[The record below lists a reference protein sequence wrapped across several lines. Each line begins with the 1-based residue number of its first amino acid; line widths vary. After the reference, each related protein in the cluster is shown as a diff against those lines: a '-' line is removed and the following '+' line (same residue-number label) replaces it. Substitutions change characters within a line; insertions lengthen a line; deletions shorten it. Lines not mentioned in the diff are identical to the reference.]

1 MKDFFNRRQRFSLR
15 KYSFGV
21 ASVLLGTALFAAH
34 SAQADEVGTPTVSA
48 GNPGTSVAGES
59 SSSLVNTTTTAP
71 QPNPAAS
78 VTSPSASAT
87 STSTV
92 ALVSTASEVAS
103 ASTTE
108 TTSTAT
114 APATTA
120 TAAATASSTPTAAG
134 TTSVGSATSSS
145 TGATSTSAVTPT
157 AVQPTVAQPVAPT
170 TQPTATTQPVSAPTA
185 TQPVA
190 STQPTSASV
199 AQPATTT
206 LTTSTP
212 SPTSA
217 ANTAALTTMLTANPM
232 SAVGTAP
239 EVRSRSS
246 RRRRSLDN
254 PESTSYTTGAATA
267 TPIMSDP
274 NGATITNRP
283 LVVPTPKDPN
293 DHITAGI
300 NYQLNPNTSQYTY
313 LVTDL
318 MGFNKAYNT
327 KYYYRMSKPYD
338 NSTNVTIELVDGA
351 TNTVKETKQINGA
364 GTVNLGQAT
373 LAPISGAKQA
383 YIEFRFENIVDA
395 DKTNRPALRATWKY
409 NGSATDF
416 DGQRSAIQIYDVVN
430 PANEGTT
437 ITDPQYYIPRLT
449 HKTTYYKV
457 VDKNASTYD
466 KNRLV
471 GKFVQDT
478 NGNYIKNSST
488 AGDYKLV
495 NKDGIPDV
503 GTQSYRETGNEES
516 LGSFTLTAMEG
527 QDFHASALR
536 AFEGYS
542 LYQTADPRSL
552 VDVLKKPYQVG
563 QRWFDVANAEG
574 AVKRIK
580 EVVKEDG
587 TVRIEMWA
595 IKSDSLNKI
604 AKDVNTDGYVK
615 VYETVIRPGSN
626 NKIDHP
632 EDLGKYPTIDDA
644 GWNRDNNTPSYPGLK
659 PEYRDKLV
667 KGQPFAIFSDKQNTN
682 YKGDLEF
689 ARGSG
694 ADFIYKRPD
703 GTFYRMS
710 WAGTVAQNNVEV
722 KENPVSATE
731 AAQYSPRYSSA
742 GEFYVNRGSSD
753 TSYTINGVPVASGN
767 IFRLENKLT
776 PSYETIYYYV
786 KNEPIDI
793 ELKLKKV
800 LKSLNTTVQPELKKG
815 AFSFN
820 ITNVAADPANP
831 LEKDGPAINATVT
844 NKEDGSIPFTQKIT
858 QADGTEKEV
867 SLIQLDKVGIYKYR
881 ITEVAGSDTEVD
893 YDGMSVIATVTV
905 TEKKDSSGNY
915 LGEHEYTVTYTSK
928 KGQDDSG
935 NKTDPDVS
943 ATNPTGTG
951 TDTEFNNFVVAPVN
965 VEFDFTKKLSGRNLK
980 ANEFTFNLLNEAG
993 AVVGTAK
1000 NDANGN
1006 IKFTGI
1012 KYKVSDLGT
1021 NSAGKRNDS
1030 KTFNY
1035 TVKEVVPTTAEAGMS
1050 YDQMEA
1056 KVAVTVTKTGHTL
1069 TTATTYSSV
1078 NGIDAN
1084 GNPTTGV
1091 DKEFNNT
1098 FTPNPVKVN
1107 LEFDKSLS
1115 NGTLNAGDF
1124 SFKLTGDG
1132 NVNETVTNKANG
1144 KINFSTLSFDKAG
1157 VYNYTVKEVAGTNTD
1172 VDYDAMTINVKV
1184 TVTKDA
1190 NTGLLSASTVM
1201 TSSGGEATDANDR
1214 VFNNYVVPAIPIRV
1228 DFKKALVGRPL
1239 KKNEFTFEM
1248 KDKNGVVVATGTN
1261 DEHGVVTFN
1270 QLPEVTNA
1278 QVGKVIKYTVSEK
1291 VPANKEFG
1299 VTYDNMVAE
1308 VSVSVV
1314 KNATSH
1320 ALQAVVTYPG
1330 GDTEFNNTVTPPT
1343 TPDFQPE
1350 KFIVNKEKYDITGT
1364 KLMDDDDE
1372 LADEYTDTNAN
1383 PYADGTAN
1391 NEPENLNTK
1400 TVKKGDKIVY
1410 QVWLDTTNLKA
1421 SDNIQAVGISDKY
1434 EADKLEI
1441 NVADI
1446 KAYDSVTGVDVTD
1459 KFDITVNNGVITATS
1474 KASFIKDINND
1485 PVIDTTK
1492 FAFGRYYKFDIPAT
1506 VKMTTPNG
1514 VDIENTANQI
1524 VHQYDP
1530 TNRNITKPEK
1540 PTQKRVVNLPVPLE
1554 FDFTK
1559 KLDGRNL
1566 VENEFTFVL
1575 KKDGVAIQ
1583 TVKNSAP
1590 DATTGIAKIAFKPL
1604 EFTKADAGN
1613 TFTYTVE
1620 EVAGTDATVSYDN
1633 MVATI
1638 KVEVKHDGTTMTT
1651 VVNMLQDAP
1660 DKEFNN
1666 TVKPPEEPKFN
1677 PEKYVVSK
1685 EKFDIT
1691 GDKLLDDDSELADKY
1706 GDTKANP
1713 YVDGTANNEPEN
1725 LNTKTVKPGS
1735 KLVYQVWLDTKQFSA
1750 TNTENIQTVGITDNY
1765 DEAKLDV
1772 NSIKVY
1778 DSVTGADVTSKFDIA
1793 NTGGV
1798 ITATLK
1804 AGFTKSLGDANNT
1817 QIIDTT
1823 KFAFGRYY
1831 KVDISTTVKTDAP
1844 AGKDIE
1850 NTAGQIVHYYNPRT
1864 NTVEKPEKP
1873 TEKRVNSVPV
1883 PLELKFTKAL
1893 DGRALQAGEFEF
1905 ILEKDGVEVERVK
1918 NDAAGK
1924 INFKKL
1930 EFGKNDLG
1938 KTYNYTVREV
1948 AGTDATVTYD
1958 TMVATVSVSI
1968 SHDGTAKAIVKNVV
1982 DAPDKEFNNKVK
1994 PPEEPKFN
2002 PEKYVVS
2009 TEKFDITGDKLLDDD
2024 SELTDKYGDTN
2035 ANPYA
2040 DGTANN
2046 EPENLNTKTVKP
2058 GSKLVYQVWLDTT
2071 QFSATNTEN
2080 IQTVGITDN
2089 YDEAKLN
2096 VNSIKV
2102 YDSVTGSDV
2111 TSKFDIANTGGVITA
2126 TLKAGFTKSL
2136 GDANNTQ
2143 IIDTTKFAFGRY
2155 YKVDISTTV
2164 KTDAPAGKDIE
2175 NTAGQIV
2182 HYYNPRTNTVE
2193 KPEKPTEKR
2202 VNSVPVPL
2210 ELNFTKKLD
2219 GRQLKA
2225 NEFTFVLKKDGVEVE
2240 RAKNDAPD
2248 ATTGIAKINFTKL
2261 EFGKDDIGKTYNYTV
2276 EEVKGTDSTVS
2287 YDGMVATVRVSISH
2301 DGTAKAIVKN
2311 VVDAPDKEFDNRVTP
2326 PEEPKFN
2333 PEKYVVRD
2341 EDFDLTGK
2349 KLLDDDSEL
2358 ADKYGDTKINPYADK
2373 SNNNEKVTV
2382 RNDKGELEEVFENL
2396 NTQPVK
2402 RGQKFYYQVWLDT
2415 TQFSANNKENIQT
2428 VGITDNYDESKLI
2441 VTKNTIKVYD
2451 GETGADVTSKFDVA
2465 VTNGIIT
2472 ANLKSGFTKSLGDA
2486 NNTQVIDTTKFEF
2499 GRYYKVVIPA
2509 TVSQDAYDG
2518 SEIENT
2524 ATQTVHYYNP
2534 RTHTVETP
2542 DKPTQKRVNN
2552 IPTAIQL
2559 IFGKTLNGR
2568 KLQADEFSFV
2578 LKDKETNK
2586 ILEKAKN
2593 DADGKVTFKTINYSK
2608 ADIGQTFNYIVEEE
2622 KGDKPGVTYDDMKV
2636 NVTVQVIQPSSGDQL
2651 STVISYATEGGDAF
2665 TADDTVFDNNVTPNF
2680 KPEKYVVS
2688 KEKFDLKGTKLLD
2701 DDAPNGKV
2709 EAENL
2714 NHHTL
2719 TRGQKFYY
2727 QVWLD
2732 TREFTAESNIQSV
2745 GITDDYDEAKLDI
2758 DESAI
2763 KVYDG
2768 ETDVTDKFDISI
2780 KNGVIYATS
2789 KPSLTKPISA
2799 TDATPVIDTTKF
2811 AFGRYYK
2818 FDIPATVKN
2827 IKDNDGVEFSN
2838 TANEIVHQYNPYNKQ
2853 VTTPKKPTQTR
2864 ENNVPVPLEFNY
2876 TKKLEGRELTAGEF
2890 SFLLKDQDGKVLQT
2904 VSNDKDGHIK
2914 FEQLLFSKADLGKT
2928 FTYTVEE
2935 VNDNKPGISYDAMKA
2950 TVTVQVTKDGKILKT
2965 VVNHASAGGNAT
2977 DANDK
2982 EFNNK
2987 VVPPEKPKFQPE
2999 KYVVNQEKFDITGDK
3014 LVDDDK
3020 ELADKYADTNANPY
3034 VDKTDNNEKENLN
3047 TKTVKRGDKLVY
3059 QVWLDTTKFD
3069 ANNKDYIQTVGI
3081 TDNYDEKK
3089 LNVNQPDIKAYDGKT
3104 GKDVTAMFDIK
3115 VENGV
3120 ITANLKDGFTKSLG
3134 DKDNT
3139 QIIDTTKFAFGRY
3152 YKFDIPAIVKDSKNE
3167 KGEFDVPSGS
3177 DIENTAGQTVHYYD
3191 PTVKKVVKTPEKPTE
3206 KRVVNISASVT
3217 FEFTKKLGGRDLKA
3231 GEFSFVLKD
3240 RKGKVIETV
3249 SNDADGK
3256 IKFSALE
3263 YKHGEEGIHFYT
3275 VEEVKGN
3282 DTTVTYD
3289 KMVAKVTVL
3298 VAKGGNVMTVTSK
3311 LPEDTEFN
3319 NIVTPPTP
3327 PTPVVPPVTP
3337 PTPPTPVVPPVTPPT
3352 PPTPVVPPVT
3362 PPTPPTPVVPPV
3374 TPPTPPTPVVPPVTP
3389 PTPPTPVVPPV
3400 TPPTSPEVSREQ
3412 GLPKT
3417 GENKSV
3423 VAMAFGGLLAAAG
3436 LGLAGKRKKED

>member
-34 SAQADEVGTPTVSA
+34 SVQADEVATPTVSA

-71 QPNPAAS
+71 QSNPAAS

-87 STSTV
+87 FTSTIP
-92 ALVSTASEVAS
+92 LGSPASEVPS

-157 AVQPTVAQPVAPT
+157 VVQPTVAQPVAST

-232 SAVGTAP
+232 SAAGTAT

-254 PESTSYTTGAATA
+254 PESTSHTTGAATA
-267 TPIMSDP
+267 TPTMSDP

-437 ITDPQYYIPRLT
+437 ITDPQYYIPHLT

-466 KNRLV
+466 MNRLV

-495 NKDGIPDV
+495 NKDGTPDV

-632 EDLGKYPTIDDA
+632 EDFGKNPTIDDA
-644 GWNRDNNTPSYPGLK
+644 GWNRDNNKPSYEGLK

-667 KGQPFAIFSDKQNTN
+667 MGQPFAIFSDKQNTN

-710 WAGTVAQNNVEV
+710 WAGNVAQNNVEV

-742 GEFYVNRGSSD
+742 GEFYVNRGSSN

-767 IFRLENKLT
+767 IFRLENKLS
-776 PSYETIYYYV
+776 PSYETVYYYV

-815 AFSFN
+815 DFSFN

-844 NKEDGSIPFTQKIT
+844 NKEDGSIPFTQKIR

-893 YDGMSVIATVTV
+893 YDGMSVTATVTV

-915 LGEHEYTVTYTSK
+915 LGEYEYTVTYTSK
-928 KGQDDSG
+928 NGQDDSG
-935 NKTDPDVS
+935 NTDVS

-993 AVVGTAK
+993 TVVGTAK

-1214 VFNNYVVPAIPIRV
+1214 VFNNFVVPPV
-1228 DFKKALVGRPL
+1228 PVNVNFTKALAGRTL
-1239 KKNEFTFEM
+1239 VAGEFTFEM
-1248 KDKNGVVVATGTN
+1248 KDENGVVVATGTN

-1270 QLPEVTNA
+1270 QLPEVKNA
-1278 QVGKVIKYTVSEK
+1278 QVGKVIKYKVTEK

-1308 VSVSVV
+1308 VSVTVS
-1314 KNATSH
+1314 KNADHTLK
-1320 ALQAVVTYPG
+1320 ATVTYPG

-1350 KFIVNKEKYDITGT
+1350 KFIVNKEKFDITGN
-1364 KLMDDDDE
+1364 KLMDDDNE
-1372 LADEYTDTNAN
+1372 LTNEYTETNAD
-1383 PYADGTAN
+1383 PYVDKTNN

-1400 TVKKGDKIVY
+1400 TVKKGDEIVY
-1410 QVWLDTTNLKA
+1410 QVWLDTTKLKA
-1421 SDNIQAVGISDKY
+1421 SDNIQAVGITDKY
-1434 EADKLEI
+1434 EADKLKI
-1441 NVADI
+1441 NAADI
-1446 KAYDSVTGVDVTD
+1446 KAYDSVTGTDVTS
-1459 KFDITVNNGVITATS
+1459 KFVITVNNGEITATS
-1474 KASFIKDINND
+1474 KNEFIKDANNN

-1492 FAFGRYYKFDIPAT
+1492 FEFGRYYKFDIPAT
-1506 VKMTTPNG
+1506 VKTTTPDG
-1514 VDIENTANQI
+1514 VDIVNTANQV

-1530 TNRNITKPEK
+1530 TKKTVTTPPKK
-1540 PTQKRVVNLPVPLE
+1540 DTQKRVVNLPISLPLN
-1554 FDFTK
+1554 FTK
-1559 KLDGRNL
+1559 RLDGRQL
-1566 VENEFTFVL
+1566 QANEFTFEL
-1575 KKDGVAIQ
+1575 RKDGVKVADAQ
-1583 TVKNSAP
+1583 NDAP
-1590 DATTGIAKIAFKPL
+1590 NANGVAKINFKAL
-1604 EFTKADAGN
+1604 QFTHDDLGK
-1613 TFTYTVE
+1613 TYTYTVN
-1620 EVAGTDATVSYDN
+1620 EVAGSDATVTYDT

-1638 KVEVKHDGTTMTT
+1638 TVTIQKDGTAKAI
-1651 VVNMLQDAP
+1651 VAHLDQDAP

-1677 PEKYVVSK
+1677 PEKYVVDK

-1691 GDKLLDDDSELADKY
+1691 GDKLVDDDKELADKY
-1706 GDTKANP
+1706 ADTNANP
-1713 YVDGTANNEPEN
+1713 YADDASNNEPEN
-1725 LNTKTVKPGS
+1725 LNTKTVKPGD

-1750 TNTENIQTVGITDNY
+1750 TNTENIQTLGITDNY
-1765 DEAKLDV
+1765 DEDKLDV

-1778 DSVTGADVTSKFDIA
+1778 DSVTGTDVTSKFDIA

-1831 KVDISTTVKTDAP
+1831 KVDIV
-1844 AGKDIE
+1844 
-1850 NTAGQIVHYYNPRT
+1850 
-1864 NTVEKPEKP
+1864 
-1873 TEKRVNSVPV
+1873 
-1883 PLELKFTKAL
+1883 
-1893 DGRALQAGEFEF
+1893 
-1905 ILEKDGVEVERVK
+1905 
-1918 NDAAGK
+1918 
-1924 INFKKL
+1924 
-1930 EFGKNDLG
+1930 
-1938 KTYNYTVREV
+1938 
-1948 AGTDATVTYD
+1948 
-1958 TMVATVSVSI
+1958 
-1968 SHDGTAKAIVKNVV
+1968 
-1982 DAPDKEFNNKVK
+1982 
-1994 PPEEPKFN
+1994 
-2002 PEKYVVS
+2002 
-2009 TEKFDITGDKLLDDD
+2009 
-2024 SELTDKYGDTN
+2024 
-2035 ANPYA
+2035 
-2040 DGTANN
+2040 
-2046 EPENLNTKTVKP
+2046 
-2058 GSKLVYQVWLDTT
+2058 
-2071 QFSATNTEN
+2071 
-2080 IQTVGITDN
+2080 
-2089 YDEAKLN
+2089 
-2096 VNSIKV
+2096 
-2102 YDSVTGSDV
+2102 
-2111 TSKFDIANTGGVITA
+2111 
-2126 TLKAGFTKSL
+2126 
-2136 GDANNTQ
+2136 
-2143 IIDTTKFAFGRY
+2143 
-2155 YKVDISTTV
+2155 TTV

-2326 PEEPKFN
+2326 PEEPEFK

-2341 EDFDLTGK
+2341 EYFDLTGK

-2382 RNDKGELEEVFENL
+2382 PNDKGELEEVFENL

-2451 GETGADVTSKFDVA
+2451 GETGTDVTSKFDVA
-2465 VTNGIIT
+2465 VTNDGIIT

-2534 RTHTVETP
+2534 RTHKVETP

-2935 VNDNKPGISYDAMKA
+2935 VNNNKPGISYDAMKA

-3217 FEFTKKLGGRDLKA
+3217 FEFTKKLEGRDLKA

>member
-1 MKDFFNRRQRFSLR
+1 
-15 KYSFGV
+15 
-21 ASVLLGTALFAAH
+21 
-34 SAQADEVGTPTVSA
+34 
-48 GNPGTSVAGES
+48 
-59 SSSLVNTTTTAP
+59 
-71 QPNPAAS
+71 
-78 VTSPSASAT
+78 
-87 STSTV
+87 
-92 ALVSTASEVAS
+92 
-103 ASTTE
+103 
-108 TTSTAT
+108 
-114 APATTA
+114 
-120 TAAATASSTPTAAG
+120 
-134 TTSVGSATSSS
+134 
-145 TGATSTSAVTPT
+145 
-157 AVQPTVAQPVAPT
+157 
-170 TQPTATTQPVSAPTA
+170 
-185 TQPVA
+185 
-190 STQPTSASV
+190 
-199 AQPATTT
+199 
-206 LTTSTP
+206 
-212 SPTSA
+212 
-217 ANTAALTTMLTANPM
+217 MLTANPM
-232 SAVGTAP
+232 SAAGTAP

-267 TPIMSDP
+267 TPTMSDP
-274 NGATITNRP
+274 NGAMITNRP
-283 LVVPTPKDPN
+283 LVVPTPKDPTN
-293 DHITAGI
+293 HVTAGI
-300 NYQLNPNTSQYTY
+300 NYQLNPSASQYTY
-313 LVTDL
+313 IVTDL
-318 MGFNKAYNT
+318 MGFNTEYNT
-327 KYYYRMSKPYD
+327 KFYYRMSKPYD

-351 TNTVKETKQINGA
+351 TNTVKETKQISGA

-373 LAPISGAKQA
+373 LAPISGNKQA
-383 YIEFRFENIVDA
+383 YIEFRFENVKDA
-395 DKTNRPALRATWKY
+395 DKTDRPALRATWKF
-409 NGSATDF
+409 NGSANDF
-416 DGQRSAIQIYDVVN
+416 DGQRTAIQIYDVVN
-430 PANEGTT
+430 TANEGTT

-457 VDKNASTYD
+457 VDKNASTYN

-471 GKFVQDT
+471 GKFVQDA
-478 NGNYIKNSST
+478 NGDYIKNSST

-495 NKDGIPDV
+495 NKDGTPDV
-503 GTQSYRETGNEES
+503 NTQSYRETGNEES

-527 QDFHASALR
+527 QNFHASALR

-542 LYQTADPRSL
+542 LYQTADSRSL
-552 VDVLKKPYQVG
+552 IDVLKKPYQVG
-563 QRWFDVANAEG
+563 QRWFDVANPEG
-574 AVKRIK
+574 GVKRIK
-580 EVVKEDG
+580 EVVGEDG

-604 AKDVNTDGYVK
+604 SKDLNTDGYVK

-632 EDLGKYPTIDDA
+632 EDFGKNPEIDDA
-644 GWNRDNNTPSYPGLK
+644 GWNKDNNKPVRDGLK
-659 PEYRDKLV
+659 PELRDKLV
-667 KGQPFAIFSDKQNTN
+667 VGKPFAIFSDKQNTN
-682 YKGDLEF
+682 YLGDLEY
-689 ARGSG
+689 GKPNV
-694 ADFIYKRPD
+694 ADFIYKRPN
-703 GTFYRMS
+703 GTFYKMT
-710 WAGTVAQNNVEV
+710 WGGDEATNTIEYAITE
-722 KENPVSATE
+722 VSASE
-731 AAQYSPRYSSA
+731 AAGYQPRYSAA
-742 GEFYVNRGSSD
+742 GEFYANRGG
-753 TSYTINGVPVASGN
+753 TGAAYTINGVPVSSGN
-767 IFRLENKLT
+767 VFRLENKLT
-776 PSYETIYYYV
+776 PSYETVYYYV

-793 ELKLKKV
+793 ELNLKKV
-800 LKSLNTTVQPELKKG
+800 LKSLNTTVQPELKEG
-815 AFSFN
+815 DFSFN

-915 LGEHEYTVTYTSK
+915 LGEYEYTVTYTSK
-928 KGQDDSG
+928 NGQDASG
-935 NKTDPDVS
+935 NTTDPKVS

-965 VEFDFTKKLSGRNLK
+965 IEFDFTKKLSGRNLK

-1214 VFNNYVVPAIPIRV
+1214 VFNNFVVPAIPIRV
-1228 DFKKALVGRPL
+1228 DFKKALVGRSL
-1239 KKNEFTFEM
+1239 KANEFTFEM
-1248 KDKNGVVVATGTN
+1248 KDSAGTVVATGTN
-1261 DEHGVVTFN
+1261 DANGVVTFN
-1270 QLPEVTNA
+1270 QLPKVKNA
-1278 QVGKVIKYTVSEK
+1278 QVGQTIKYYVSEK
-1291 VPANKEFG
+1291 VPSNKEFG
-1299 VTYDNMVAE
+1299 VTYDSMVAE
-1308 VSVSVV
+1308 VSVTVS
-1314 KNATSH
+1314 KNADHTLK
-1320 ALQAVVTYPG
+1320 ATVTYPG

-1350 KFIVNKEKYDITGT
+1350 KFIVNKKKFDITGN
-1364 KLMDDDDE
+1364 KLMDDDNE
-1372 LADEYTDTNAN
+1372 LTNEYTETNAD
-1383 PYADGTAN
+1383 PYVDKTNN

-1400 TVKKGDKIVY
+1400 TVKKGDEIVY

-1434 EADKLEI
+1434 EADKLKI
-1441 NVADI
+1441 NAADI
-1446 KAYDSVTGVDVTD
+1446 KAYDSVTGTDVTS
-1459 KFDITVNNGVITATS
+1459 KFVITVNNGEITATS
-1474 KASFIKDINND
+1474 KDEFIKDK
-1485 PVIDTTK
+1485 VIDTTK
-1492 FAFGRYYKFDIPAT
+1492 FEFGRYYKFDIPAT
-1506 VKMTTPNG
+1506 VKTTTPDG

-1530 TNRNITKPEK
+1530 TKRDITKPEK

-1638 KVEVKHDGTTMTT
+1638 KVEVKHDGTTKAT

-1706 GDTKANP
+1706 GDTNANPYADGTANNEPENLNTKTVKPGSKLVYQVWLDTKQFSATNTENIQTVGITDNYDEAKLDVNSIKVYDSVTGSDVTSKFDIANTGGVITATLKAGFTKSLGDANNTQIIDTTKFAFGRYYKFDIVTTVKTDAPAGKDIENTAGQIVHYYNARTNKVEKPEKPTEKRVNSVPVPLELKFTKALDGRTLQAGEFEFILEKDGVEVERVKNDAAGKINFKKLEFGKDDLGKTYSYTVHEVTGSDATVTYDTMVATVRVSISHDGTAKAIVKNVVDAPDKEFNNKVKPPEEPNFNPEKYVVSTEKFDITGDKLLDDDSELADKYGDTNANP

-1778 DSVTGADVTSKFDIA
+1778 DSVTG
-1793 NTGGV
+1793 
-1798 ITATLK
+1798 
-1804 AGFTKSLGDANNT
+1804 
-1817 QIIDTT
+1817 
-1823 KFAFGRYY
+1823 
-1831 KVDISTTVKTDAP
+1831 
-1844 AGKDIE
+1844 
-1850 NTAGQIVHYYNPRT
+1850 
-1864 NTVEKPEKP
+1864 
-1873 TEKRVNSVPV
+1873 
-1883 PLELKFTKAL
+1883 
-1893 DGRALQAGEFEF
+1893 
-1905 ILEKDGVEVERVK
+1905 
-1918 NDAAGK
+1918 
-1924 INFKKL
+1924 
-1930 EFGKNDLG
+1930 
-1938 KTYNYTVREV
+1938 
-1948 AGTDATVTYD
+1948 
-1958 TMVATVSVSI
+1958 
-1968 SHDGTAKAIVKNVV
+1968 
-1982 DAPDKEFNNKVK
+1982 
-1994 PPEEPKFN
+1994 
-2002 PEKYVVS
+2002 
-2009 TEKFDITGDKLLDDD
+2009 
-2024 SELTDKYGDTN
+2024 
-2035 ANPYA
+2035 
-2040 DGTANN
+2040 
-2046 EPENLNTKTVKP
+2046 
-2058 GSKLVYQVWLDTT
+2058 
-2071 QFSATNTEN
+2071 
-2080 IQTVGITDN
+2080 
-2089 YDEAKLN
+2089 
-2096 VNSIKV
+2096 
-2102 YDSVTGSDV
+2102 SDV

-2155 YKVDISTTV
+2155 YKFDIVTTV

-2240 RAKNDAPD
+2240 RAKNGAPD

-2534 RTHTVETP
+2534 RTHTVESP

-2890 SFLLKDQDGKVLQT
+2890 SFLLKAQDGKVLQT

-3089 LNVNQPDIKAYDGKT
+3089 LNVNQSDIKAYDGKT

-3217 FEFTKKLGGRDLKA
+3217 FEFTKKLEGRDLKA

>member
-1 MKDFFNRRQRFSLR
+1 M
-15 KYSFGV
+15 
-21 ASVLLGTALFAAH
+21 H
-34 SAQADEVGTPTVSA
+34 
-48 GNPGTSVAGES
+48 
-59 SSSLVNTTTTAP
+59 
-71 QPNPAAS
+71 
-78 VTSPSASAT
+78 
-87 STSTV
+87 
-92 ALVSTASEVAS
+92 
-103 ASTTE
+103 
-108 TTSTAT
+108 
-114 APATTA
+114 
-120 TAAATASSTPTAAG
+120 
-134 TTSVGSATSSS
+134 
-145 TGATSTSAVTPT
+145 
-157 AVQPTVAQPVAPT
+157 
-170 TQPTATTQPVSAPTA
+170 
-185 TQPVA
+185 
-190 STQPTSASV
+190 
-199 AQPATTT
+199 
-206 LTTSTP
+206 
-212 SPTSA
+212 
-217 ANTAALTTMLTANPM
+217 
-232 SAVGTAP
+232 
-239 EVRSRSS
+239 
-246 RRRRSLDN
+246 
-254 PESTSYTTGAATA
+254 
-267 TPIMSDP
+267 
-274 NGATITNRP
+274 
-283 LVVPTPKDPN
+283 
-293 DHITAGI
+293 
-300 NYQLNPNTSQYTY
+300 
-313 LVTDL
+313 
-318 MGFNKAYNT
+318 
-327 KYYYRMSKPYD
+327 
-338 NSTNVTIELVDGA
+338 
-351 TNTVKETKQINGA
+351 
-364 GTVNLGQAT
+364 
-373 LAPISGAKQA
+373 
-383 YIEFRFENIVDA
+383 
-395 DKTNRPALRATWKY
+395 
-409 NGSATDF
+409 
-416 DGQRSAIQIYDVVN
+416 
-430 PANEGTT
+430 
-437 ITDPQYYIPRLT
+437 
-449 HKTTYYKV
+449 
-457 VDKNASTYD
+457 
-466 KNRLV
+466 
-471 GKFVQDT
+471 
-478 NGNYIKNSST
+478 
-488 AGDYKLV
+488 
-495 NKDGIPDV
+495 
-503 GTQSYRETGNEES
+503 
-516 LGSFTLTAMEG
+516 
-527 QDFHASALR
+527 
-536 AFEGYS
+536 
-542 LYQTADPRSL
+542 LYC
-552 VDVLKKPYQVG
+552 
-563 QRWFDVANAEG
+563 
-574 AVKRIK
+574 
-580 EVVKEDG
+580 
-587 TVRIEMWA
+587 
-595 IKSDSLNKI
+595 
-604 AKDVNTDGYVK
+604 
-615 VYETVIRPGSN
+615 
-626 NKIDHP
+626 
-632 EDLGKYPTIDDA
+632 
-644 GWNRDNNTPSYPGLK
+644 
-659 PEYRDKLV
+659 
-667 KGQPFAIFSDKQNTN
+667 IFK
-682 YKGDLEF
+682 
-689 ARGSG
+689 
-694 ADFIYKRPD
+694 
-703 GTFYRMS
+703 
-710 WAGTVAQNNVEV
+710 
-722 KENPVSATE
+722 
-731 AAQYSPRYSSA
+731 
-742 GEFYVNRGSSD
+742 VNRGSSD

-1157 VYNYTVKEVAGTNTD
+1157 VYNYTVKEVAGTNSD

-1228 DFKKALVGRPL
+1228 DFKKALVGRSL
-1239 KKNEFTFEM
+1239 KANEFTFEM
-1248 KDKNGVVVATGTN
+1248 KDSAGTVVATGTN
-1261 DEHGVVTFN
+1261 DANGVVTFN
-1270 QLPEVTNA
+1270 QLPKVKNA
-1278 QVGKVIKYTVSEK
+1278 QVGQTIKYYVSEK
-1291 VPANKEFG
+1291 VPSNKEFG
-1299 VTYDNMVAE
+1299 VTYDSMVAE
-1308 VSVSVV
+1308 VSVTVS
-1314 KNATSH
+1314 KNADHTLK
-1320 ALQAVVTYPG
+1320 ATVTYPG

-1350 KFIVNKEKYDITGT
+1350 KFIVNKEKYDITGN

-1372 LADEYTDTNAN
+1372 LADEYVDTNAN
-1383 PYADGTAN
+1383 PYVDGTTN

-1410 QVWLDTTNLKA
+1410 QVWLDTRNLKA
-1421 SDNIQAVGISDKY
+1421 SDNIKAVGITDKY

-1441 NVADI
+1441 NASNI
-1446 KAYDSVTGVDVTD
+1446 KAYDSATGADVTA
-1459 KFDITVNNGVITATS
+1459 KFDIKVENGTITATS
-1474 KASFIKDINND
+1474 KDEFIKDANNN

-1492 FAFGRYYKFDIPAT
+1492 FEFGRYYKFDIPAT

-1540 PTQKRVVNLPVPLE
+1540 PTQKRVVNLPISLPLN
-1554 FDFTK
+1554 FTK
-1559 KLDGRNL
+1559 RLDGRQL
-1566 VENEFTFVL
+1566 QANEFTFEL
-1575 KKDGVAIQ
+1575 RKDGVKVAEAQ
-1583 TVKNSAP
+1583 NGAP
-1590 DATTGIAKIAFKPL
+1590 NANGVAKINFKAL
-1604 EFTKADAGN
+1604 QFTHADLGK
-1613 TFTYTVE
+1613 TYTYTVN
-1620 EVAGTDATVSYDN
+1620 EVAGSDATVTYDT

-1638 KVEVKHDGTTMTT
+1638 TVTIQKDGTAKAI
-1651 VVNMLQDAP
+1651 VAHLDQDAP

-1691 GDKLLDDDSELADKY
+1691 GDKLLDDDSELTDKY

-1735 KLVYQVWLDTKQFSA
+1735 KLVYQVWLDTTQFSA

-1831 KVDISTTVKTDAP
+1831 KFDIVTTVKTDAP

-1864 NTVEKPEKP
+1864 NTVEKP
-1873 TEKRVNSVPV
+1873 N
-1883 PLELKFTKAL
+1883 
-1893 DGRALQAGEFEF
+1893 
-1905 ILEKDGVEVERVK
+1905 
-1918 NDAAGK
+1918 
-1924 INFKKL
+1924 
-1930 EFGKNDLG
+1930 
-1938 KTYNYTVREV
+1938 
-1948 AGTDATVTYD
+1948 
-1958 TMVATVSVSI
+1958 
-1968 SHDGTAKAIVKNVV
+1968 
-1982 DAPDKEFNNKVK
+1982 
-1994 PPEEPKFN
+1994 
-2002 PEKYVVS
+2002 
-2009 TEKFDITGDKLLDDD
+2009 
-2024 SELTDKYGDTN
+2024 
-2035 ANPYA
+2035 
-2040 DGTANN
+2040 
-2046 EPENLNTKTVKP
+2046 
-2058 GSKLVYQVWLDTT
+2058 
-2071 QFSATNTEN
+2071 
-2080 IQTVGITDN
+2080 
-2089 YDEAKLN
+2089 
-2096 VNSIKV
+2096 
-2102 YDSVTGSDV
+2102 
-2111 TSKFDIANTGGVITA
+2111 
-2126 TLKAGFTKSL
+2126 
-2136 GDANNTQ
+2136 
-2143 IIDTTKFAFGRY
+2143 
-2155 YKVDISTTV
+2155 
-2164 KTDAPAGKDIE
+2164 
-2175 NTAGQIV
+2175 
-2182 HYYNPRTNTVE
+2182 
-2193 KPEKPTEKR
+2193 KPTEKR

-2341 EDFDLTGK
+2341 KDFDLTGK

-2358 ADKYGDTKINPYADK
+2358 ADKYSDTKINPYADK

-2768 ETDVTDKFDISI
+2768 ETDVTDKFKISI

-3089 LNVNQPDIKAYDGKT
+3089 LNVNQSDIKAYDGKT

-3217 FEFTKKLGGRDLKA
+3217 FEFTKKLEGRDLKA

>member
-1 MKDFFNRRQRFSLR
+1 
-15 KYSFGV
+15 
-21 ASVLLGTALFAAH
+21 
-34 SAQADEVGTPTVSA
+34 
-48 GNPGTSVAGES
+48 
-59 SSSLVNTTTTAP
+59 
-71 QPNPAAS
+71 
-78 VTSPSASAT
+78 
-87 STSTV
+87 
-92 ALVSTASEVAS
+92 
-103 ASTTE
+103 
-108 TTSTAT
+108 
-114 APATTA
+114 
-120 TAAATASSTPTAAG
+120 
-134 TTSVGSATSSS
+134 
-145 TGATSTSAVTPT
+145 
-157 AVQPTVAQPVAPT
+157 
-170 TQPTATTQPVSAPTA
+170 
-185 TQPVA
+185 
-190 STQPTSASV
+190 
-199 AQPATTT
+199 
-206 LTTSTP
+206 
-212 SPTSA
+212 
-217 ANTAALTTMLTANPM
+217 MLTANPL
-232 SAVGTAP
+232 SAAGTAP

-246 RRRRSLDN
+246 RRRRDAAN
-254 PESTSYTTGAATA
+254 PVTTNYTTGPATA
-267 TPIMSDP
+267 TPAMSDP
-274 NGATITNRP
+274 NGATISSRP
-283 LVVPTPKDPN
+283 LVVPTPKDSGQ
-293 DHITAGI
+293 HVTTGI
-300 NYQLNPNTSQYTY
+300 DFQLNPNPSQYTFA
-313 LVTDL
+313 VTDL
-318 MGFNKAYNT
+318 NSFNATYNK
-327 KYYYRMSKPYD
+327 KYYYRLSKPYNASND
-338 NSTNVTIELVDGA
+338 ITIELVNGQ
-351 TNTVKETKQINGA
+351 NNNVVETKSINGS
-364 GTVNLGQAT
+364 GTVSLGQSI
-373 LAPISGAKQA
+373 LAPLTGSSQA
-383 YIEFRFENIVDA
+383 YIEFRFENIQDA
-395 DKTNRPALRATWKY
+395 DKSSRPALRATWKVSGLVQ
-409 NGSATDF
+409 NFA
-416 DGQRSAIQIYDVVN
+416 GQRSGIQIYDVAN
-430 PANEGTT
+430 KANEGTS

-449 HKTTYYKV
+449 DKTTYYKA
-457 VDKNASTYD
+457 VDRGT
-466 KNRLV
+466 R
-471 GKFVQDT
+471 QDVSRT
-478 NGNYIKNSST
+478 EGIATITTAKRSNDVKNSDIVARYADGT
-488 AGDYKLV
+488 VDVRNENGQIV
-495 NKDGIPDV
+495 NKTTYVNVDRNNINPQEYKEDGAEINL
-503 GTQSYRETGNEES
+503 GTYTSTG
-516 LGSFTLTAMEG
+516 MEG
-527 QDFHASALR
+527 QNLTASGLR
-536 AFEGYS
+536 AFEGYK
-542 LYQTADPRSL
+542 LYQTADSRSL
-552 VDVLKKPYQVG
+552 IDVLKQPFHVG
-563 QRWFDVANAEG
+563 QRWFDVANAQG
-574 AVKRIK
+574 GVKRIK
-580 EVVKEDG
+580 EVVSEDG

-604 AKDVNTDGYVK
+604 SSDLNTDGYFK
-615 VYETVIRPGSN
+615 VYETVIPPGKNNYDVRPQ
-626 NKIDHP
+626 
-632 EDLGKYPTIDDA
+632 DA
-644 GWNRDNNTPSYPGLK
+644 GKDIDVSDPGWNQDNNTPQIPKPGFEYIDSLK
-659 PEYRDKLV
+659 SKLV
-667 KGQPFAIFSDKQNTN
+667 QGKPFTIFSDKQVTN
-682 YKGDLEF
+682 YKGDLQFEKTENNVTTLLF
-689 ARGSG
+689 
-694 ADFIYKRPD
+694 KRPN
-703 GTFYRMS
+703 GTFYKMD
-710 WAGTVAQNNVEV
+710 
-722 KENPVSATE
+722 KEYLQDASGNPTGKVTMKETDVSATD
-731 AAQYSPRYSSA
+731 ANGYKPTYVSK
-742 GEFYVNRGSSD
+742 GEFYVNRGDKDNAYS
-753 TSYTINGVPVASGN
+753 INGTPVSSGNVFRLQNDLNPVYRTVYYYAKPEPVKVKLQFTKALAGRTLQDGEFDFKIQDTASGYN
-767 IFRLENKLT
+767 ETVSNQNGKVTFSELT
-776 PSYETIYYYV
+776 FTKPGVYTYKV
-786 KNEPIDI
+786 NEVP
-793 ELKLKKV
+793 
-800 LKSLNTTVQPELKKG
+800 
-815 AFSFN
+815 
-820 ITNVAADPANP
+820 
-831 LEKDGPAINATVT
+831 
-844 NKEDGSIPFTQKIT
+844 
-858 QADGTEKEV
+858 GT
-867 SLIQLDKVGIYKYR
+867 
-881 ITEVAGSDTEVD
+881 DTDVD
-893 YDGMSVIATVTV
+893 YDGMESTVTITV
-905 TEKKDSSGNY
+905 TEKNAIGDLDAK
-915 LGEHEYTVTYTSK
+915 VTYTSIN
-928 KGQDDSG
+928 GQDASG
-935 NKTDPDVS
+935 NTTDTNVS
-943 ATNPTGTG
+943 ATNPTVRIG

-1056 KVAVTVTKTGHTL
+1056 KVKVTVTKTGHTL

-1084 GNPTTGV
+1084 GNPTTGE

-1214 VFNNYVVPAIPIRV
+1214 VFNNFVVPAIPIRV
-1228 DFKKALVGRPL
+1228 DFKKALVGRSL
-1239 KKNEFTFEM
+1239 KANEFTFEM
-1248 KDKNGVVVATGTN
+1248 KDSAGTVVATGTN
-1261 DEHGVVTFN
+1261 DANGVVTFN
-1270 QLPEVTNA
+1270 QLPKVKNA
-1278 QVGKVIKYTVSEK
+1278 QVGQTIKYYVSEK
-1291 VPANKEFG
+1291 VPSNKEFG
-1299 VTYDNMVAE
+1299 VTYDSMVAE
-1308 VSVSVV
+1308 VSVTVS
-1314 KNATSH
+1314 KNADHTLK
-1320 ALQAVVTYPG
+1320 ATVTYPG

-1350 KFIVNKEKYDITGT
+1350 KFIVNKKEYDITGN

-1372 LADEYTDTNAN
+1372 LADEYVDTNAN
-1383 PYADGTAN
+1383 PYVDGTTN

-1410 QVWLDTTNLKA
+1410 QVWLDTTKLKA

-1446 KAYDSVTGVDVTD
+1446 KAYDSVTGADVTD

-1474 KASFIKDINND
+1474 KDNFIKDKVNN

-1492 FAFGRYYKFDIPAT
+1492 FEFGRYYKFDIPAT
-1506 VKMTTPNG
+1506 VKTMTPDG
-1514 VDIENTANQI
+1514 VDIVNTANQV

-1530 TNRNITKPEK
+1530 TKKTVTTPPKK
-1540 PTQKRVVNLPVPLE
+1540 DTQKRVVNLPISLPLN
-1554 FDFTK
+1554 FTK
-1559 KLDGRNL
+1559 RLDGRQL
-1566 VENEFTFVL
+1566 QANEFTFEL
-1575 KKDGVAIQ
+1575 RKDGVKVGEA
-1583 TVKNSAP
+1583 KNGAP
-1590 DATTGIAKIAFKPL
+1590 NANGVAKINFEAL
-1604 EFTKADAGN
+1604 QFTHADLGK
-1613 TFTYTVE
+1613 TYTYTVN
-1620 EVAGTDATVSYDN
+1620 EVAGSDATVTYDN

-1638 KVEVKHDGTTMTT
+1638 TVTIQKDGTAKAI
-1651 VVNMLQDAP
+1651 VAHLDQDAP

-1666 TVKPPEEPKFN
+1666 KVKPPEEPKFN

-1685 EKFDIT
+1685 AKFDIT
-1691 GDKLLDDDSELADKY
+1691 GTKLVDDDSELTDKY
-1706 GDTKANP
+1706 GDTNANP
-1713 YVDGTANNEPEN
+1713 YADGTANNEPEN

-1735 KLVYQVWLDTKQFSA
+1735 TLVYQVWLDTTQFSA
-1750 TNTENIQTVGITDNY
+1750 TNTEKVQTLSITDNY
-1765 DEAKLDV
+1765 DEDKLDV

-1831 KVDISTTVKTDAP
+1831 KVDIV
-1844 AGKDIE
+1844 
-1850 NTAGQIVHYYNPRT
+1850 
-1864 NTVEKPEKP
+1864 
-1873 TEKRVNSVPV
+1873 
-1883 PLELKFTKAL
+1883 
-1893 DGRALQAGEFEF
+1893 
-1905 ILEKDGVEVERVK
+1905 
-1918 NDAAGK
+1918 
-1924 INFKKL
+1924 
-1930 EFGKNDLG
+1930 
-1938 KTYNYTVREV
+1938 
-1948 AGTDATVTYD
+1948 
-1958 TMVATVSVSI
+1958 
-1968 SHDGTAKAIVKNVV
+1968 
-1982 DAPDKEFNNKVK
+1982 
-1994 PPEEPKFN
+1994 
-2002 PEKYVVS
+2002 
-2009 TEKFDITGDKLLDDD
+2009 
-2024 SELTDKYGDTN
+2024 
-2035 ANPYA
+2035 
-2040 DGTANN
+2040 
-2046 EPENLNTKTVKP
+2046 
-2058 GSKLVYQVWLDTT
+2058 
-2071 QFSATNTEN
+2071 
-2080 IQTVGITDN
+2080 
-2089 YDEAKLN
+2089 
-2096 VNSIKV
+2096 
-2102 YDSVTGSDV
+2102 
-2111 TSKFDIANTGGVITA
+2111 
-2126 TLKAGFTKSL
+2126 
-2136 GDANNTQ
+2136 
-2143 IIDTTKFAFGRY
+2143 
-2155 YKVDISTTV
+2155 TTV

-2261 EFGKDDIGKTYNYTV
+2261 EFGKDDIGKIYNYTV

-2301 DGTAKAIVKN
+2301 DGTVKAIVKN

-2382 RNDKGELEEVFENL
+2382 LNDKGELEEVFENL

-2608 ADIGQTFNYIVEEE
+2608 ADIGHTFNYIVEEV
-2622 KGDKPGVTYDDMKV
+2622 KDDKPGVTYDDMKV

-2758 DESAI
+2758 EASAI

-3089 LNVNQPDIKAYDGKT
+3089 LNVKQSDIKAYDGKT

-3217 FEFTKKLGGRDLKA
+3217 FEFTKKLEGRDLKA

>member
-71 QPNPAAS
+71 QSNPAAS

-92 ALVSTASEVAS
+92 ALVSPASEVAS

-108 TTSTAT
+108 TTSIAT

-212 SPTSA
+212 SPTSV

-232 SAVGTAP
+232 SAAGTAT

-246 RRRRSLDN
+246 RRRRDAAN
-254 PESTSYTTGAATA
+254 PVTTNYTTGPATA
-267 TPIMSDP
+267 TPAMSDP
-274 NGATITNRP
+274 NGATISSRP
-283 LVVPTPKDPN
+283 LVVPTPKDSGQ
-293 DHITAGI
+293 HVTTGI
-300 NYQLNPNTSQYTY
+300 DFQLNPNPSQYTFA
-313 LVTDL
+313 VTDL
-318 MGFNKAYNT
+318 NSFNATYNK
-327 KYYYRMSKPYD
+327 KYYYRLSKPYNASND
-338 NSTNVTIELVDGA
+338 ITIELVDGQ
-351 TNTVKETKQINGA
+351 NNNVVETKSINGS
-364 GTVNLGQAT
+364 GTVSLGQSI
-373 LAPISGAKQA
+373 LAPLTGSSQA
-383 YIEFRFENIVDA
+383 YIEFRFENIQDA
-395 DKTNRPALRATWKY
+395 DKSSRPALRATWKVSGLVQ
-409 NGSATDF
+409 NFA
-416 DGQRSAIQIYDVVN
+416 GQRSGIQIYDVAN
-430 PANEGTT
+430 KANEGTS

-449 HKTTYYKV
+449 DKTTYYKA
-457 VDKNASTYD
+457 VDRGT
-466 KNRLV
+466 R
-471 GKFVQDT
+471 QDVSRT
-478 NGNYIKNSST
+478 EGIATITTAKRSNDVKNSDIVARYADGT
-488 AGDYKLV
+488 VDVRNENGQIV
-495 NKDGIPDV
+495 NKTTYVNVDRNNINPQEYKEDGAEINL
-503 GTQSYRETGNEES
+503 GTYTSTG
-516 LGSFTLTAMEG
+516 MEG
-527 QDFHASALR
+527 QNLTASGLR
-536 AFEGYS
+536 AFEGYK
-542 LYQTADPRSL
+542 LYQTADSRSL
-552 VDVLKKPYQVG
+552 IDVLKQPFHVG
-563 QRWFDVANAEG
+563 QRWFDVANAQG
-574 AVKRIK
+574 GVKRIK
-580 EVVKEDG
+580 EVVSEDG

-604 AKDVNTDGYVK
+604 SSDLNTDGYFK
-615 VYETVIRPGSN
+615 VYETVIPPGKNNYDVRPQ
-626 NKIDHP
+626 
-632 EDLGKYPTIDDA
+632 DA
-644 GWNRDNNTPSYPGLK
+644 GKDIDVSDPGWNQDNNTPQIPKPGFEYIDSLK
-659 PEYRDKLV
+659 SKLV
-667 KGQPFAIFSDKQNTN
+667 QGKPFTIFSDKQVTN
-682 YKGDLEF
+682 YKGDLQFEKTENNVTTLLF
-689 ARGSG
+689 
-694 ADFIYKRPD
+694 KRPN
-703 GTFYRMS
+703 GTFYKMD
-710 WAGTVAQNNVEV
+710 
-722 KENPVSATE
+722 KEYLQDASGNPTGKVNMKETDVSATD
-731 AAQYSPRYSSA
+731 ANGYKPTYVSK
-742 GEFYVNRGSSD
+742 GEFYVNRGDKDNAYS
-753 TSYTINGVPVASGN
+753 INGTPVSSGNVFRLQNDLNPVYRTVYYYAKPEPVKVKLQFTKALAGRTLQDGEFDFKIQDTASGYN
-767 IFRLENKLT
+767 ETVSNQNGKVTFSELT
-776 PSYETIYYYV
+776 FTKPGVYTYKV
-786 KNEPIDI
+786 NEVP
-793 ELKLKKV
+793 
-800 LKSLNTTVQPELKKG
+800 
-815 AFSFN
+815 
-820 ITNVAADPANP
+820 
-831 LEKDGPAINATVT
+831 
-844 NKEDGSIPFTQKIT
+844 
-858 QADGTEKEV
+858 GT
-867 SLIQLDKVGIYKYR
+867 
-881 ITEVAGSDTEVD
+881 DTDVD
-893 YDGMSVIATVTV
+893 YDGMESTVTITV
-905 TEKKDSSGNY
+905 TEKNAIGDLDAK
-915 LGEHEYTVTYTSK
+915 VTYTSIN
-928 KGQDDSG
+928 GQDDSG
-935 NKTDPDVS
+935 NTTDTNVS
-943 ATNPTGTG
+943 ATNPTVRTG

-1000 NDANGN
+1000 NDLNGN

-1157 VYNYTVKEVAGTNTD
+1157 VYNYTVKEVPGTNTD

-1239 KKNEFTFEM
+1239 KENEFTFEM

-1270 QLPEVTNA
+1270 QLPEVKNA

-1308 VSVSVV
+1308 VSVTVS
-1314 KNATSH
+1314 KNADHTLK
-1320 ALQAVVTYPG
+1320 ATVAYPG

-1350 KFIVNKEKYDITGT
+1350 KFIVNKKKFDITGN
-1364 KLMDDDDE
+1364 KLMDDDNE
-1372 LADEYTDTNAN
+1372 LTNEYTETNAD
-1383 PYADGTAN
+1383 PYVDKTNN

-1400 TVKKGDKIVY
+1400 TVKKGDEIVY
-1410 QVWLDTTNLKA
+1410 QVWLDTTKLKA
-1421 SDNIQAVGISDKY
+1421 SDNIQAVGITDKY

-1446 KAYDSVTGVDVTD
+1446 KAYDSVTGADVTS
-1459 KFDITVNNGVITATS
+1459 KFVITVNNGEITATS
-1474 KASFIKDINND
+1474 KDEFIKDKVNN

-1492 FAFGRYYKFDIPAT
+1492 FEFGRYYKFDIPAT
-1506 VKMTTPNG
+1506 VKTTTPDG
-1514 VDIENTANQI
+1514 VDIVNTANQI

-1530 TNRNITKPEK
+1530 TKRDITKPER
-1540 PTQKRVVNLPVPLE
+1540 PTQKRVVNLPISLPLN
-1554 FDFTK
+1554 FTK
-1559 KLDGRNL
+1559 RLDGRQL
-1566 VENEFTFVL
+1566 QANEFTFEL
-1575 KKDGVAIQ
+1575 RKDGVKVAEAQ
-1583 TVKNSAP
+1583 NGAP
-1590 DATTGIAKIAFKPL
+1590 NANG
-1604 EFTKADAGN
+1604 
-1613 TFTYTVE
+1613 
-1620 EVAGTDATVSYDN
+1620 VA
-1633 MVATI
+1633 
-1638 KVEVKHDGTTMTT
+1638 
-1651 VVNMLQDAP
+1651 
-1660 DKEFNN
+1660 
-1666 TVKPPEEPKFN
+1666 
-1677 PEKYVVSK
+1677 
-1685 EKFDIT
+1685 
-1691 GDKLLDDDSELADKY
+1691 
-1706 GDTKANP
+1706 
-1713 YVDGTANNEPEN
+1713 
-1725 LNTKTVKPGS
+1725 
-1735 KLVYQVWLDTKQFSA
+1735 
-1750 TNTENIQTVGITDNY
+1750 
-1765 DEAKLDV
+1765 
-1772 NSIKVY
+1772 
-1778 DSVTGADVTSKFDIA
+1778 
-1793 NTGGV
+1793 
-1798 ITATLK
+1798 
-1804 AGFTKSLGDANNT
+1804 
-1817 QIIDTT
+1817 
-1823 KFAFGRYY
+1823 
-1831 KVDISTTVKTDAP
+1831 
-1844 AGKDIE
+1844 
-1850 NTAGQIVHYYNPRT
+1850 
-1864 NTVEKPEKP
+1864 
-1873 TEKRVNSVPV
+1873 
-1883 PLELKFTKAL
+1883 
-1893 DGRALQAGEFEF
+1893 
-1905 ILEKDGVEVERVK
+1905 
-1918 NDAAGK
+1918 K
-1924 INFKKL
+1924 INFKAL
-1930 EFGKNDLG
+1930 QFTHADLG
-1938 KTYNYTVREV
+1938 KTYTYTVNEV
-1948 AGTDATVTYD
+1948 AGSDATVTYD
-1958 TMVATVSVSI
+1958 TMVATITVTI
-1968 SHDGTAKAIVKNVV
+1968 QKDGTAKAIVAHLDQ
-1982 DAPDKEFNNKVK
+1982 DASDKEFNNKVK

-2024 SELTDKYGDTN
+2024 SELADKYGDTN

-2102 YDSVTGSDV
+2102 YDSVTGADV

-2155 YKVDISTTV
+2155 YKFDISTTV

-2382 RNDKGELEEVFENL
+2382 LNDKGELEEVFENL

-2524 ATQTVHYYNP
+2524 ATQMVHYYNP
-2534 RTHTVETP
+2534 RTHKVENP

-2965 VVNHASAGGNAT
+2965 VVNHASTGGNAT

-3089 LNVNQPDIKAYDGKT
+3089 LNVNQSDIKAYDGKT

-3217 FEFTKKLGGRDLKA
+3217 FEFTKKLEGRDLKA

-3249 SNDADGK
+3249 SNDVDGK

-3374 TPPTPPTPVVPPVTP
+3374 TPPTPPTPPTPVVPPVTP

>member
-1 MKDFFNRRQRFSLR
+1 
-15 KYSFGV
+15 
-21 ASVLLGTALFAAH
+21 
-34 SAQADEVGTPTVSA
+34 
-48 GNPGTSVAGES
+48 
-59 SSSLVNTTTTAP
+59 
-71 QPNPAAS
+71 
-78 VTSPSASAT
+78 
-87 STSTV
+87 
-92 ALVSTASEVAS
+92 
-103 ASTTE
+103 
-108 TTSTAT
+108 
-114 APATTA
+114 
-120 TAAATASSTPTAAG
+120 
-134 TTSVGSATSSS
+134 
-145 TGATSTSAVTPT
+145 
-157 AVQPTVAQPVAPT
+157 
-170 TQPTATTQPVSAPTA
+170 
-185 TQPVA
+185 
-190 STQPTSASV
+190 
-199 AQPATTT
+199 
-206 LTTSTP
+206 
-212 SPTSA
+212 
-217 ANTAALTTMLTANPM
+217 MLTANPM
-232 SAVGTAP
+232 SAAGTAT

-254 PESTSYTTGAATA
+254 PESTSHTTGAATA
-267 TPIMSDP
+267 TPTMSDP

-466 KNRLV
+466 MNRLV

-495 NKDGIPDV
+495 NKDGTPDV

-632 EDLGKYPTIDDA
+632 EDLGKNPTIDDA

-710 WAGTVAQNNVEV
+710 WAGNVAQNNVEV

-767 IFRLENKLT
+767 IFRLENKLS
-776 PSYETIYYYV
+776 PSYETVYYYV

-858 QADGTEKEV
+858 QADGAEKEV

-893 YDGMSVIATVTV
+893 YDEMSVTATVTV
-905 TEKKDSSGNY
+905 TEKKDASGNY
-915 LGEHEYTVTYTSK
+915 LGEYEYTVTYTSE
-928 KGQDDSG
+928 KGQDDKG
-935 NKTDPDVS
+935 KETGTNVS
-943 ATNPTGTG
+943 ATNPKEKTG

-1000 NDANGN
+1000 NDLNGN

-1214 VFNNYVVPAIPIRV
+1214 VFNNFVVPPV
-1228 DFKKALVGRPL
+1228 PVNVNFTKALAGRTL
-1239 KKNEFTFEM
+1239 VAGEFTFEM
-1248 KDKNGVVVATGTN
+1248 KDENGVVVATGTN

-1270 QLPEVTNA
+1270 QLPEVKNA
-1278 QVGKVIKYTVSEK
+1278 QVGKVIKYKVTEK

-1308 VSVSVV
+1308 VSVTVS
-1314 KNATSH
+1314 KNADHTLK
-1320 ALQAVVTYPG
+1320 ATVTYPG

-1350 KFIVNKEKYDITGT
+1350 KFIVNKEKFDITGN
-1364 KLMDDDDE
+1364 KLMDDDNE
-1372 LADEYTDTNAN
+1372 LTNEYTETNAD
-1383 PYADGTAN
+1383 PYVDKTNN

-1400 TVKKGDKIVY
+1400 TVKKGDEIVY
-1410 QVWLDTTNLKA
+1410 QVWLDTTKLKA
-1421 SDNIQAVGISDKY
+1421 SDNIQAVGITDKY
-1434 EADKLEI
+1434 EADKLKI
-1441 NVADI
+1441 NAADI
-1446 KAYDSVTGVDVTD
+1446 KAYDSVTGTDVTS
-1459 KFDITVNNGVITATS
+1459 KFVITVNNGEITATS
-1474 KASFIKDINND
+1474 KDEFIKDK
-1485 PVIDTTK
+1485 VIDTTK
-1492 FAFGRYYKFDIPAT
+1492 FEFGRYYKFDIPAT
-1506 VKMTTPNG
+1506 VKTTTPDG

-1530 TNRNITKPEK
+1530 TKRDITKPEK
-1540 PTQKRVVNLPVPLE
+1540 PTQKRVVNLPISLPLN
-1554 FDFTK
+1554 FTK
-1559 KLDGRNL
+1559 RLDGRQL
-1566 VENEFTFVL
+1566 QANEFTFEL
-1575 KKDGVAIQ
+1575 RKDGVKVADAQ
-1583 TVKNSAP
+1583 NDAP
-1590 DATTGIAKIAFKPL
+1590 NANGVAKINFKAL
-1604 EFTKADAGN
+1604 QFTHADLGK
-1613 TFTYTVE
+1613 TYTYTVN
-1620 EVAGTDATVSYDN
+1620 EVAGSDATVTYDT

-1638 KVEVKHDGTTMTT
+1638 TVTIQKDGTAKAI
-1651 VVNMLQDAP
+1651 VAHLDQDAP

-1706 GDTKANP
+1706 GDTKVNP
-1713 YVDGTANNEPEN
+1713 YADGTANNEPEN

-1831 KVDISTTVKTDAP
+1831 KFDIVTTVKTDAP

-1864 NTVEKPEKP
+1864 NTVEKP
-1873 TEKRVNSVPV
+1873 N
-1883 PLELKFTKAL
+1883 
-1893 DGRALQAGEFEF
+1893 
-1905 ILEKDGVEVERVK
+1905 
-1918 NDAAGK
+1918 
-1924 INFKKL
+1924 
-1930 EFGKNDLG
+1930 
-1938 KTYNYTVREV
+1938 
-1948 AGTDATVTYD
+1948 
-1958 TMVATVSVSI
+1958 
-1968 SHDGTAKAIVKNVV
+1968 
-1982 DAPDKEFNNKVK
+1982 
-1994 PPEEPKFN
+1994 
-2002 PEKYVVS
+2002 
-2009 TEKFDITGDKLLDDD
+2009 
-2024 SELTDKYGDTN
+2024 
-2035 ANPYA
+2035 
-2040 DGTANN
+2040 
-2046 EPENLNTKTVKP
+2046 
-2058 GSKLVYQVWLDTT
+2058 
-2071 QFSATNTEN
+2071 
-2080 IQTVGITDN
+2080 
-2089 YDEAKLN
+2089 
-2096 VNSIKV
+2096 
-2102 YDSVTGSDV
+2102 
-2111 TSKFDIANTGGVITA
+2111 
-2126 TLKAGFTKSL
+2126 
-2136 GDANNTQ
+2136 
-2143 IIDTTKFAFGRY
+2143 
-2155 YKVDISTTV
+2155 
-2164 KTDAPAGKDIE
+2164 
-2175 NTAGQIV
+2175 
-2182 HYYNPRTNTVE
+2182 
-2193 KPEKPTEKR
+2193 KPTEKR

-2219 GRQLKA
+2219 GRQLKS

-2341 EDFDLTGK
+2341 KDFDLTGK

-2358 ADKYGDTKINPYADK
+2358 ADKYSDTKINPYADK

-2768 ETDVTDKFDISI
+2768 ETDVTDKFKISI

-2799 TDATPVIDTTKF
+2799 TDSTPVIDTTKF

-2864 ENNVPVPLEFNY
+2864 DNNVPVPLEFNY

-3217 FEFTKKLGGRDLKA
+3217 FEFTKKLEGRDLKA

-3249 SNDADGK
+3249 SNDVDGK

-3374 TPPTPPTPVVPPVTP
+3374 TPPTPPTPPTPVVPPVTP

>member
-92 ALVSTASEVAS
+92 ALVSPASEVAS

-1261 DEHGVVTFN
+1261 DEHGVVTFK
-1270 QLPEVTNA
+1270 QLPEVKNA

-1308 VSVSVV
+1308 VSVTVS
-1314 KNATSH
+1314 KNADHTLK
-1320 ALQAVVTYPG
+1320 ATVAYPG
-1330 GDTEFNNTVTPPT
+1330 GDTEFNNVVTPPT
-1343 TPDFQPE
+1343 EPKFQPE
-1350 KFIVNKEKYDITGT
+1350 KFIVNKEKFDITGN
-1364 KLMDDDDE
+1364 KLMDDDNE
-1372 LADEYTDTNAN
+1372 LANEYTDTNAN

-1391 NEPENLNTK
+1391 NEPENLNAK

-1421 SDNIQAVGISDKY
+1421 SDNIQAVGITDKY

-1441 NVADI
+1441 NDADI
-1446 KAYDSVTGVDVTD
+1446 KAYDSVTGADVTS
-1459 KFDITVNNGVITATS
+1459 KFVITVNNGEITATS
-1474 KASFIKDINND
+1474 KDEFIKDK
-1485 PVIDTTK
+1485 VIDTTK
-1492 FAFGRYYKFDIPAT
+1492 FEFGRYYKFDIPAT
-1506 VKMTTPNG
+1506 VKTTTPDG

-1530 TNRNITKPEK
+1530 TKRDITKPEK

-1666 TVKPPEEPKFN
+1666 T
-1677 PEKYVVSK
+1677 
-1685 EKFDIT
+1685 
-1691 GDKLLDDDSELADKY
+1691 
-1706 GDTKANP
+1706 
-1713 YVDGTANNEPEN
+1713 
-1725 LNTKTVKPGS
+1725 
-1735 KLVYQVWLDTKQFSA
+1735 
-1750 TNTENIQTVGITDNY
+1750 
-1765 DEAKLDV
+1765 
-1772 NSIKVY
+1772 
-1778 DSVTGADVTSKFDIA
+1778 
-1793 NTGGV
+1793 
-1798 ITATLK
+1798 
-1804 AGFTKSLGDANNT
+1804 
-1817 QIIDTT
+1817 
-1823 KFAFGRYY
+1823 
-1831 KVDISTTVKTDAP
+1831 
-1844 AGKDIE
+1844 
-1850 NTAGQIVHYYNPRT
+1850 
-1864 NTVEKPEKP
+1864 
-1873 TEKRVNSVPV
+1873 
-1883 PLELKFTKAL
+1883 
-1893 DGRALQAGEFEF
+1893 
-1905 ILEKDGVEVERVK
+1905 
-1918 NDAAGK
+1918 
-1924 INFKKL
+1924 
-1930 EFGKNDLG
+1930 
-1938 KTYNYTVREV
+1938 
-1948 AGTDATVTYD
+1948 
-1958 TMVATVSVSI
+1958 
-1968 SHDGTAKAIVKNVV
+1968 
-1982 DAPDKEFNNKVK
+1982 VK

-3217 FEFTKKLGGRDLKA
+3217 FEFTKKLEGRDLKA

>member
-1 MKDFFNRRQRFSLR
+1 
-15 KYSFGV
+15 
-21 ASVLLGTALFAAH
+21 
-34 SAQADEVGTPTVSA
+34 
-48 GNPGTSVAGES
+48 
-59 SSSLVNTTTTAP
+59 
-71 QPNPAAS
+71 
-78 VTSPSASAT
+78 
-87 STSTV
+87 
-92 ALVSTASEVAS
+92 
-103 ASTTE
+103 
-108 TTSTAT
+108 
-114 APATTA
+114 
-120 TAAATASSTPTAAG
+120 
-134 TTSVGSATSSS
+134 
-145 TGATSTSAVTPT
+145 
-157 AVQPTVAQPVAPT
+157 
-170 TQPTATTQPVSAPTA
+170 
-185 TQPVA
+185 
-190 STQPTSASV
+190 
-199 AQPATTT
+199 
-206 LTTSTP
+206 
-212 SPTSA
+212 
-217 ANTAALTTMLTANPM
+217 MLTANPL
-232 SAVGTAP
+232 SAAGTAP

-254 PESTSYTTGAATA
+254 PESTSHTTGAATA
-267 TPIMSDP
+267 TPTMSDP

-466 KNRLV
+466 MNRLV

-495 NKDGIPDV
+495 NKDGTPDV

-632 EDLGKYPTIDDA
+632 EDFGKNPTIDDA

-1157 VYNYTVKEVAGTNTD
+1157 VYNYTVKEVAGTNSD

-1228 DFKKALVGRPL
+1228 DFKKALVGRSL
-1239 KKNEFTFEM
+1239 KANEFTFEM
-1248 KDKNGVVVATGTN
+1248 KDSAGTVVATGTN
-1261 DEHGVVTFN
+1261 DANGVVTFN
-1270 QLPEVTNA
+1270 QLPKVKNA
-1278 QVGKVIKYTVSEK
+1278 QVGQTIKYYVSEK
-1291 VPANKEFG
+1291 VPSNKEFG
-1299 VTYDNMVAE
+1299 VTYDSMVAE
-1308 VSVSVV
+1308 VSVTVS
-1314 KNATSH
+1314 KNADHTLK
-1320 ALQAVVTYPG
+1320 ATVTYPG

-1350 KFIVNKEKYDITGT
+1350 KFIVNKEKYDITGN

-1372 LADEYTDTNAN
+1372 LADEYVDTNAN
-1383 PYADGTAN
+1383 PYVDGTTN

-1410 QVWLDTTNLKA
+1410 QVWLDTRNLKA
-1421 SDNIQAVGISDKY
+1421 SDNIKAVGITDKY

-1441 NVADI
+1441 NASNI
-1446 KAYDSVTGVDVTD
+1446 KAYDSATGADVTA
-1459 KFDITVNNGVITATS
+1459 KFDIKVENGTITATS
-1474 KASFIKDINND
+1474 KDEFIKDANNN

-1492 FAFGRYYKFDIPAT
+1492 FEFGRYYKFDIPAT

-1540 PTQKRVVNLPVPLE
+1540 PTQKRVVNLPISLPLN
-1554 FDFTK
+1554 FTK
-1559 KLDGRNL
+1559 RLDGRQL
-1566 VENEFTFVL
+1566 QANEFTFEL
-1575 KKDGVAIQ
+1575 RKDGVKVAEAQ
-1583 TVKNSAP
+1583 NGAP
-1590 DATTGIAKIAFKPL
+1590 NANGVAKINFKAL
-1604 EFTKADAGN
+1604 QFTHADLGK
-1613 TFTYTVE
+1613 TYTYTVN
-1620 EVAGTDATVSYDN
+1620 EVAGSDATVTYDT

-1638 KVEVKHDGTTMTT
+1638 TVTIQKDGTAKAI
-1651 VVNMLQDAP
+1651 VAHLDQDAP

-1691 GDKLLDDDSELADKY
+1691 GDKLLDDDSELTDKY

-1735 KLVYQVWLDTKQFSA
+1735 KLVYQVWLDTTQFSA

-1831 KVDISTTVKTDAP
+1831 KFDIVTTVKTDAP

-1864 NTVEKPEKP
+1864 NTVEKP
-1873 TEKRVNSVPV
+1873 N
-1883 PLELKFTKAL
+1883 
-1893 DGRALQAGEFEF
+1893 
-1905 ILEKDGVEVERVK
+1905 
-1918 NDAAGK
+1918 
-1924 INFKKL
+1924 
-1930 EFGKNDLG
+1930 
-1938 KTYNYTVREV
+1938 
-1948 AGTDATVTYD
+1948 
-1958 TMVATVSVSI
+1958 
-1968 SHDGTAKAIVKNVV
+1968 
-1982 DAPDKEFNNKVK
+1982 
-1994 PPEEPKFN
+1994 
-2002 PEKYVVS
+2002 
-2009 TEKFDITGDKLLDDD
+2009 
-2024 SELTDKYGDTN
+2024 
-2035 ANPYA
+2035 
-2040 DGTANN
+2040 
-2046 EPENLNTKTVKP
+2046 
-2058 GSKLVYQVWLDTT
+2058 
-2071 QFSATNTEN
+2071 
-2080 IQTVGITDN
+2080 
-2089 YDEAKLN
+2089 
-2096 VNSIKV
+2096 
-2102 YDSVTGSDV
+2102 
-2111 TSKFDIANTGGVITA
+2111 
-2126 TLKAGFTKSL
+2126 
-2136 GDANNTQ
+2136 
-2143 IIDTTKFAFGRY
+2143 
-2155 YKVDISTTV
+2155 
-2164 KTDAPAGKDIE
+2164 
-2175 NTAGQIV
+2175 
-2182 HYYNPRTNTVE
+2182 
-2193 KPEKPTEKR
+2193 KPTEKR

-2341 EDFDLTGK
+2341 KDFDLTGK

-2358 ADKYGDTKINPYADK
+2358 ADKYSDTKINPYADK

-2768 ETDVTDKFDISI
+2768 ETDVTDKFKISI

-3089 LNVNQPDIKAYDGKT
+3089 LNVNQSDIKAYDGKT

-3217 FEFTKKLGGRDLKA
+3217 FEFTKKLEGRDLKA

-3352 PPTPVVPPVT
+3352 
-3362 PPTPPTPVVPPV
+3362 
-3374 TPPTPPTPVVPPVTP
+3374 
-3389 PTPPTPVVPPV
+3389 
-3400 TPPTSPEVSREQ
+3400 SPEVSREQ

>member
-21 ASVLLGTALFAAH
+21 ASVLLGTALFAVH
-34 SAQADEVGTPTVSA
+34 SAQADEVATPTVTA

-71 QPNPAAS
+71 QSNPAAS

-92 ALVSTASEVAS
+92 ALVSPASEVAS

-120 TAAATASSTPTAAG
+120 TAAATTSSTPTAAG

-157 AVQPTVAQPVAPT
+157 VVQPTVAQPVAST

-232 SAVGTAP
+232 SAAGTAP

-246 RRRRSLDN
+246 RRRRDAAN
-254 PESTSYTTGAATA
+254 PVTTNYTTGPATA
-267 TPIMSDP
+267 TPAMSDP
-274 NGATITNRP
+274 NGATISSRP
-283 LVVPTPKDPN
+283 LVVPTPKDSGQ
-293 DHITAGI
+293 HVTTGI
-300 NYQLNPNTSQYTY
+300 DFQLNPNPSQYTFA
-313 LVTDL
+313 VTDL
-318 MGFNKAYNT
+318 NSFNATYNK
-327 KYYYRMSKPYD
+327 KYYYRLSKPYNASND
-338 NSTNVTIELVDGA
+338 ITIELVDGQ
-351 TNTVKETKQINGA
+351 NNNVVETKSINGS
-364 GTVNLGQAT
+364 GTVSLGQSI
-373 LAPISGAKQA
+373 LAPLTGSSQA
-383 YIEFRFENIVDA
+383 YIEFRFENIQDA
-395 DKTNRPALRATWKY
+395 DKSSRPALRATWKVSGLVQ
-409 NGSATDF
+409 NFA
-416 DGQRSAIQIYDVVN
+416 GQRSGIQIYDVAN
-430 PANEGTT
+430 KANEGTS

-449 HKTTYYKV
+449 DKTTYYKA
-457 VDKNASTYD
+457 VDRGT
-466 KNRLV
+466 R
-471 GKFVQDT
+471 QDVSRT
-478 NGNYIKNSST
+478 EGIATITTAKRSNDVKNSDIVARYADGT
-488 AGDYKLV
+488 VDVRNENGQIV
-495 NKDGIPDV
+495 NKTTYVNVDRNNINPQEYKEDGAEINL
-503 GTQSYRETGNEES
+503 GTYTSTG
-516 LGSFTLTAMEG
+516 MEG
-527 QDFHASALR
+527 QNLTASGLR
-536 AFEGYS
+536 AFEGYK
-542 LYQTADPRSL
+542 LYQTADSRSL
-552 VDVLKKPYQVG
+552 IDVLKQPFHVG
-563 QRWFDVANAEG
+563 QRWFDVANAQG
-574 AVKRIK
+574 GVKRIK
-580 EVVKEDG
+580 EVVSEDG

-604 AKDVNTDGYVK
+604 SSDLNTDGYFK
-615 VYETVIRPGSN
+615 VYETVIPPGKNNYDVRPQ
-626 NKIDHP
+626 
-632 EDLGKYPTIDDA
+632 DA
-644 GWNRDNNTPSYPGLK
+644 GKDIDVSDPGWNQDNNTPQIPKPGFEYIDSLK
-659 PEYRDKLV
+659 SKLV
-667 KGQPFAIFSDKQNTN
+667 QGKPFTIFSDKQVTN
-682 YKGDLEF
+682 YKGDLQFEKTENNVTTLLF
-689 ARGSG
+689 
-694 ADFIYKRPD
+694 KRPN
-703 GTFYRMS
+703 GTFYKMD
-710 WAGTVAQNNVEV
+710 
-722 KENPVSATE
+722 KEYLQDASGNPTGKVNMKETDVSATD
-731 AAQYSPRYSSA
+731 ANGYKPTYVSK
-742 GEFYVNRGSSD
+742 GEFYVNRGDKDNAYS
-753 TSYTINGVPVASGN
+753 INGTPVSSGNVFRLQNDLNPVYRTVYYYAKPEPVKVKLQFTKALAGRTLQDGEFDFKIQDTASGYN
-767 IFRLENKLT
+767 ETVSNQNGKVTFSELT
-776 PSYETIYYYV
+776 FTKPGVYTYKV
-786 KNEPIDI
+786 NEVP
-793 ELKLKKV
+793 
-800 LKSLNTTVQPELKKG
+800 
-815 AFSFN
+815 
-820 ITNVAADPANP
+820 
-831 LEKDGPAINATVT
+831 
-844 NKEDGSIPFTQKIT
+844 
-858 QADGTEKEV
+858 GT
-867 SLIQLDKVGIYKYR
+867 
-881 ITEVAGSDTEVD
+881 DTDVD
-893 YDGMSVIATVTV
+893 YDGMESTVTITV
-905 TEKKDSSGNY
+905 TEKNAIGDLDAK
-915 LGEHEYTVTYTSK
+915 VTYTSIN
-928 KGQDDSG
+928 GQDDSG
-935 NKTDPDVS
+935 NTTDTNVS
-943 ATNPTGTG
+943 ATNPTVRTG

-1000 NDANGN
+1000 NDLNGN

-1214 VFNNYVVPAIPIRV
+1214 VFNNFVVPPV
-1228 DFKKALVGRPL
+1228 PVNVNFTKALAGRTL
-1239 KKNEFTFEM
+1239 VAGEFTFEM
-1248 KDKNGVVVATGTN
+1248 KDENGVVVATGTN

-1270 QLPEVTNA
+1270 QLPEVKNA
-1278 QVGKVIKYTVSEK
+1278 QVGKVIKYKVTEK

-1308 VSVSVV
+1308 VSVTVS
-1314 KNATSH
+1314 KNADHTLK
-1320 ALQAVVTYPG
+1320 ATVTYPG

-1350 KFIVNKEKYDITGT
+1350 KFIVNKEKFDITGN
-1364 KLMDDDDE
+1364 KLMDDDNE
-1372 LADEYTDTNAN
+1372 LTNEYTETNAD
-1383 PYADGTAN
+1383 PYVDKTNN

-1400 TVKKGDKIVY
+1400 TVKKGDEIVY
-1410 QVWLDTTNLKA
+1410 QVWLDTTKLKA
-1421 SDNIQAVGISDKY
+1421 SDNIQAVGITDKY
-1434 EADKLEI
+1434 EADKLKI
-1441 NVADI
+1441 NAADI
-1446 KAYDSVTGVDVTD
+1446 KAYDSVTGTDVTS
-1459 KFDITVNNGVITATS
+1459 KFVITVNNGEITATS
-1474 KASFIKDINND
+1474 KDEFIKDK
-1485 PVIDTTK
+1485 VIDTTK
-1492 FAFGRYYKFDIPAT
+1492 FEFGRYYKFDIPAT
-1506 VKMTTPNG
+1506 VKTTTPDG

-1530 TNRNITKPEK
+1530 TKRDITKPEK
-1540 PTQKRVVNLPVPLE
+1540 PTQKRVVNLPISLPLN
-1554 FDFTK
+1554 FTK
-1559 KLDGRNL
+1559 RLDGRQL
-1566 VENEFTFVL
+1566 QANEFTFEL
-1575 KKDGVAIQ
+1575 RKDGVKVADAQ
-1583 TVKNSAP
+1583 NDAP
-1590 DATTGIAKIAFKPL
+1590 NANGVAKINFKAL
-1604 EFTKADAGN
+1604 QFTHADLGK
-1613 TFTYTVE
+1613 TYTYTVN
-1620 EVAGTDATVSYDN
+1620 EVAGSDATVTYDT

-1638 KVEVKHDGTTMTT
+1638 TVTIQKDGTAKAI
-1651 VVNMLQDAP
+1651 VAHLDQDAP

-1666 TVKPPEEPKFN
+1666 KVKPPEEPKFN
-1677 PEKYVVSK
+1677 PEKYVVST

-1706 GDTKANP
+1706 GDTNANP

-1778 DSVTGADVTSKFDIA
+1778 DSVTG
-1793 NTGGV
+1793 
-1798 ITATLK
+1798 
-1804 AGFTKSLGDANNT
+1804 
-1817 QIIDTT
+1817 
-1823 KFAFGRYY
+1823 
-1831 KVDISTTVKTDAP
+1831 
-1844 AGKDIE
+1844 
-1850 NTAGQIVHYYNPRT
+1850 
-1864 NTVEKPEKP
+1864 
-1873 TEKRVNSVPV
+1873 
-1883 PLELKFTKAL
+1883 
-1893 DGRALQAGEFEF
+1893 
-1905 ILEKDGVEVERVK
+1905 
-1918 NDAAGK
+1918 
-1924 INFKKL
+1924 
-1930 EFGKNDLG
+1930 
-1938 KTYNYTVREV
+1938 
-1948 AGTDATVTYD
+1948 
-1958 TMVATVSVSI
+1958 
-1968 SHDGTAKAIVKNVV
+1968 
-1982 DAPDKEFNNKVK
+1982 
-1994 PPEEPKFN
+1994 
-2002 PEKYVVS
+2002 
-2009 TEKFDITGDKLLDDD
+2009 
-2024 SELTDKYGDTN
+2024 
-2035 ANPYA
+2035 
-2040 DGTANN
+2040 
-2046 EPENLNTKTVKP
+2046 
-2058 GSKLVYQVWLDTT
+2058 
-2071 QFSATNTEN
+2071 
-2080 IQTVGITDN
+2080 
-2089 YDEAKLN
+2089 
-2096 VNSIKV
+2096 
-2102 YDSVTGSDV
+2102 SDV

-2155 YKVDISTTV
+2155 YKFDIVTTV

-2240 RAKNDAPD
+2240 RAKNGAPD

-2768 ETDVTDKFDISI
+2768 ETDVTDKFKISI

-3089 LNVNQPDIKAYDGKT
+3089 LNVKQSDIKAYDGKT

-3217 FEFTKKLGGRDLKA
+3217 FEFTKKLEGRDLKA

-3389 PTPPTPVVPPV
+3389 PT
-3400 TPPTSPEVSREQ
+3400 SPEVSREQ

>member
-34 SAQADEVGTPTVSA
+34 SVQADEVATPTVSA

-71 QPNPAAS
+71 QSNPAAS

-92 ALVSTASEVAS
+92 ALVSPASEVAS

-108 TTSTAT
+108 TTSTAA

-134 TTSVGSATSSS
+134 TTSVGSAPSSS
-145 TGATSTSAVTPT
+145 TGTTSTSAVTPT
-157 AVQPTVAQPVAPT
+157 AVQPTVEQPVAST
-170 TQPTATTQPVSAPTA
+170 TQLTATTQPVSTPTA

-232 SAVGTAP
+232 SAAGTAT

-254 PESTSYTTGAATA
+254 PESTSHTTGAATA
-267 TPIMSDP
+267 TPTMSDP

-495 NKDGIPDV
+495 NKDGTPDV

-632 EDLGKYPTIDDA
+632 EDLGKNPTIDDA

-793 ELKLKKV
+793 ELNLKKV

-815 AFSFN
+815 DFSFN

-915 LGEHEYTVTYTSK
+915 LGEYEYTVTYTSK
-928 KGQDDSG
+928 NGQDASG
-935 NKTDPDVS
+935 NTTDPKVS

-965 VEFDFTKKLSGRNLK
+965 IEFDFTKKLSGRNLK

-1214 VFNNYVVPAIPIRV
+1214 VFNNYVVPPV
-1228 DFKKALVGRPL
+1228 PVNVNFTKALAGRTL
-1239 KKNEFTFEM
+1239 VAGEFTFEM
-1248 KDKNGVVVATGTN
+1248 KDENGVVVATGTN

-1270 QLPEVTNA
+1270 QLPEVKNA
-1278 QVGKVIKYTVSEK
+1278 QVGKVIKYTVTEK

-1308 VSVSVV
+1308 VSVTVS
-1314 KNATSH
+1314 KNADHTLK
-1320 ALQAVVTYPG
+1320 ATVTYPG

-1350 KFIVNKEKYDITGT
+1350 KFIVNKEKFDITGN
-1364 KLMDDDDE
+1364 KLMDDDNE
-1372 LADEYTDTNAN
+1372 LTNEYTETNAD
-1383 PYADGTAN
+1383 PYVDKTNN

-1400 TVKKGDKIVY
+1400 TVKKGDEIVY
-1410 QVWLDTTNLKA
+1410 QVWLDTTKLKA
-1421 SDNIQAVGISDKY
+1421 SDNIQAVGITDKY

-1446 KAYDSVTGVDVTD
+1446 KAYDSVTGADVTS
-1459 KFDITVNNGVITATS
+1459 KFVITVNNGEITATS
-1474 KASFIKDINND
+1474 KDEFIKDK
-1485 PVIDTTK
+1485 VIDTTK
-1492 FAFGRYYKFDIPAT
+1492 FEFGRYYKFDIPAT

-1530 TNRNITKPEK
+1530 TKRDITKPEK
-1540 PTQKRVVNLPVPLE
+1540 PTQKRVVNLPISLPLN
-1554 FDFTK
+1554 FTK
-1559 KLDGRNL
+1559 RLDGRQL
-1566 VENEFTFVL
+1566 QANEFTFEL
-1575 KKDGVAIQ
+1575 RKDGVKVADAQ
-1583 TVKNSAP
+1583 NDAP
-1590 DATTGIAKIAFKPL
+1590 NANGVAKINFKAL
-1604 EFTKADAGN
+1604 QFTHADLGK
-1613 TFTYTVE
+1613 TYTYTVN
-1620 EVAGTDATVSYDN
+1620 EVAGSDATVTYDT

-1638 KVEVKHDGTTMTT
+1638 TVTIQKDGTAKAI
-1651 VVNMLQDAP
+1651 VAHLDQDAP

-1691 GDKLLDDDSELADKY
+1691 GDKLVDDDKELADKY
-1706 GDTKANP
+1706 ADTNANP
-1713 YVDGTANNEPEN
+1713 YADDASNNEPEN

-1735 KLVYQVWLDTKQFSA
+1735 TLVYQVWLDTTQFSA
-1750 TNTENIQTVGITDNY
+1750 TNTENIQTLGITDNY
-1765 DEAKLDV
+1765 DEDKLDV

-1778 DSVTGADVTSKFDIA
+1778 DSVTGTDVTSKFDIA
-1793 NTGGV
+1793 NTGGG

-1831 KVDISTTVKTDAP
+1831 KVDIVTTVKTDAP

-1850 NTAGQIVHYYNPRT
+1850 NTAGQV
-1864 NTVEKPEKP
+1864 
-1873 TEKRVNSVPV
+1873 
-1883 PLELKFTKAL
+1883 
-1893 DGRALQAGEFEF
+1893 
-1905 ILEKDGVEVERVK
+1905 
-1918 NDAAGK
+1918 
-1924 INFKKL
+1924 
-1930 EFGKNDLG
+1930 
-1938 KTYNYTVREV
+1938 
-1948 AGTDATVTYD
+1948 
-1958 TMVATVSVSI
+1958 
-1968 SHDGTAKAIVKNVV
+1968 
-1982 DAPDKEFNNKVK
+1982 
-1994 PPEEPKFN
+1994 
-2002 PEKYVVS
+2002 
-2009 TEKFDITGDKLLDDD
+2009 
-2024 SELTDKYGDTN
+2024 
-2035 ANPYA
+2035 
-2040 DGTANN
+2040 
-2046 EPENLNTKTVKP
+2046 
-2058 GSKLVYQVWLDTT
+2058 
-2071 QFSATNTEN
+2071 
-2080 IQTVGITDN
+2080 
-2089 YDEAKLN
+2089 
-2096 VNSIKV
+2096 
-2102 YDSVTGSDV
+2102 
-2111 TSKFDIANTGGVITA
+2111 
-2126 TLKAGFTKSL
+2126 
-2136 GDANNTQ
+2136 
-2143 IIDTTKFAFGRY
+2143 
-2155 YKVDISTTV
+2155 
-2164 KTDAPAGKDIE
+2164 
-2175 NTAGQIV
+2175 V

-2326 PEEPKFN
+2326 PEEPEFK

-2341 EDFDLTGK
+2341 EYFDLTGK

-2382 RNDKGELEEVFENL
+2382 PNDKGELEEVFENL

-2451 GETGADVTSKFDVA
+2451 GETGTDVTSKFDVA
-2465 VTNGIIT
+2465 VTNDGIIT

-2534 RTHTVETP
+2534 RTHKVENP

-3217 FEFTKKLGGRDLKA
+3217 FEFTKKLEGRDLKA

-3389 PTPPTPVVPPV
+3389 PT
-3400 TPPTSPEVSREQ
+3400 SPEVSREQ

>member
-34 SAQADEVGTPTVSA
+34 SAQADEVATPTVSA

-92 ALVSTASEVAS
+92 ALVSPASEVAS

-108 TTSTAT
+108 TTSIAT

-157 AVQPTVAQPVAPT
+157 VVQPTVAQPVAST

-232 SAVGTAP
+232 SAAGTAT

-254 PESTSYTTGAATA
+254 PESTSHTTGAATA
-267 TPIMSDP
+267 TPTMSDP

-466 KNRLV
+466 MNRLV

-495 NKDGIPDV
+495 NKDGTPDV

-632 EDLGKYPTIDDA
+632 EDFGKNPTIDDA
-644 GWNRDNNTPSYPGLK
+644 GWNRDNNKPSYEGLK

-667 KGQPFAIFSDKQNTN
+667 MGQPFAIFSDKQNTN

-710 WAGTVAQNNVEV
+710 WAGNVAQNNVEV

-742 GEFYVNRGSSD
+742 GEFYVNRGSSN

-767 IFRLENKLT
+767 IFRLENKLS
-776 PSYETIYYYV
+776 PSYETVYYYV

-844 NKEDGSIPFTQKIT
+844 NKEDGSIPFTQKIR

-893 YDGMSVIATVTV
+893 YDGMSVTATVTV

-915 LGEHEYTVTYTSK
+915 LGEYEYTVTYTSK
-928 KGQDDSG
+928 NGQDDSG
-935 NKTDPDVS
+935 NTDVS

-993 AVVGTAK
+993 TVVGTAK

-1214 VFNNYVVPAIPIRV
+1214 VFNNFVVPPV
-1228 DFKKALVGRPL
+1228 PVNVNFTKALAGRTL
-1239 KKNEFTFEM
+1239 VAGEFTFEM
-1248 KDKNGVVVATGTN
+1248 KDENGVVVATGTN

-1270 QLPEVTNA
+1270 QLPEVKNA
-1278 QVGKVIKYTVSEK
+1278 QVGKVIKYKVTEK

-1308 VSVSVV
+1308 VSVTVS
-1314 KNATSH
+1314 KNADHTLK
-1320 ALQAVVTYPG
+1320 ATVTYPG

-1350 KFIVNKEKYDITGT
+1350 KFIVNKEKFDITGN
-1364 KLMDDDDE
+1364 KLMDDDNE
-1372 LADEYTDTNAN
+1372 LTNEYTETNAD
-1383 PYADGTAN
+1383 PYVDKTNN

-1400 TVKKGDKIVY
+1400 TVKKGDEIVY
-1410 QVWLDTTNLKA
+1410 QVWLDTTKLKA
-1421 SDNIQAVGISDKY
+1421 SDNIQAVGITDKY
-1434 EADKLEI
+1434 EADKLKI
-1441 NVADI
+1441 NAADI
-1446 KAYDSVTGVDVTD
+1446 KAYDSVTGTDVTS
-1459 KFDITVNNGVITATS
+1459 KFVITVNNGEITATS
-1474 KASFIKDINND
+1474 KDEFIKDK
-1485 PVIDTTK
+1485 VIDTTK
-1492 FAFGRYYKFDIPAT
+1492 FEFGRYYKFDIPAT
-1506 VKMTTPNG
+1506 VKTTTPDG

-1530 TNRNITKPEK
+1530 TKRDITKPEK
-1540 PTQKRVVNLPVPLE
+1540 PTQKRVVNLPISLPLN
-1554 FDFTK
+1554 FTK
-1559 KLDGRNL
+1559 RLDGRQL
-1566 VENEFTFVL
+1566 QANEFTFEL
-1575 KKDGVAIQ
+1575 RKDGVKVADAQ
-1583 TVKNSAP
+1583 NDAP
-1590 DATTGIAKIAFKPL
+1590 NANGVAKINFKAL
-1604 EFTKADAGN
+1604 QFTHADLGK
-1613 TFTYTVE
+1613 TYTYTVN
-1620 EVAGTDATVSYDN
+1620 EVAGSDATVTYDT

-1638 KVEVKHDGTTMTT
+1638 TVTIQKDGTAKAI
-1651 VVNMLQDAP
+1651 VAHLDQDAP

-1691 GDKLLDDDSELADKY
+1691 GDKLLDDDSELTDKY

-1713 YVDGTANNEPEN
+1713 YVDNTNNNEPEN

-1831 KVDISTTVKTDAP
+1831 K
-1844 AGKDIE
+1844 
-1850 NTAGQIVHYYNPRT
+1850 
-1864 NTVEKPEKP
+1864 
-1873 TEKRVNSVPV
+1873 
-1883 PLELKFTKAL
+1883 
-1893 DGRALQAGEFEF
+1893 
-1905 ILEKDGVEVERVK
+1905 
-1918 NDAAGK
+1918 
-1924 INFKKL
+1924 
-1930 EFGKNDLG
+1930 
-1938 KTYNYTVREV
+1938 
-1948 AGTDATVTYD
+1948 
-1958 TMVATVSVSI
+1958 
-1968 SHDGTAKAIVKNVV
+1968 
-1982 DAPDKEFNNKVK
+1982 
-1994 PPEEPKFN
+1994 
-2002 PEKYVVS
+2002 
-2009 TEKFDITGDKLLDDD
+2009 FDI
-2024 SELTDKYGDTN
+2024 
-2035 ANPYA
+2035 
-2040 DGTANN
+2040 
-2046 EPENLNTKTVKP
+2046 V
-2058 GSKLVYQVWLDTT
+2058 
-2071 QFSATNTEN
+2071 
-2080 IQTVGITDN
+2080 
-2089 YDEAKLN
+2089 
-2096 VNSIKV
+2096 
-2102 YDSVTGSDV
+2102 
-2111 TSKFDIANTGGVITA
+2111 
-2126 TLKAGFTKSL
+2126 
-2136 GDANNTQ
+2136 
-2143 IIDTTKFAFGRY
+2143 
-2155 YKVDISTTV
+2155 TTV

-2240 RAKNDAPD
+2240 RAKNGAPD

-2768 ETDVTDKFDISI
+2768 ETDVTDKFKISI

-3089 LNVNQPDIKAYDGKT
+3089 LNVNQSDIKAYDGKT

-3217 FEFTKKLGGRDLKA
+3217 FEFTKKLEGRDLKA

-3389 PTPPTPVVPPV
+3389 PT
-3400 TPPTSPEVSREQ
+3400 SPEVSREQ

>member
-92 ALVSTASEVAS
+92 ALVSPASEVAS

-108 TTSTAT
+108 TTSIAT

-232 SAVGTAP
+232 SAAGTAT

-254 PESTSYTTGAATA
+254 PESTSHTTGAATA
-267 TPIMSDP
+267 TPTMSDP

-466 KNRLV
+466 MNRLV

-495 NKDGIPDV
+495 NKDGTPDV

-1214 VFNNYVVPAIPIRV
+1214 VFNNFVVPAIPIRV
-1228 DFKKALVGRPL
+1228 DFKKALVGRSL
-1239 KKNEFTFEM
+1239 KANEFTFEM
-1248 KDKNGVVVATGTN
+1248 KDSAGTVVATGTN
-1261 DEHGVVTFN
+1261 DANGVVTFN
-1270 QLPEVTNA
+1270 QLPKVKNA
-1278 QVGKVIKYTVSEK
+1278 QVGQTIKYYVSEK
-1291 VPANKEFG
+1291 VPSNKEFG
-1299 VTYDNMVAE
+1299 VTYDSMVAE
-1308 VSVSVV
+1308 VSVTVS
-1314 KNATSH
+1314 KNADHTLK
-1320 ALQAVVTYPG
+1320 ATVTYPG
-1330 GDTEFNNTVTPPT
+1330 GDTEFNNTVIPPT

-1350 KFIVNKEKYDITGT
+1350 KFIVNKEKYDITGD

-1372 LADEYTDTNAN
+1372 LADEYVDTNAN
-1383 PYADGTAN
+1383 PYVDGTTN

-1410 QVWLDTTNLKA
+1410 QVWLDTTKLKA

-1446 KAYDSVTGVDVTD
+1446 KAYDSVTGVDVTA
-1459 KFDITVNNGVITATS
+1459 KFDIKVENGTITATS
-1474 KASFIKDINND
+1474 KNEFIKDANNN

-1492 FAFGRYYKFDIPAT
+1492 FEFGRYYKFDIPAT
-1506 VKMTTPNG
+1506 VKTTTPDG
-1514 VDIENTANQI
+1514 VDIVNTANQV

-1530 TNRNITKPEK
+1530 TKKTVTTPPKK
-1540 PTQKRVVNLPVPLE
+1540 DTQKRVVNLPISLPLN
-1554 FDFTK
+1554 FTK
-1559 KLDGRNL
+1559 RLDGRQL
-1566 VENEFTFVL
+1566 QANEFTFEL
-1575 KKDGVAIQ
+1575 RKDGVKVADAQ
-1583 TVKNSAP
+1583 NDAP
-1590 DATTGIAKIAFKPL
+1590 NANGVAKINFKAL
-1604 EFTKADAGN
+1604 QFTHDDLGK
-1613 TFTYTVE
+1613 TYTYTVN
-1620 EVAGTDATVSYDN
+1620 EVAGSDATVTYDT

-1638 KVEVKHDGTTMTT
+1638 TVTIQKDGTAKAI
-1651 VVNMLQDAP
+1651 VAHLDQDAP

-1677 PEKYVVSK
+1677 PEKYVVDK

-1691 GDKLLDDDSELADKY
+1691 GDKLVDDDKELADKY
-1706 GDTKANP
+1706 ADTNANP
-1713 YVDGTANNEPEN
+1713 YADDASNNEPEN
-1725 LNTKTVKPGS
+1725 LNTKTVKPGD

-1750 TNTENIQTVGITDNY
+1750 TNTENIQTLGITDNY
-1765 DEAKLDV
+1765 DEDKLDV

-1778 DSVTGADVTSKFDIA
+1778 DSVTGTDVTSKFDIA

-1831 KVDISTTVKTDAP
+1831 KVDIV
-1844 AGKDIE
+1844 
-1850 NTAGQIVHYYNPRT
+1850 
-1864 NTVEKPEKP
+1864 
-1873 TEKRVNSVPV
+1873 
-1883 PLELKFTKAL
+1883 
-1893 DGRALQAGEFEF
+1893 
-1905 ILEKDGVEVERVK
+1905 
-1918 NDAAGK
+1918 
-1924 INFKKL
+1924 
-1930 EFGKNDLG
+1930 
-1938 KTYNYTVREV
+1938 
-1948 AGTDATVTYD
+1948 
-1958 TMVATVSVSI
+1958 
-1968 SHDGTAKAIVKNVV
+1968 
-1982 DAPDKEFNNKVK
+1982 
-1994 PPEEPKFN
+1994 
-2002 PEKYVVS
+2002 
-2009 TEKFDITGDKLLDDD
+2009 
-2024 SELTDKYGDTN
+2024 
-2035 ANPYA
+2035 
-2040 DGTANN
+2040 
-2046 EPENLNTKTVKP
+2046 
-2058 GSKLVYQVWLDTT
+2058 
-2071 QFSATNTEN
+2071 
-2080 IQTVGITDN
+2080 
-2089 YDEAKLN
+2089 
-2096 VNSIKV
+2096 
-2102 YDSVTGSDV
+2102 
-2111 TSKFDIANTGGVITA
+2111 
-2126 TLKAGFTKSL
+2126 
-2136 GDANNTQ
+2136 
-2143 IIDTTKFAFGRY
+2143 
-2155 YKVDISTTV
+2155 TTV

-2326 PEEPKFN
+2326 PEEPEFK

-2341 EDFDLTGK
+2341 EYFDLTGK

-2382 RNDKGELEEVFENL
+2382 PNDKGELEEVFENL

-2451 GETGADVTSKFDVA
+2451 GETGTDVTSKFDVA
-2465 VTNGIIT
+2465 VTNDGIIT

-2534 RTHTVETP
+2534 RTHKVETP

-3217 FEFTKKLGGRDLKA
+3217 FEFTKKLEGRDLKA

-3362 PPTPPTPVVPPV
+3362 PPT
-3374 TPPTPPTPVVPPVTP
+3374 
-3389 PTPPTPVVPPV
+3389 
-3400 TPPTSPEVSREQ
+3400 SPEVSREQ

>member
-1 MKDFFNRRQRFSLR
+1 
-15 KYSFGV
+15 
-21 ASVLLGTALFAAH
+21 
-34 SAQADEVGTPTVSA
+34 
-48 GNPGTSVAGES
+48 
-59 SSSLVNTTTTAP
+59 
-71 QPNPAAS
+71 
-78 VTSPSASAT
+78 
-87 STSTV
+87 
-92 ALVSTASEVAS
+92 
-103 ASTTE
+103 
-108 TTSTAT
+108 
-114 APATTA
+114 
-120 TAAATASSTPTAAG
+120 
-134 TTSVGSATSSS
+134 
-145 TGATSTSAVTPT
+145 
-157 AVQPTVAQPVAPT
+157 
-170 TQPTATTQPVSAPTA
+170 
-185 TQPVA
+185 
-190 STQPTSASV
+190 
-199 AQPATTT
+199 
-206 LTTSTP
+206 
-212 SPTSA
+212 
-217 ANTAALTTMLTANPM
+217 MLTANPL
-232 SAVGTAP
+232 SAAGTAP

-254 PESTSYTTGAATA
+254 PESTSHTTGAATA
-267 TPIMSDP
+267 TPTMSDP

-466 KNRLV
+466 MNRLV

-495 NKDGIPDV
+495 NKDGTPDV

-632 EDLGKYPTIDDA
+632 EDFGKNPTIDDA

-1157 VYNYTVKEVAGTNTD
+1157 VYNYTVKEVAGTNSD

-1228 DFKKALVGRPL
+1228 DFKKALVGRSL
-1239 KKNEFTFEM
+1239 KANEFTFEM
-1248 KDKNGVVVATGTN
+1248 KDSAGTVVATGTN
-1261 DEHGVVTFN
+1261 DANGVVTFN
-1270 QLPEVTNA
+1270 QLPKVKNA
-1278 QVGKVIKYTVSEK
+1278 QVGQTIKYYVSEK
-1291 VPANKEFG
+1291 VPSNKEFG
-1299 VTYDNMVAE
+1299 VTYDSMVAE
-1308 VSVSVV
+1308 VSVTVS
-1314 KNATSH
+1314 KNADHTLK
-1320 ALQAVVTYPG
+1320 ATVTYPG

-1350 KFIVNKEKYDITGT
+1350 KFIVNKEKYDITGN

-1372 LADEYTDTNAN
+1372 LADEYVDTNAN
-1383 PYADGTAN
+1383 PYVDGTTN

-1410 QVWLDTTNLKA
+1410 QVWLDTRNLKA
-1421 SDNIQAVGISDKY
+1421 SDNIKAVGITDKY

-1441 NVADI
+1441 NASNI
-1446 KAYDSVTGVDVTD
+1446 KAYDSATGADVTA
-1459 KFDITVNNGVITATS
+1459 KFDIKVENGTITATS
-1474 KASFIKDINND
+1474 KDEFIKDANNN

-1492 FAFGRYYKFDIPAT
+1492 FEFGRYYKFDIPAT

-1540 PTQKRVVNLPVPLE
+1540 PTQKRVVNLPISLPLN
-1554 FDFTK
+1554 FTK
-1559 KLDGRNL
+1559 RLDGRQL
-1566 VENEFTFVL
+1566 QANEFTFEL
-1575 KKDGVAIQ
+1575 RKDGVKVAEAQ
-1583 TVKNSAP
+1583 NGAP
-1590 DATTGIAKIAFKPL
+1590 NANGVAKINFKAL
-1604 EFTKADAGN
+1604 QFTHADLGK
-1613 TFTYTVE
+1613 TYTYTVN
-1620 EVAGTDATVSYDN
+1620 EVAGSDATVTYDT

-1638 KVEVKHDGTTMTT
+1638 TVTIQKDGTAKAI
-1651 VVNMLQDAP
+1651 VAHLDQDAP

-1691 GDKLLDDDSELADKY
+1691 GDKLLDDDSELTDKY

-1735 KLVYQVWLDTKQFSA
+1735 KLVYQVWLDTTQFSA

-1831 KVDISTTVKTDAP
+1831 KFDIVTTVKTDAP

-1864 NTVEKPEKP
+1864 NTVEKP
-1873 TEKRVNSVPV
+1873 N
-1883 PLELKFTKAL
+1883 
-1893 DGRALQAGEFEF
+1893 
-1905 ILEKDGVEVERVK
+1905 
-1918 NDAAGK
+1918 
-1924 INFKKL
+1924 
-1930 EFGKNDLG
+1930 
-1938 KTYNYTVREV
+1938 
-1948 AGTDATVTYD
+1948 
-1958 TMVATVSVSI
+1958 
-1968 SHDGTAKAIVKNVV
+1968 
-1982 DAPDKEFNNKVK
+1982 
-1994 PPEEPKFN
+1994 
-2002 PEKYVVS
+2002 
-2009 TEKFDITGDKLLDDD
+2009 
-2024 SELTDKYGDTN
+2024 
-2035 ANPYA
+2035 
-2040 DGTANN
+2040 
-2046 EPENLNTKTVKP
+2046 
-2058 GSKLVYQVWLDTT
+2058 
-2071 QFSATNTEN
+2071 
-2080 IQTVGITDN
+2080 
-2089 YDEAKLN
+2089 
-2096 VNSIKV
+2096 
-2102 YDSVTGSDV
+2102 
-2111 TSKFDIANTGGVITA
+2111 
-2126 TLKAGFTKSL
+2126 
-2136 GDANNTQ
+2136 
-2143 IIDTTKFAFGRY
+2143 
-2155 YKVDISTTV
+2155 
-2164 KTDAPAGKDIE
+2164 
-2175 NTAGQIV
+2175 
-2182 HYYNPRTNTVE
+2182 
-2193 KPEKPTEKR
+2193 KPTEKR

-2341 EDFDLTGK
+2341 KDFDLTGK

-2358 ADKYGDTKINPYADK
+2358 ADKYSDTKINPYADK

-2768 ETDVTDKFDISI
+2768 ETDVTDKFKISI

-3089 LNVNQPDIKAYDGKT
+3089 LNVNQSDIKAYDGKT

-3217 FEFTKKLGGRDLKA
+3217 FEFTKKLEGRDLKA

>member
-34 SAQADEVGTPTVSA
+34 SVQADEVATPTVSA

-71 QPNPAAS
+71 QSNPAAS

-92 ALVSTASEVAS
+92 ALVSSASEVAS

-157 AVQPTVAQPVAPT
+157 AVQPTVAQPVAST
-170 TQPTATTQPVSAPTA
+170 TQPTATTQPVSTPTA

-212 SPTSA
+212 SPTSV

-232 SAVGTAP
+232 SAAGTAP

-246 RRRRSLDN
+246 RRRRDAAN
-254 PESTSYTTGAATA
+254 PVTTNYTTGPATA
-267 TPIMSDP
+267 TPAMSDP
-274 NGATITNRP
+274 NGATISSRP
-283 LVVPTPKDPN
+283 LVVPTPKDSGQ
-293 DHITAGI
+293 HVTTGI
-300 NYQLNPNTSQYTY
+300 DFQLNPNPSQYTFA
-313 LVTDL
+313 VTDL
-318 MGFNKAYNT
+318 NSFNATYNK
-327 KYYYRMSKPYD
+327 KYYYRLSKPYNASND
-338 NSTNVTIELVDGA
+338 ITIELVDGQ
-351 TNTVKETKQINGA
+351 NNNVVETKSINGS
-364 GTVNLGQAT
+364 GTVSLGQSI
-373 LAPISGAKQA
+373 LAPLTGSSQA
-383 YIEFRFENIVDA
+383 YIEFRFENIQDA
-395 DKTNRPALRATWKY
+395 DKSSRPALRATWKVSGLVQ
-409 NGSATDF
+409 NFA
-416 DGQRSAIQIYDVVN
+416 GQRSGIQIYDVAN
-430 PANEGTT
+430 KANEGTS

-449 HKTTYYKV
+449 DKTTYYKA
-457 VDKNASTYD
+457 VDRGT
-466 KNRLV
+466 R
-471 GKFVQDT
+471 QDVSRT
-478 NGNYIKNSST
+478 EGIATITTAKRSNDVKNSDIVARYADGT
-488 AGDYKLV
+488 VDVRNENGQIV
-495 NKDGIPDV
+495 NKTTYVNVDRNNINPQEYKEDGAEINL
-503 GTQSYRETGNEES
+503 GTYTSTG
-516 LGSFTLTAMEG
+516 MEG
-527 QDFHASALR
+527 QNLTASGLR
-536 AFEGYS
+536 AFEGYK
-542 LYQTADPRSL
+542 LYQTADSRSL
-552 VDVLKKPYQVG
+552 IDVLKQPFHVG
-563 QRWFDVANAEG
+563 QRWFDVANAQG
-574 AVKRIK
+574 GVKRIK
-580 EVVKEDG
+580 EVVSEDG

-604 AKDVNTDGYVK
+604 SSDLNTDGYFK
-615 VYETVIRPGSN
+615 VYETVIPPGKNNYDVRPQ
-626 NKIDHP
+626 
-632 EDLGKYPTIDDA
+632 DA
-644 GWNRDNNTPSYPGLK
+644 GKDIDVSDPGWNQDNNTPQIPKPGFEYIDSLK
-659 PEYRDKLV
+659 SKLV
-667 KGQPFAIFSDKQNTN
+667 QGKPFTIFSDKQVTN
-682 YKGDLEF
+682 YKGDLQFEKTENNVTTLLF
-689 ARGSG
+689 
-694 ADFIYKRPD
+694 KRPN
-703 GTFYRMS
+703 GTFYKMD
-710 WAGTVAQNNVEV
+710 
-722 KENPVSATE
+722 KEYLQDASGNPTGKVNMKETDVSATD
-731 AAQYSPRYSSA
+731 ANGYKPTYVSK
-742 GEFYVNRGSSD
+742 GEFYVNRGDKDNAYS
-753 TSYTINGVPVASGN
+753 INGTPVSSGNVFRLQNDLNPVYRTVYYYAKPEPVKVKLQFTKALAGRTLQDGEFDFKIQDTASGYN
-767 IFRLENKLT
+767 ETVSNQNGKVTFSELT
-776 PSYETIYYYV
+776 FTKPGVYTYKV
-786 KNEPIDI
+786 NEVP
-793 ELKLKKV
+793 
-800 LKSLNTTVQPELKKG
+800 
-815 AFSFN
+815 
-820 ITNVAADPANP
+820 
-831 LEKDGPAINATVT
+831 
-844 NKEDGSIPFTQKIT
+844 
-858 QADGTEKEV
+858 GT
-867 SLIQLDKVGIYKYR
+867 
-881 ITEVAGSDTEVD
+881 DTDVD
-893 YDGMSVIATVTV
+893 YDGMESTVTITV
-905 TEKKDSSGNY
+905 TEKNAIGDLDAK
-915 LGEHEYTVTYTSK
+915 VTYTSIN
-928 KGQDDSG
+928 GQDDSG
-935 NKTDPDVS
+935 NTTDTNVS
-943 ATNPTGTG
+943 ATNPTVRTG

-1000 NDANGN
+1000 NDLNGN

-1157 VYNYTVKEVAGTNTD
+1157 VYNYTVKEVPGTNTD

-1239 KKNEFTFEM
+1239 KENEFTFEM

-1270 QLPEVTNA
+1270 QLPEVKNA

-1308 VSVSVV
+1308 VSVTVS
-1314 KNATSH
+1314 KNADHTLK
-1320 ALQAVVTYPG
+1320 ATVAYPG

-1350 KFIVNKEKYDITGT
+1350 KFIVNKKKFDITGN
-1364 KLMDDDDE
+1364 KLMDDDNE
-1372 LADEYTDTNAN
+1372 LTNEYTETNAD
-1383 PYADGTAN
+1383 PYVDKTNN

-1400 TVKKGDKIVY
+1400 TVKKGDEIVY
-1410 QVWLDTTNLKA
+1410 QVWLDTTKLKA
-1421 SDNIQAVGISDKY
+1421 SDNIQAVGITDKY

-1446 KAYDSVTGVDVTD
+1446 KAYDSVTGADVTS
-1459 KFDITVNNGVITATS
+1459 KFVITVNNGEITATS
-1474 KASFIKDINND
+1474 KDEFIKDKVNN

-1492 FAFGRYYKFDIPAT
+1492 FEFGRYYKFDIPAT
-1506 VKMTTPNG
+1506 VKTTTPDG
-1514 VDIENTANQI
+1514 VDIVNTANQI

-1530 TNRNITKPEK
+1530 TKRDITKPEK
-1540 PTQKRVVNLPVPLE
+1540 PTQKRVVNLPISLPLN
-1554 FDFTK
+1554 FTK
-1559 KLDGRNL
+1559 RLDGRQL
-1566 VENEFTFVL
+1566 QANEFTFEL
-1575 KKDGVAIQ
+1575 RKDGVKVAEAQ
-1583 TVKNSAP
+1583 NGAP
-1590 DATTGIAKIAFKPL
+1590 NANG
-1604 EFTKADAGN
+1604 
-1613 TFTYTVE
+1613 
-1620 EVAGTDATVSYDN
+1620 VA
-1633 MVATI
+1633 
-1638 KVEVKHDGTTMTT
+1638 
-1651 VVNMLQDAP
+1651 
-1660 DKEFNN
+1660 
-1666 TVKPPEEPKFN
+1666 
-1677 PEKYVVSK
+1677 
-1685 EKFDIT
+1685 
-1691 GDKLLDDDSELADKY
+1691 
-1706 GDTKANP
+1706 
-1713 YVDGTANNEPEN
+1713 
-1725 LNTKTVKPGS
+1725 
-1735 KLVYQVWLDTKQFSA
+1735 
-1750 TNTENIQTVGITDNY
+1750 
-1765 DEAKLDV
+1765 
-1772 NSIKVY
+1772 
-1778 DSVTGADVTSKFDIA
+1778 
-1793 NTGGV
+1793 
-1798 ITATLK
+1798 
-1804 AGFTKSLGDANNT
+1804 
-1817 QIIDTT
+1817 
-1823 KFAFGRYY
+1823 
-1831 KVDISTTVKTDAP
+1831 
-1844 AGKDIE
+1844 
-1850 NTAGQIVHYYNPRT
+1850 
-1864 NTVEKPEKP
+1864 
-1873 TEKRVNSVPV
+1873 
-1883 PLELKFTKAL
+1883 
-1893 DGRALQAGEFEF
+1893 
-1905 ILEKDGVEVERVK
+1905 
-1918 NDAAGK
+1918 K
-1924 INFKKL
+1924 INFKAL
-1930 EFGKNDLG
+1930 QFTHADLG
-1938 KTYNYTVREV
+1938 KTYTYTVNEV
-1948 AGTDATVTYD
+1948 AGSDATVTYD
-1958 TMVATVSVSI
+1958 TMVATITVTI
-1968 SHDGTAKAIVKNVV
+1968 QKDGTAKAIVAHLDQ
-1982 DAPDKEFNNKVK
+1982 DASDKEFNNKVK

-2024 SELTDKYGDTN
+2024 SELADKYGDTN

-2102 YDSVTGSDV
+2102 YDSVTGADV

-2155 YKVDISTTV
+2155 YKFDISTTV

-2382 RNDKGELEEVFENL
+2382 LNDKGELEEVFENL

-2524 ATQTVHYYNP
+2524 ATQMVHYYNP
-2534 RTHTVETP
+2534 RTHKVENP

-2965 VVNHASAGGNAT
+2965 VVNHASTGGNAT

-3089 LNVNQPDIKAYDGKT
+3089 LNVNQSDIKAYDGKT

-3217 FEFTKKLGGRDLKA
+3217 FEFTKKLEGRDLKA

-3362 PPTPPTPVVPPV
+3362 PPT
-3374 TPPTPPTPVVPPVTP
+3374 
-3389 PTPPTPVVPPV
+3389 
-3400 TPPTSPEVSREQ
+3400 SPEVSREQ

>member
-92 ALVSTASEVAS
+92 ALVSPASEVAS

-108 TTSTAT
+108 TTSIAT

-232 SAVGTAP
+232 SAAGTAT

-254 PESTSYTTGAATA
+254 PESTSHTTGAATA
-267 TPIMSDP
+267 TPTMSDP

-466 KNRLV
+466 MNRLV

-495 NKDGIPDV
+495 NKDGTPDV

-632 EDLGKYPTIDDA
+632 EDLGKNPTIDDA

-710 WAGTVAQNNVEV
+710 WAGNVAQNNVEV

-767 IFRLENKLT
+767 IFRLENKLS
-776 PSYETIYYYV
+776 PSYETVYYYV

-858 QADGTEKEV
+858 QADGAEKEV

-893 YDGMSVIATVTV
+893 YDEMSVTATVTV
-905 TEKKDSSGNY
+905 TEKKDASGNY
-915 LGEHEYTVTYTSK
+915 LGEYEYTVTYTSE
-928 KGQDDSG
+928 KGQDDKG
-935 NKTDPDVS
+935 KETGTNVS
-943 ATNPTGTG
+943 ATNPKEKTG

-993 AVVGTAK
+993 TVVGTAK

-1214 VFNNYVVPAIPIRV
+1214 VFNNFVVPAIPIRV
-1228 DFKKALVGRPL
+1228 DFKKALVGRSL
-1239 KKNEFTFEM
+1239 KANEFTFEM
-1248 KDKNGVVVATGTN
+1248 KDSAGTVVATGTN
-1261 DEHGVVTFN
+1261 DANGVVTFN
-1270 QLPEVTNA
+1270 QLPKVKNA
-1278 QVGKVIKYTVSEK
+1278 QVGQTIKYYVSEK
-1291 VPANKEFG
+1291 VPSNKEFG
-1299 VTYDNMVAE
+1299 VTYDSMVAE
-1308 VSVSVV
+1308 VSVTVS
-1314 KNATSH
+1314 KNADHTLK
-1320 ALQAVVTYPG
+1320 ATVTYPG

-1350 KFIVNKEKYDITGT
+1350 KFIVNKKGYDITGN

-1372 LADEYTDTNAN
+1372 LADEYVDTNAN
-1383 PYADGTAN
+1383 PYVDGTTN

-1400 TVKKGDKIVY
+1400 TVKKGDEIVY
-1410 QVWLDTTNLKA
+1410 QVWLDTTKLKA
-1421 SDNIQAVGISDKY
+1421 SDNIQAVGITDKY

-1441 NVADI
+1441 NASNI
-1446 KAYDSVTGVDVTD
+1446 KAYDSVTGVDVTA
-1459 KFDITVNNGVITATS
+1459 KFDIKVENGTITATS
-1474 KASFIKDINND
+1474 KDEFIKDANNN

-1492 FAFGRYYKFDIPAT
+1492 FEFGRYYKFDIPAT

-1583 TVKNSAP
+1583 TAKNSAP

-1604 EFTKADAGN
+1604 EFTKANAGN

-1638 KVEVKHDGTTMTT
+1638 KVEVKHDGTTKAT

-1677 PEKYVVSK
+1677 PEKYVVDK

-1691 GDKLLDDDSELADKY
+1691 GDKLVDDDKELADKY
-1706 GDTKANP
+1706 ADTNANP
-1713 YVDGTANNEPEN
+1713 YADDASNNEPEN
-1725 LNTKTVKPGS
+1725 LNTKTVKPGD

-1750 TNTENIQTVGITDNY
+1750 TNTENIQTLSITDNY
-1765 DEAKLDV
+1765 DEDKLDV

-1831 KVDISTTVKTDAP
+1831 K
-1844 AGKDIE
+1844 
-1850 NTAGQIVHYYNPRT
+1850 
-1864 NTVEKPEKP
+1864 
-1873 TEKRVNSVPV
+1873 
-1883 PLELKFTKAL
+1883 
-1893 DGRALQAGEFEF
+1893 
-1905 ILEKDGVEVERVK
+1905 
-1918 NDAAGK
+1918 
-1924 INFKKL
+1924 
-1930 EFGKNDLG
+1930 
-1938 KTYNYTVREV
+1938 
-1948 AGTDATVTYD
+1948 
-1958 TMVATVSVSI
+1958 
-1968 SHDGTAKAIVKNVV
+1968 
-1982 DAPDKEFNNKVK
+1982 
-1994 PPEEPKFN
+1994 
-2002 PEKYVVS
+2002 
-2009 TEKFDITGDKLLDDD
+2009 FDI
-2024 SELTDKYGDTN
+2024 
-2035 ANPYA
+2035 
-2040 DGTANN
+2040 
-2046 EPENLNTKTVKP
+2046 V
-2058 GSKLVYQVWLDTT
+2058 
-2071 QFSATNTEN
+2071 
-2080 IQTVGITDN
+2080 
-2089 YDEAKLN
+2089 
-2096 VNSIKV
+2096 
-2102 YDSVTGSDV
+2102 
-2111 TSKFDIANTGGVITA
+2111 
-2126 TLKAGFTKSL
+2126 
-2136 GDANNTQ
+2136 
-2143 IIDTTKFAFGRY
+2143 
-2155 YKVDISTTV
+2155 TTV

-2326 PEEPKFN
+2326 PEEPEFK

-2768 ETDVTDKFDISI
+2768 ETDVTDKFKISI

-2965 VVNHASAGGNAT
+2965 VVNHASTGGNAT

-3089 LNVNQPDIKAYDGKT
+3089 LNVNQSDIKAYDGKT

-3217 FEFTKKLGGRDLKA
+3217 FEFTKKLEGRDLKA

>member
-34 SAQADEVGTPTVSA
+34 SVQADEVATPTVSA

-71 QPNPAAS
+71 QSNPAAS

-92 ALVSTASEVAS
+92 ALVSSASEVAS

-157 AVQPTVAQPVAPT
+157 AVQPTVAQPVAST
-170 TQPTATTQPVSAPTA
+170 TQPTATTQPVSTPTA
-185 TQPVA
+185 TQPAA

-199 AQPATTT
+199 VQPATTT

-217 ANTAALTTMLTANPM
+217 ANTAALTTMLTANPL
-232 SAVGTAP
+232 SAAGTAP

-254 PESTSYTTGAATA
+254 PESTSHTTGAATA
-267 TPIMSDP
+267 TPTMSDP

-466 KNRLV
+466 MNRLV

-495 NKDGIPDV
+495 NKDGTPDV

-632 EDLGKYPTIDDA
+632 EDFGKNPTIDDA

-1157 VYNYTVKEVAGTNTD
+1157 VYNYTVKEVAGTNSD

-1228 DFKKALVGRPL
+1228 DFKKALVGRSL
-1239 KKNEFTFEM
+1239 KANEFTFEM
-1248 KDKNGVVVATGTN
+1248 KDSAGTVVATGTN
-1261 DEHGVVTFN
+1261 DANGVVTFN
-1270 QLPEVTNA
+1270 QLPKVKNA
-1278 QVGKVIKYTVSEK
+1278 QVGQTIKYYVSEK
-1291 VPANKEFG
+1291 VPSNKEFG
-1299 VTYDNMVAE
+1299 VTYDSMVAE
-1308 VSVSVV
+1308 VSVTVS
-1314 KNATSH
+1314 KNADHTLK
-1320 ALQAVVTYPG
+1320 ATVTYPG

-1350 KFIVNKEKYDITGT
+1350 KFIVNKEKYDITGN

-1372 LADEYTDTNAN
+1372 LADEYVDTNAN
-1383 PYADGTAN
+1383 PYVDGTTN

-1410 QVWLDTTNLKA
+1410 QVWLDTRNLKA
-1421 SDNIQAVGISDKY
+1421 SDNIKAVGITDKY

-1441 NVADI
+1441 NASNI
-1446 KAYDSVTGVDVTD
+1446 KAYDSATGADVTA
-1459 KFDITVNNGVITATS
+1459 KFDIKVENGTITATS
-1474 KASFIKDINND
+1474 KDEFIKDANNN

-1492 FAFGRYYKFDIPAT
+1492 FEFGRYYKFDIPAT

-1540 PTQKRVVNLPVPLE
+1540 PTQKRVVNLPISLPLN
-1554 FDFTK
+1554 FTK
-1559 KLDGRNL
+1559 RLDGRQL
-1566 VENEFTFVL
+1566 QANEFTFEL
-1575 KKDGVAIQ
+1575 RKDGVKVAEAQ
-1583 TVKNSAP
+1583 NGAP
-1590 DATTGIAKIAFKPL
+1590 NANGVAKINFKAL
-1604 EFTKADAGN
+1604 QFTHADLGK
-1613 TFTYTVE
+1613 TYTYTVN
-1620 EVAGTDATVSYDN
+1620 EVAGSDATVTYDT

-1638 KVEVKHDGTTMTT
+1638 TVTIQKDGTAKAI
-1651 VVNMLQDAP
+1651 VAHLDQDAP

-1691 GDKLLDDDSELADKY
+1691 GDKLLDDDSELTDKY

-1735 KLVYQVWLDTKQFSA
+1735 KLVYQVWLDTTQFSA

-1831 KVDISTTVKTDAP
+1831 KFDIVTTVKTDAP

-1864 NTVEKPEKP
+1864 NTVEKP
-1873 TEKRVNSVPV
+1873 N
-1883 PLELKFTKAL
+1883 
-1893 DGRALQAGEFEF
+1893 
-1905 ILEKDGVEVERVK
+1905 
-1918 NDAAGK
+1918 
-1924 INFKKL
+1924 
-1930 EFGKNDLG
+1930 
-1938 KTYNYTVREV
+1938 
-1948 AGTDATVTYD
+1948 
-1958 TMVATVSVSI
+1958 
-1968 SHDGTAKAIVKNVV
+1968 
-1982 DAPDKEFNNKVK
+1982 
-1994 PPEEPKFN
+1994 
-2002 PEKYVVS
+2002 
-2009 TEKFDITGDKLLDDD
+2009 
-2024 SELTDKYGDTN
+2024 
-2035 ANPYA
+2035 
-2040 DGTANN
+2040 
-2046 EPENLNTKTVKP
+2046 
-2058 GSKLVYQVWLDTT
+2058 
-2071 QFSATNTEN
+2071 
-2080 IQTVGITDN
+2080 
-2089 YDEAKLN
+2089 
-2096 VNSIKV
+2096 
-2102 YDSVTGSDV
+2102 
-2111 TSKFDIANTGGVITA
+2111 
-2126 TLKAGFTKSL
+2126 
-2136 GDANNTQ
+2136 
-2143 IIDTTKFAFGRY
+2143 
-2155 YKVDISTTV
+2155 
-2164 KTDAPAGKDIE
+2164 
-2175 NTAGQIV
+2175 
-2182 HYYNPRTNTVE
+2182 
-2193 KPEKPTEKR
+2193 KPTEKR

-2341 EDFDLTGK
+2341 KDFDLTGK

-2358 ADKYGDTKINPYADK
+2358 ADKYSDTKINPYADK

-2768 ETDVTDKFDISI
+2768 ETDVTDKFKISI

-3089 LNVNQPDIKAYDGKT
+3089 LNVNQSDIKAYDGKT

-3217 FEFTKKLGGRDLKA
+3217 FEFTKKLEGRDLKA

-3352 PPTPVVPPVT
+3352 
-3362 PPTPPTPVVPPV
+3362 
-3374 TPPTPPTPVVPPVTP
+3374 
-3389 PTPPTPVVPPV
+3389 
-3400 TPPTSPEVSREQ
+3400 SPEVSREQ

>member
-1 MKDFFNRRQRFSLR
+1 
-15 KYSFGV
+15 
-21 ASVLLGTALFAAH
+21 
-34 SAQADEVGTPTVSA
+34 
-48 GNPGTSVAGES
+48 
-59 SSSLVNTTTTAP
+59 
-71 QPNPAAS
+71 
-78 VTSPSASAT
+78 
-87 STSTV
+87 
-92 ALVSTASEVAS
+92 
-103 ASTTE
+103 
-108 TTSTAT
+108 
-114 APATTA
+114 
-120 TAAATASSTPTAAG
+120 
-134 TTSVGSATSSS
+134 
-145 TGATSTSAVTPT
+145 
-157 AVQPTVAQPVAPT
+157 
-170 TQPTATTQPVSAPTA
+170 
-185 TQPVA
+185 
-190 STQPTSASV
+190 
-199 AQPATTT
+199 
-206 LTTSTP
+206 
-212 SPTSA
+212 
-217 ANTAALTTMLTANPM
+217 MLTANPM
-232 SAVGTAP
+232 SAAGTAT

-254 PESTSYTTGAATA
+254 PESTSYTTGVATA
-267 TPIMSDP
+267 TPTMSDP
-274 NGATITNRP
+274 NGAKITNRP

-466 KNRLV
+466 ENRLV
-471 GKFVQDT
+471 GKFVQDA
-478 NGNYIKNSST
+478 NGDYIKNSST

-632 EDLGKYPTIDDA
+632 EDLGKNPTIDDA
-644 GWNRDNNTPSYPGLK
+644 GWNRDNNKPSYEGLK

-667 KGQPFAIFSDKQNTN
+667 MGQPFAIFSDKQNTN

-710 WAGTVAQNNVEV
+710 WAGNVAQNNVEV

-767 IFRLENKLT
+767 IFRLENKLS
-776 PSYETIYYYV
+776 PSYETVYYYV

-935 NKTDPDVS
+935 ESTDTNVS

-1157 VYNYTVKEVAGTNTD
+1157 VYNYTVKEVPGTNTD

-1214 VFNNYVVPAIPIRV
+1214 VFNNFVVPAIPIRV
-1228 DFKKALVGRPL
+1228 DFKKALVGRSL
-1239 KKNEFTFEM
+1239 KANEFTFEM
-1248 KDKNGVVVATGTN
+1248 KDSAGTVVATGTN

-1270 QLPEVTNA
+1270 QLPEVKNA
-1278 QVGKVIKYTVSEK
+1278 QVGKVIKYKVTEK

-1308 VSVSVV
+1308 VSVTVS
-1314 KNATSH
+1314 KNADHTLK
-1320 ALQAVVTYPG
+1320 ATVTYPG
-1330 GDTEFNNTVTPPT
+1330 GDTEFNNVVTPPT
-1343 TPDFQPE
+1343 EPKFQPE
-1350 KFIVNKEKYDITGT
+1350 KFIVNKKKFDITGN
-1364 KLMDDDDE
+1364 KLMDDDNE
-1372 LADEYTDTNAN
+1372 LTNEYTETNAD
-1383 PYADGTAN
+1383 PYVDKTNN

-1400 TVKKGDKIVY
+1400 TVKKGDEIVY
-1410 QVWLDTTNLKA
+1410 QVWLDTTKLKA
-1421 SDNIQAVGISDKY
+1421 SDNIQAVGITDNY

-1441 NVADI
+1441 NVANI
-1446 KAYDSVTGVDVTD
+1446 KAYDSVTGADVTD

-1474 KASFIKDINND
+1474 KDKFIKDK
-1485 PVIDTTK
+1485 VIDTTK
-1492 FAFGRYYKFDIPAT
+1492 FEFGRYYKFDIPAT
-1506 VKMTTPNG
+1506 VKTTTPDG

-1530 TNRNITKPEK
+1530 TKRDITKPEK

-1554 FDFTK
+1554 LKFTK
-1559 KLDGRNL
+1559 ALAGRQL
-1566 VENEFTFVL
+1566 KANEFEFVL
-1575 KKDGVAIQ
+1575 EKDGVEVER
-1583 TVKNSAP
+1583 VKN
-1590 DATTGIAKIAFKPL
+1590 DAAGKINFKKL
-1604 EFTKADAGN
+1604 EFGN
-1613 TFTYTVE
+1613 DDLGKTYNYTVH
-1620 EVAGTDATVSYDN
+1620 EVTGSDATVTYDT
-1633 MVATI
+1633 MVATVRVSI
-1638 KVEVKHDGTTMTT
+1638 FHDGTAKAIVKN
-1651 VVNMLQDAP
+1651 VVDAP

-1666 TVKPPEEPKFN
+1666 KVKPPEEPKFN
-1677 PEKYVVSK
+1677 PEKYVVST

-1691 GDKLLDDDSELADKY
+1691 GDKLLDDDSELTDKY
-1706 GDTKANP
+1706 GDTNANP

-1823 KFAFGRYY
+1823 KFEFGRYY
-1831 KVDISTTVKTDAP
+1831 K
-1844 AGKDIE
+1844 
-1850 NTAGQIVHYYNPRT
+1850 
-1864 NTVEKPEKP
+1864 
-1873 TEKRVNSVPV
+1873 
-1883 PLELKFTKAL
+1883 
-1893 DGRALQAGEFEF
+1893 
-1905 ILEKDGVEVERVK
+1905 
-1918 NDAAGK
+1918 
-1924 INFKKL
+1924 
-1930 EFGKNDLG
+1930 
-1938 KTYNYTVREV
+1938 
-1948 AGTDATVTYD
+1948 
-1958 TMVATVSVSI
+1958 
-1968 SHDGTAKAIVKNVV
+1968 
-1982 DAPDKEFNNKVK
+1982 
-1994 PPEEPKFN
+1994 
-2002 PEKYVVS
+2002 
-2009 TEKFDITGDKLLDDD
+2009 FDI
-2024 SELTDKYGDTN
+2024 
-2035 ANPYA
+2035 
-2040 DGTANN
+2040 
-2046 EPENLNTKTVKP
+2046 V
-2058 GSKLVYQVWLDTT
+2058 
-2071 QFSATNTEN
+2071 
-2080 IQTVGITDN
+2080 
-2089 YDEAKLN
+2089 
-2096 VNSIKV
+2096 
-2102 YDSVTGSDV
+2102 
-2111 TSKFDIANTGGVITA
+2111 
-2126 TLKAGFTKSL
+2126 
-2136 GDANNTQ
+2136 
-2143 IIDTTKFAFGRY
+2143 
-2155 YKVDISTTV
+2155 TTV

-2240 RAKNDAPD
+2240 RAKNGAPD

-2382 RNDKGELEEVFENL
+2382 LNDKGELEEVFENL

-2451 GETGADVTSKFDVA
+2451 GETDVTSKFDVA

-2534 RTHTVETP
+2534 RTHKVENP

-2559 IFGKTLNGR
+2559 VFGKTLNGR

-2608 ADIGQTFNYIVEEE
+2608 ADIGHTFNYIVEEE

-2768 ETDVTDKFDISI
+2768 ETDVTDKFKISI

-3034 VDKTDNNEKENLN
+3034 VDKADNNEKENLN

-3120 ITANLKDGFTKSLG
+3120 ITATLKDGFTKSLG

-3217 FEFTKKLGGRDLKA
+3217 FEFTKKLEGRDLKA

>member
-1 MKDFFNRRQRFSLR
+1 
-15 KYSFGV
+15 
-21 ASVLLGTALFAAH
+21 
-34 SAQADEVGTPTVSA
+34 
-48 GNPGTSVAGES
+48 
-59 SSSLVNTTTTAP
+59 
-71 QPNPAAS
+71 
-78 VTSPSASAT
+78 
-87 STSTV
+87 
-92 ALVSTASEVAS
+92 
-103 ASTTE
+103 
-108 TTSTAT
+108 
-114 APATTA
+114 
-120 TAAATASSTPTAAG
+120 
-134 TTSVGSATSSS
+134 
-145 TGATSTSAVTPT
+145 
-157 AVQPTVAQPVAPT
+157 
-170 TQPTATTQPVSAPTA
+170 
-185 TQPVA
+185 
-190 STQPTSASV
+190 
-199 AQPATTT
+199 
-206 LTTSTP
+206 
-212 SPTSA
+212 
-217 ANTAALTTMLTANPM
+217 MLTANPM
-232 SAVGTAP
+232 SAAGTAP

-267 TPIMSDP
+267 TPTMSDP

-293 DHITAGI
+293 NHVTAGI
-300 NYQLNPNTSQYTY
+300 NYQLNPSASQYTY
-313 LVTDL
+313 IVTDL
-318 MGFNKAYNT
+318 MGFNTEYNT
-327 KYYYRMSKPYD
+327 KFYYRMSKPYD

-383 YIEFRFENIVDA
+383 YIEFRFENVKDA
-395 DKTNRPALRATWKY
+395 DKTDRPALRATWKF
-409 NGSATDF
+409 NGSANDF
-416 DGQRSAIQIYDVVN
+416 DGQRTAIQIYDVVN
-430 PANEGTT
+430 TANEGTT
-437 ITDPQYYIPRLT
+437 ITNPQYYIPRLT

-457 VDKNASTYD
+457 VDKNASTYN

-471 GKFVQDT
+471 GKFVQDA
-478 NGNYIKNSST
+478 NGDYIKNSST

-495 NKDGIPDV
+495 NKDGTPDV
-503 GTQSYRETGNEES
+503 NTQSYRETGNEES

-527 QDFHASALR
+527 QNFYASALR

-542 LYQTADPRSL
+542 LYQTADSRSL

-563 QRWFDVANAEG
+563 QRWFDVANPEG
-574 AVKRIK
+574 GVKRIK
-580 EVVKEDG
+580 EVVGEDG

-604 AKDVNTDGYVK
+604 SKDLNTDGYVK

-632 EDLGKYPTIDDA
+632 EDFGKNPEIDDA
-644 GWNRDNNTPSYPGLK
+644 GWNKDNNKPVRDGLK
-659 PEYRDKLV
+659 PELRDKLV
-667 KGQPFAIFSDKQNTN
+667 VGKPFAIFSDKQNTN
-682 YKGDLEF
+682 YLGDLEY
-689 ARGSG
+689 GKPNV
-694 ADFIYKRPD
+694 ADFIYKRPN
-703 GTFYRMS
+703 GTFYKMT
-710 WAGTVAQNNVEV
+710 WGGDEPTNTIEYAITE
-722 KENPVSATE
+722 VSASE
-731 AAQYSPRYSSA
+731 AAGYQPRYSAA
-742 GEFYVNRGSSD
+742 GEFYVNRGG
-753 TSYTINGVPVASGN
+753 TGAAYTINGVPVSSGN
-767 IFRLENKLT
+767 VFRLENKLS
-776 PSYETIYYYV
+776 PSYETVYYYV

-800 LKSLNTTVQPELKKG
+800 LTSLNATEQPELKKG
-815 AFSFN
+815 AFSFK
-820 ITNVAADPANP
+820 IENVAADPANP
-831 LEKDGPAINATVT
+831 LEKDGPVINETVK
-844 NKEDGSIPFTQKIT
+844 NKEDGSIPFTKKIT

-935 NKTDPDVS
+935 NKTNPDVS

-993 AVVGTAK
+993 TVVGTAK

-1157 VYNYTVKEVAGTNTD
+1157 VYNYTVKEVPGTNTD

-1214 VFNNYVVPAIPIRV
+1214 VFNNFVVPPV
-1228 DFKKALVGRPL
+1228 PVNVNFTKALAGRTL
-1239 KKNEFTFEM
+1239 VAGEFTFEM
-1248 KDKNGVVVATGTN
+1248 KDENGVVVATGTN

-1270 QLPEVTNA
+1270 QLPEVKNA
-1278 QVGKVIKYTVSEK
+1278 QVGKVIKYKVTEK

-1308 VSVSVV
+1308 VSVTVS
-1314 KNATSH
+1314 KNADHTLK
-1320 ALQAVVTYPG
+1320 ATVTYPG

-1350 KFIVNKEKYDITGT
+1350 KFIVNKEKFDITGN
-1364 KLMDDDDE
+1364 KLMDDDNE
-1372 LADEYTDTNAN
+1372 LTNEYTETNAD
-1383 PYADGTAN
+1383 PYVDKTNN

-1400 TVKKGDKIVY
+1400 TVKKGDEIVY

-1421 SDNIQAVGISDKY
+1421 SDNIQAVGITDKY
-1434 EADKLEI
+1434 EADKLKI

-1446 KAYDSVTGVDVTD
+1446 KAYDSVTGADVTS
-1459 KFDITVNNGVITATS
+1459 KFVITVNNGEITATS
-1474 KASFIKDINND
+1474 KNEFIKDK
-1485 PVIDTTK
+1485 VIDTTK
-1492 FAFGRYYKFDIPAT
+1492 FEFGRYYKFDIPAT

-1530 TNRNITKPEK
+1530 TKRDITKPEK

-1638 KVEVKHDGTTMTT
+1638 KVEVKHDGTTKTT

-1666 TVKPPEEPKFN
+1666 KVKPPEEPKFN
-1677 PEKYVVSK
+1677 PEKYVVDK

-1691 GDKLLDDDSELADKY
+1691 GDKLVDDDKELADKY
-1706 GDTKANP
+1706 ADTNANP
-1713 YVDGTANNEPEN
+1713 YADDASNNEPEN
-1725 LNTKTVKPGS
+1725 LNTKTVKPGD

-1750 TNTENIQTVGITDNY
+1750 TNTENIQTLSITDNY
-1765 DEAKLDV
+1765 DEDKLDV

-1831 KVDISTTVKTDAP
+1831 K
-1844 AGKDIE
+1844 
-1850 NTAGQIVHYYNPRT
+1850 
-1864 NTVEKPEKP
+1864 
-1873 TEKRVNSVPV
+1873 
-1883 PLELKFTKAL
+1883 
-1893 DGRALQAGEFEF
+1893 
-1905 ILEKDGVEVERVK
+1905 
-1918 NDAAGK
+1918 
-1924 INFKKL
+1924 
-1930 EFGKNDLG
+1930 
-1938 KTYNYTVREV
+1938 
-1948 AGTDATVTYD
+1948 
-1958 TMVATVSVSI
+1958 
-1968 SHDGTAKAIVKNVV
+1968 
-1982 DAPDKEFNNKVK
+1982 
-1994 PPEEPKFN
+1994 
-2002 PEKYVVS
+2002 
-2009 TEKFDITGDKLLDDD
+2009 FDI
-2024 SELTDKYGDTN
+2024 
-2035 ANPYA
+2035 
-2040 DGTANN
+2040 
-2046 EPENLNTKTVKP
+2046 V
-2058 GSKLVYQVWLDTT
+2058 
-2071 QFSATNTEN
+2071 
-2080 IQTVGITDN
+2080 
-2089 YDEAKLN
+2089 
-2096 VNSIKV
+2096 
-2102 YDSVTGSDV
+2102 
-2111 TSKFDIANTGGVITA
+2111 
-2126 TLKAGFTKSL
+2126 
-2136 GDANNTQ
+2136 
-2143 IIDTTKFAFGRY
+2143 
-2155 YKVDISTTV
+2155 TTV

-2326 PEEPKFN
+2326 PEEPEFK

-2680 KPEKYVVS
+2680 KPEKYVVF

-3120 ITANLKDGFTKSLG
+3120 ITATLKDGFTKSLG

-3217 FEFTKKLGGRDLKA
+3217 FEFTKKLEGRDLKA

-3389 PTPPTPVVPPV
+3389 PT
-3400 TPPTSPEVSREQ
+3400 SPEVSREQ

>member
-71 QPNPAAS
+71 QSNPAAS

-92 ALVSTASEVAS
+92 ALVSPASEVAS

-108 TTSTAT
+108 TTSIAT

-232 SAVGTAP
+232 SAAGTAT

-254 PESTSYTTGAATA
+254 PESTSHTTGAATA
-267 TPIMSDP
+267 TPTMSDP

-466 KNRLV
+466 MNRLV

-495 NKDGIPDV
+495 NKDGTPDV

-632 EDLGKYPTIDDA
+632 EDLGKNPTIDDA

-710 WAGTVAQNNVEV
+710 WAGNVAQNNVEV

-767 IFRLENKLT
+767 IFRLENKLS
-776 PSYETIYYYV
+776 PSYETVYYYV

-844 NKEDGSIPFTQKIT
+844 NKEDGAIPFTQIIT
-858 QADGTEKEV
+858 QADGAEKEV

-893 YDGMSVIATVTV
+893 YDEMSVTATVTV
-905 TEKKDSSGNY
+905 TEKKDASGNY
-915 LGEHEYTVTYTSK
+915 LGEYEYTVTYTSE
-928 KGQDDSG
+928 KGQDDKG
-935 NKTDPDVS
+935 KETGTNVS
-943 ATNPTGTG
+943 ATNPKEKTG

-1000 NDANGN
+1000 NDLNGN

-1214 VFNNYVVPAIPIRV
+1214 VFNNFVVPPV
-1228 DFKKALVGRPL
+1228 PVNVNFTKALAGRTL
-1239 KKNEFTFEM
+1239 VAGEFTFEM
-1248 KDKNGVVVATGTN
+1248 KDENGVVVATGTN

-1270 QLPEVTNA
+1270 QLPEVKNA
-1278 QVGKVIKYTVSEK
+1278 QVGKVIKYKVTEK

-1308 VSVSVV
+1308 VSVTVS
-1314 KNATSH
+1314 KNADHTLK
-1320 ALQAVVTYPG
+1320 ATVTYPG

-1350 KFIVNKEKYDITGT
+1350 KFIVNKEKFDITGN
-1364 KLMDDDDE
+1364 KLMDDDNE
-1372 LADEYTDTNAN
+1372 LTNEYTETNAD
-1383 PYADGTAN
+1383 PYVDKTNN

-1400 TVKKGDKIVY
+1400 TVKKGDEIVY
-1410 QVWLDTTNLKA
+1410 QVWLDTTKLKA
-1421 SDNIQAVGISDKY
+1421 SDNIQAVGITDKY
-1434 EADKLEI
+1434 EADKLKI
-1441 NVADI
+1441 NAADI
-1446 KAYDSVTGVDVTD
+1446 KAYDSVTGTDVTS
-1459 KFDITVNNGVITATS
+1459 KFVITVNNGEITATS
-1474 KASFIKDINND
+1474 KDEFIKDK
-1485 PVIDTTK
+1485 VIDTTK
-1492 FAFGRYYKFDIPAT
+1492 FEFGRYYKFDIPAT
-1506 VKMTTPNG
+1506 VKTTTPDG

-1530 TNRNITKPEK
+1530 TKRDITKPEK
-1540 PTQKRVVNLPVPLE
+1540 PTQKRVVNLPISLPLN
-1554 FDFTK
+1554 FTK
-1559 KLDGRNL
+1559 RLDGRQL
-1566 VENEFTFVL
+1566 QANEFTFEL
-1575 KKDGVAIQ
+1575 RKDGVKVADAQ
-1583 TVKNSAP
+1583 NDAP
-1590 DATTGIAKIAFKPL
+1590 NANGVAKINFKAL
-1604 EFTKADAGN
+1604 QFTHADLGK
-1613 TFTYTVE
+1613 TYTYTVN
-1620 EVAGTDATVSYDN
+1620 EVAGSDATVTYDT

-1638 KVEVKHDGTTMTT
+1638 TVTIQKDGTAKAI
-1651 VVNMLQDAP
+1651 VAHLDQDAP

-1706 GDTKANP
+1706 GDTKVNP
-1713 YVDGTANNEPEN
+1713 YADGTANNEPEN

-1765 DEAKLDV
+1765 DEAKLNV

-1831 KVDISTTVKTDAP
+1831 KFDIVTTVKTDAP

-1864 NTVEKPEKP
+1864 NTVEKP
-1873 TEKRVNSVPV
+1873 N
-1883 PLELKFTKAL
+1883 
-1893 DGRALQAGEFEF
+1893 
-1905 ILEKDGVEVERVK
+1905 
-1918 NDAAGK
+1918 
-1924 INFKKL
+1924 
-1930 EFGKNDLG
+1930 
-1938 KTYNYTVREV
+1938 
-1948 AGTDATVTYD
+1948 
-1958 TMVATVSVSI
+1958 
-1968 SHDGTAKAIVKNVV
+1968 
-1982 DAPDKEFNNKVK
+1982 
-1994 PPEEPKFN
+1994 
-2002 PEKYVVS
+2002 
-2009 TEKFDITGDKLLDDD
+2009 
-2024 SELTDKYGDTN
+2024 
-2035 ANPYA
+2035 
-2040 DGTANN
+2040 
-2046 EPENLNTKTVKP
+2046 
-2058 GSKLVYQVWLDTT
+2058 
-2071 QFSATNTEN
+2071 
-2080 IQTVGITDN
+2080 
-2089 YDEAKLN
+2089 
-2096 VNSIKV
+2096 
-2102 YDSVTGSDV
+2102 
-2111 TSKFDIANTGGVITA
+2111 
-2126 TLKAGFTKSL
+2126 
-2136 GDANNTQ
+2136 
-2143 IIDTTKFAFGRY
+2143 
-2155 YKVDISTTV
+2155 
-2164 KTDAPAGKDIE
+2164 
-2175 NTAGQIV
+2175 
-2182 HYYNPRTNTVE
+2182 
-2193 KPEKPTEKR
+2193 KPTEKR

-2341 EDFDLTGK
+2341 KDFDLTGK

-2358 ADKYGDTKINPYADK
+2358 ADKYSDTKINPYADK

-2768 ETDVTDKFDISI
+2768 ETDVTDKFKISI

-2799 TDATPVIDTTKF
+2799 TDSTPVIDTTKF

-2864 ENNVPVPLEFNY
+2864 DNNVPVPLEFNY

-3217 FEFTKKLGGRDLKA
+3217 FEFTKKLEGRDLKA

-3249 SNDADGK
+3249 SNDVDGK

-3352 PPTPVVPPVT
+3352 PPTP
-3362 PPTPPTPVVPPV
+3362 
-3374 TPPTPPTPVVPPVTP
+3374 PTPVVPPVTP

>member
-34 SAQADEVGTPTVSA
+34 SAQADEVATPTVSA

-92 ALVSTASEVAS
+92 ALVSPASEVAN

-157 AVQPTVAQPVAPT
+157 VVQPTVAQPVAST

-232 SAVGTAP
+232 SAAGTAT

-254 PESTSYTTGAATA
+254 PESTSHTTGAATA
-267 TPIMSDP
+267 TPTMSDP

-466 KNRLV
+466 MNRLV

-495 NKDGIPDV
+495 NKDGTPDV

-632 EDLGKYPTIDDA
+632 EDFGKNPTIDDA
-644 GWNRDNNTPSYPGLK
+644 GWNRDNNKPSYEGLK

-667 KGQPFAIFSDKQNTN
+667 MGQPFAIFSDKQNTN

-710 WAGTVAQNNVEV
+710 WAGNVAQNNVEV

-742 GEFYVNRGSSD
+742 GEFYVNRGSSN

-767 IFRLENKLT
+767 IFRLENKLS
-776 PSYETIYYYV
+776 PSYETVYYYV

-815 AFSFN
+815 DFSFN

-844 NKEDGSIPFTQKIT
+844 NKEDGSIPFTQKIR

-893 YDGMSVIATVTV
+893 YDGMSVTATVTV

-915 LGEHEYTVTYTSK
+915 LGEYEYTVTYTSK
-928 KGQDDSG
+928 NGQDDSG
-935 NKTDPDVS
+935 NTDVS

-1157 VYNYTVKEVAGTNTD
+1157 VYNYTVKEVPGTNTD

-1214 VFNNYVVPAIPIRV
+1214 VFNNFVVPPV
-1228 DFKKALVGRPL
+1228 PVNVNFTKALAGRTL
-1239 KKNEFTFEM
+1239 VAGEFTFEM
-1248 KDKNGVVVATGTN
+1248 KDENGVVVATGTN

-1270 QLPEVTNA
+1270 QLPEVKNA
-1278 QVGKVIKYTVSEK
+1278 QVGKVIKYKVTEK

-1308 VSVSVV
+1308 VSVTVS
-1314 KNATSH
+1314 KNADHTLK
-1320 ALQAVVTYPG
+1320 ATVTYPG

-1350 KFIVNKEKYDITGT
+1350 KFIVNKKKFDITGN
-1364 KLMDDDDE
+1364 KLMDDDNE
-1372 LADEYTDTNAN
+1372 LTNEYTETNAD
-1383 PYADGTAN
+1383 PYVDKTNN

-1400 TVKKGDKIVY
+1400 TVKKGDEIVY
-1410 QVWLDTTNLKA
+1410 QVWLDTTKLKA
-1421 SDNIQAVGISDKY
+1421 SDNIQAVGITDKY

-1446 KAYDSVTGVDVTD
+1446 KAYDSVTGADVTS
-1459 KFDITVNNGVITATS
+1459 KFVITVNNGEITATS
-1474 KASFIKDINND
+1474 KDEFIKDK
-1485 PVIDTTK
+1485 VIDTTK
-1492 FAFGRYYKFDIPAT
+1492 FEFGRYYKFDIPAT

-1530 TNRNITKPEK
+1530 TKRDITKPEK
-1540 PTQKRVVNLPVPLE
+1540 PTQKRVVNLPISLPLN
-1554 FDFTK
+1554 FTK
-1559 KLDGRNL
+1559 RLDGRQL
-1566 VENEFTFVL
+1566 QANEFTFEL
-1575 KKDGVAIQ
+1575 RKDGVKVADAQ
-1583 TVKNSAP
+1583 NDAP
-1590 DATTGIAKIAFKPL
+1590 NANGVAKINFKAL
-1604 EFTKADAGN
+1604 QFTHADLGK
-1613 TFTYTVE
+1613 TYTYTVN
-1620 EVAGTDATVSYDN
+1620 EVAGSDATVTYDT

-1638 KVEVKHDGTTMTT
+1638 TVTIQKDGTAKAI
-1651 VVNMLQDAP
+1651 VAHLDQDAP

-1691 GDKLLDDDSELADKY
+1691 GDKLLDDDSELTDKY
-1706 GDTKANP
+1706 GDTNANP

-1778 DSVTGADVTSKFDIA
+1778 DSVTG
-1793 NTGGV
+1793 
-1798 ITATLK
+1798 
-1804 AGFTKSLGDANNT
+1804 
-1817 QIIDTT
+1817 
-1823 KFAFGRYY
+1823 
-1831 KVDISTTVKTDAP
+1831 
-1844 AGKDIE
+1844 
-1850 NTAGQIVHYYNPRT
+1850 
-1864 NTVEKPEKP
+1864 
-1873 TEKRVNSVPV
+1873 
-1883 PLELKFTKAL
+1883 
-1893 DGRALQAGEFEF
+1893 
-1905 ILEKDGVEVERVK
+1905 
-1918 NDAAGK
+1918 
-1924 INFKKL
+1924 
-1930 EFGKNDLG
+1930 
-1938 KTYNYTVREV
+1938 
-1948 AGTDATVTYD
+1948 
-1958 TMVATVSVSI
+1958 
-1968 SHDGTAKAIVKNVV
+1968 
-1982 DAPDKEFNNKVK
+1982 
-1994 PPEEPKFN
+1994 
-2002 PEKYVVS
+2002 
-2009 TEKFDITGDKLLDDD
+2009 
-2024 SELTDKYGDTN
+2024 
-2035 ANPYA
+2035 
-2040 DGTANN
+2040 
-2046 EPENLNTKTVKP
+2046 
-2058 GSKLVYQVWLDTT
+2058 
-2071 QFSATNTEN
+2071 
-2080 IQTVGITDN
+2080 
-2089 YDEAKLN
+2089 
-2096 VNSIKV
+2096 
-2102 YDSVTGSDV
+2102 SDV

-2155 YKVDISTTV
+2155 YKFDIVTTV

-2326 PEEPKFN
+2326 PEEPEFK

-2341 EDFDLTGK
+2341 EYFDLTGK

-2402 RGQKFYYQVWLDT
+2402 RGQKFYYQVWIDT
-2415 TQFSANNKENIQT
+2415 TQFSANNKENIQS

-2451 GETGADVTSKFDVA
+2451 GETGTDVTSKFDVA
-2465 VTNGIIT
+2465 VTNDGIIT

-2534 RTHTVETP
+2534 RTHKVENP

-2568 KLQADEFSFV
+2568 KLQADEFNFV

-2608 ADIGQTFNYIVEEE
+2608 ADIGQTFNYIVEEV

-2768 ETDVTDKFDISI
+2768 ETDVTDKFKISI

-2965 VVNHASAGGNAT
+2965 VVNHASTGGNAT

-3089 LNVNQPDIKAYDGKT
+3089 LNVNQSDIKAYDGKT

-3217 FEFTKKLGGRDLKA
+3217 FEFTKKLEGRDLKA

-3374 TPPTPPTPVVPPVTP
+3374 TPPT
-3389 PTPPTPVVPPV
+3389 
-3400 TPPTSPEVSREQ
+3400 SPEVSREQ

>member
-1 MKDFFNRRQRFSLR
+1 
-15 KYSFGV
+15 
-21 ASVLLGTALFAAH
+21 
-34 SAQADEVGTPTVSA
+34 
-48 GNPGTSVAGES
+48 
-59 SSSLVNTTTTAP
+59 
-71 QPNPAAS
+71 
-78 VTSPSASAT
+78 
-87 STSTV
+87 
-92 ALVSTASEVAS
+92 
-103 ASTTE
+103 
-108 TTSTAT
+108 
-114 APATTA
+114 
-120 TAAATASSTPTAAG
+120 
-134 TTSVGSATSSS
+134 
-145 TGATSTSAVTPT
+145 
-157 AVQPTVAQPVAPT
+157 
-170 TQPTATTQPVSAPTA
+170 
-185 TQPVA
+185 
-190 STQPTSASV
+190 
-199 AQPATTT
+199 
-206 LTTSTP
+206 
-212 SPTSA
+212 
-217 ANTAALTTMLTANPM
+217 MLTANPM
-232 SAVGTAP
+232 SAAGTAT

-254 PESTSYTTGAATA
+254 PESTSHTTGAATA
-267 TPIMSDP
+267 TPTMSDP

-466 KNRLV
+466 MNRLV

-495 NKDGIPDV
+495 NKDGTPDV

-632 EDLGKYPTIDDA
+632 EDLGKNPTIDDA

-710 WAGTVAQNNVEV
+710 WAGNVAQNNVEV

-767 IFRLENKLT
+767 IFRLENKLS
-776 PSYETIYYYV
+776 PSYETVYYYV

-858 QADGTEKEV
+858 QADGAEKEV

-893 YDGMSVIATVTV
+893 YDEMSVTATVTV
-905 TEKKDSSGNY
+905 TEKKDASGNY
-915 LGEHEYTVTYTSK
+915 LGEYEYTVTYTSE
-928 KGQDDSG
+928 KGQDDKG
-935 NKTDPDVS
+935 KETGTNVS
-943 ATNPTGTG
+943 ATNPKEKTG

-1000 NDANGN
+1000 NDLNGN

-1214 VFNNYVVPAIPIRV
+1214 VFNNFVVPPV
-1228 DFKKALVGRPL
+1228 PVNVNFTKALAGRTL
-1239 KKNEFTFEM
+1239 VAGEFTFEM
-1248 KDKNGVVVATGTN
+1248 KDENGVVVATGTN

-1270 QLPEVTNA
+1270 QLPEVKNA
-1278 QVGKVIKYTVSEK
+1278 QVGKVIKYKVTEK

-1308 VSVSVV
+1308 VSVTVS
-1314 KNATSH
+1314 KNADHTLK
-1320 ALQAVVTYPG
+1320 ATVTYPG

-1350 KFIVNKEKYDITGT
+1350 KFIVNKEKFDITGN
-1364 KLMDDDDE
+1364 KLMDDDNE
-1372 LADEYTDTNAN
+1372 LTNEYTETNAD
-1383 PYADGTAN
+1383 PYVDKTNN

-1400 TVKKGDKIVY
+1400 TVKKGDEIVY
-1410 QVWLDTTNLKA
+1410 QVWLDTTKLKA
-1421 SDNIQAVGISDKY
+1421 SDNIQAVGITDKY
-1434 EADKLEI
+1434 EADKLKI
-1441 NVADI
+1441 NAADI
-1446 KAYDSVTGVDVTD
+1446 KAYDSVTGTDVTS
-1459 KFDITVNNGVITATS
+1459 KFVITVNNGEITATS
-1474 KASFIKDINND
+1474 KDEFIKDK
-1485 PVIDTTK
+1485 VIDTTK
-1492 FAFGRYYKFDIPAT
+1492 FEFGRYYKFDIPAT
-1506 VKMTTPNG
+1506 VKTTTPDG

-1530 TNRNITKPEK
+1530 TKRDITKPEK
-1540 PTQKRVVNLPVPLE
+1540 PTQKRVVNLPISLPLN
-1554 FDFTK
+1554 FTK
-1559 KLDGRNL
+1559 RLDGRQL
-1566 VENEFTFVL
+1566 QANEFTFEL
-1575 KKDGVAIQ
+1575 RKDGVKVADAQ
-1583 TVKNSAP
+1583 NDAP
-1590 DATTGIAKIAFKPL
+1590 NANGVAKINFKAL
-1604 EFTKADAGN
+1604 QFTHADLGK
-1613 TFTYTVE
+1613 TYTYTVN
-1620 EVAGTDATVSYDN
+1620 EVAGSDATVTYDT

-1638 KVEVKHDGTTMTT
+1638 TVTIQKDGTAKAI
-1651 VVNMLQDAP
+1651 VAHLDQDAP

-1666 TVKPPEEPKFN
+1666 KVKPPEEPKFN
-1677 PEKYVVSK
+1677 PEKYVVST

-1691 GDKLLDDDSELADKY
+1691 GDKLVDDDSELADKY
-1706 GDTKANP
+1706 GDTNANP
-1713 YVDGTANNEPEN
+1713 YADGTANNEPEN

-1735 KLVYQVWLDTKQFSA
+1735 KLVYQVWLDTTQFSA

-1831 KVDISTTVKTDAP
+1831 KFDIVTTVKTDAP

-1864 NTVEKPEKP
+1864 NTVEKP
-1873 TEKRVNSVPV
+1873 N
-1883 PLELKFTKAL
+1883 
-1893 DGRALQAGEFEF
+1893 
-1905 ILEKDGVEVERVK
+1905 
-1918 NDAAGK
+1918 
-1924 INFKKL
+1924 
-1930 EFGKNDLG
+1930 
-1938 KTYNYTVREV
+1938 
-1948 AGTDATVTYD
+1948 
-1958 TMVATVSVSI
+1958 
-1968 SHDGTAKAIVKNVV
+1968 
-1982 DAPDKEFNNKVK
+1982 
-1994 PPEEPKFN
+1994 
-2002 PEKYVVS
+2002 
-2009 TEKFDITGDKLLDDD
+2009 
-2024 SELTDKYGDTN
+2024 
-2035 ANPYA
+2035 
-2040 DGTANN
+2040 
-2046 EPENLNTKTVKP
+2046 
-2058 GSKLVYQVWLDTT
+2058 
-2071 QFSATNTEN
+2071 
-2080 IQTVGITDN
+2080 
-2089 YDEAKLN
+2089 
-2096 VNSIKV
+2096 
-2102 YDSVTGSDV
+2102 
-2111 TSKFDIANTGGVITA
+2111 
-2126 TLKAGFTKSL
+2126 
-2136 GDANNTQ
+2136 
-2143 IIDTTKFAFGRY
+2143 
-2155 YKVDISTTV
+2155 
-2164 KTDAPAGKDIE
+2164 
-2175 NTAGQIV
+2175 
-2182 HYYNPRTNTVE
+2182 
-2193 KPEKPTEKR
+2193 KPTEKR

-2341 EDFDLTGK
+2341 KDFDLTGK

-2358 ADKYGDTKINPYADK
+2358 ADKYSDTKINPYADK

-2768 ETDVTDKFDISI
+2768 ETDVTDKFKISI

-2799 TDATPVIDTTKF
+2799 TDSTPVIDTTKF

-2864 ENNVPVPLEFNY
+2864 DNNVPVPLEFNY

-3217 FEFTKKLGGRDLKA
+3217 FEFTKKLEGRDLKA

-3249 SNDADGK
+3249 SNDVDGK

-3374 TPPTPPTPVVPPVTP
+3374 TPPTPPTPPTPVVPPVTP

>member
-1 MKDFFNRRQRFSLR
+1 
-15 KYSFGV
+15 
-21 ASVLLGTALFAAH
+21 
-34 SAQADEVGTPTVSA
+34 
-48 GNPGTSVAGES
+48 
-59 SSSLVNTTTTAP
+59 
-71 QPNPAAS
+71 
-78 VTSPSASAT
+78 
-87 STSTV
+87 
-92 ALVSTASEVAS
+92 
-103 ASTTE
+103 
-108 TTSTAT
+108 
-114 APATTA
+114 
-120 TAAATASSTPTAAG
+120 
-134 TTSVGSATSSS
+134 
-145 TGATSTSAVTPT
+145 
-157 AVQPTVAQPVAPT
+157 
-170 TQPTATTQPVSAPTA
+170 
-185 TQPVA
+185 
-190 STQPTSASV
+190 
-199 AQPATTT
+199 
-206 LTTSTP
+206 
-212 SPTSA
+212 
-217 ANTAALTTMLTANPM
+217 MLTANPM
-232 SAVGTAP
+232 SAAGTAP

-246 RRRRSLDN
+246 RRRRDAAN
-254 PESTSYTTGAATA
+254 PVTTNYTTGPATA
-267 TPIMSDP
+267 TPAMSDP
-274 NGATITNRP
+274 NGATISSRP
-283 LVVPTPKDPN
+283 LVVPTPKDSGQ
-293 DHITAGI
+293 HVTTGI
-300 NYQLNPNTSQYTY
+300 DFQLNPNPSQYTFA
-313 LVTDL
+313 VTDL
-318 MGFNKAYNT
+318 NSFNATYNK
-327 KYYYRMSKPYD
+327 KYYYRLSKPYNASND
-338 NSTNVTIELVDGA
+338 ITIELVDGQ
-351 TNTVKETKQINGA
+351 NNNVVETKSINGS
-364 GTVNLGQAT
+364 GTVSLGQSI
-373 LAPISGAKQA
+373 LAPLTGSSQA
-383 YIEFRFENIVDA
+383 YIEFRFENIQDA
-395 DKTNRPALRATWKY
+395 DKSSRPALRATWKVSGLVQ
-409 NGSATDF
+409 NFA
-416 DGQRSAIQIYDVVN
+416 GQRSGIQIYDVAN
-430 PANEGTT
+430 KANEGTS

-449 HKTTYYKV
+449 DKTTYYKA
-457 VDKNASTYD
+457 VDRGT
-466 KNRLV
+466 R
-471 GKFVQDT
+471 QDVSRT
-478 NGNYIKNSST
+478 EGIATITTAKRSNDVKNSDIVARYADGT
-488 AGDYKLV
+488 VDVRNENGQIV
-495 NKDGIPDV
+495 NKTTYVNVDRNNINPQEYKEDGAEINL
-503 GTQSYRETGNEES
+503 GTYTSTG
-516 LGSFTLTAMEG
+516 MEG
-527 QDFHASALR
+527 QNLTASGLR
-536 AFEGYS
+536 AFEGYK
-542 LYQTADPRSL
+542 LYQTADSRSL
-552 VDVLKKPYQVG
+552 IDVLKQPFHVG
-563 QRWFDVANAEG
+563 QRWFDVANAQG
-574 AVKRIK
+574 GVKRIK
-580 EVVKEDG
+580 EVVSEDG

-604 AKDVNTDGYVK
+604 SSDLNTDGYFK
-615 VYETVIRPGSN
+615 VYETVIPPGKNNYDVRPQ
-626 NKIDHP
+626 
-632 EDLGKYPTIDDA
+632 DA
-644 GWNRDNNTPSYPGLK
+644 GKDIDVSDPGWNQDNNTPQIPKPGFEYIDSLK
-659 PEYRDKLV
+659 SKLV
-667 KGQPFAIFSDKQNTN
+667 QGKPFTIFSDKQVTN
-682 YKGDLEF
+682 YKGDLQFEKTENNVTTLLF
-689 ARGSG
+689 
-694 ADFIYKRPD
+694 KRPN
-703 GTFYRMS
+703 GTFYKMD
-710 WAGTVAQNNVEV
+710 
-722 KENPVSATE
+722 KEYLQDASGNPTGKVNMKETDVSATD
-731 AAQYSPRYSSA
+731 ANGYKPTYVSK
-742 GEFYVNRGSSD
+742 GEFYVNRGDKDNAYS
-753 TSYTINGVPVASGN
+753 INGTPVSSGNVFRLQNDLNPVYRTVYYYAKPEPVKVKLQFTKALAGRTLQDGEFDFKIQDTASGYN
-767 IFRLENKLT
+767 ETVSNQNGKVTFSELT
-776 PSYETIYYYV
+776 FTKPGVYTYKV
-786 KNEPIDI
+786 NEVP
-793 ELKLKKV
+793 
-800 LKSLNTTVQPELKKG
+800 
-815 AFSFN
+815 
-820 ITNVAADPANP
+820 
-831 LEKDGPAINATVT
+831 
-844 NKEDGSIPFTQKIT
+844 
-858 QADGTEKEV
+858 GT
-867 SLIQLDKVGIYKYR
+867 
-881 ITEVAGSDTEVD
+881 DTDVD
-893 YDGMSVIATVTV
+893 YDGMESTVTITV
-905 TEKKDSSGNY
+905 TEKNAIGDLDAK
-915 LGEHEYTVTYTSK
+915 VTYTSIN
-928 KGQDDSG
+928 GQDDSG
-935 NKTDPDVS
+935 NTTDTNVS
-943 ATNPTGTG
+943 ATNPTVRTG

-1000 NDANGN
+1000 NDLNGN

-1214 VFNNYVVPAIPIRV
+1214 VFNNFVVPPV
-1228 DFKKALVGRPL
+1228 PVNVNFTKALAGRTL
-1239 KKNEFTFEM
+1239 VAGEFTFEM
-1248 KDKNGVVVATGTN
+1248 KDENGVVVATGTN

-1270 QLPEVTNA
+1270 QLPEVKNA
-1278 QVGKVIKYTVSEK
+1278 QVGKVIKYKVTEK

-1308 VSVSVV
+1308 VSVTVS
-1314 KNATSH
+1314 KNADHTLK
-1320 ALQAVVTYPG
+1320 ATVTYPG

-1350 KFIVNKEKYDITGT
+1350 KFIVNKEKFDITGN
-1364 KLMDDDDE
+1364 KLMDDDNE
-1372 LADEYTDTNAN
+1372 LTNEYTETNAD
-1383 PYADGTAN
+1383 PYVDKTNN

-1400 TVKKGDKIVY
+1400 TVKKGDEIVY
-1410 QVWLDTTNLKA
+1410 QVWLDTTKLKA
-1421 SDNIQAVGISDKY
+1421 SDNIQAVGITDKY
-1434 EADKLEI
+1434 EADKLKI
-1441 NVADI
+1441 NAADI
-1446 KAYDSVTGVDVTD
+1446 KAYDSVTGTDVTS
-1459 KFDITVNNGVITATS
+1459 KFVITVNNGEITATS
-1474 KASFIKDINND
+1474 KDEFIKDK
-1485 PVIDTTK
+1485 VIDTTK
-1492 FAFGRYYKFDIPAT
+1492 FEFGRYYKFDIPAT
-1506 VKMTTPNG
+1506 VKTTTPDG

-1530 TNRNITKPEK
+1530 TKRDITKPEK
-1540 PTQKRVVNLPVPLE
+1540 PTQKRVNSVPVPLE
-1554 FDFTK
+1554 LKFTK
-1559 KLDGRNL
+1559 ALAGRQL
-1566 VENEFTFVL
+1566 KANEFEFVL
-1575 KKDGVAIQ
+1575 EKDGVEVER
-1583 TVKNSAP
+1583 VKN
-1590 DATTGIAKIAFKPL
+1590 DAAGKINFKKL
-1604 EFTKADAGN
+1604 EFGN
-1613 TFTYTVE
+1613 DDLGKTYNYTVH
-1620 EVAGTDATVSYDN
+1620 EVTGSDATVTYDT
-1633 MVATI
+1633 MVATVRVSI
-1638 KVEVKHDGTTMTT
+1638 SHDGTAKAIVKN
-1651 VVNMLQDAP
+1651 VVDAP

-1677 PEKYVVSK
+1677 PEKYVVDR

-1691 GDKLLDDDSELADKY
+1691 GDKLVDDDSELADKY
-1706 GDTKANP
+1706 GDTNANP

-1778 DSVTGADVTSKFDIA
+1778 DSVTG
-1793 NTGGV
+1793 
-1798 ITATLK
+1798 
-1804 AGFTKSLGDANNT
+1804 
-1817 QIIDTT
+1817 
-1823 KFAFGRYY
+1823 
-1831 KVDISTTVKTDAP
+1831 
-1844 AGKDIE
+1844 
-1850 NTAGQIVHYYNPRT
+1850 
-1864 NTVEKPEKP
+1864 
-1873 TEKRVNSVPV
+1873 
-1883 PLELKFTKAL
+1883 
-1893 DGRALQAGEFEF
+1893 
-1905 ILEKDGVEVERVK
+1905 
-1918 NDAAGK
+1918 
-1924 INFKKL
+1924 
-1930 EFGKNDLG
+1930 
-1938 KTYNYTVREV
+1938 
-1948 AGTDATVTYD
+1948 
-1958 TMVATVSVSI
+1958 
-1968 SHDGTAKAIVKNVV
+1968 
-1982 DAPDKEFNNKVK
+1982 
-1994 PPEEPKFN
+1994 
-2002 PEKYVVS
+2002 
-2009 TEKFDITGDKLLDDD
+2009 
-2024 SELTDKYGDTN
+2024 
-2035 ANPYA
+2035 
-2040 DGTANN
+2040 
-2046 EPENLNTKTVKP
+2046 
-2058 GSKLVYQVWLDTT
+2058 
-2071 QFSATNTEN
+2071 
-2080 IQTVGITDN
+2080 
-2089 YDEAKLN
+2089 
-2096 VNSIKV
+2096 
-2102 YDSVTGSDV
+2102 SDV

-2155 YKVDISTTV
+2155 YKFDIVTTV

-2240 RAKNDAPD
+2240 RAKNGAPD

-2768 ETDVTDKFDISI
+2768 ETDVTDKFKISI

-3089 LNVNQPDIKAYDGKT
+3089 LNVKQSDIKAYDGKT

-3217 FEFTKKLGGRDLKA
+3217 FEFTKKLEGRDLKA

>member
-1 MKDFFNRRQRFSLR
+1 
-15 KYSFGV
+15 
-21 ASVLLGTALFAAH
+21 
-34 SAQADEVGTPTVSA
+34 
-48 GNPGTSVAGES
+48 
-59 SSSLVNTTTTAP
+59 
-71 QPNPAAS
+71 
-78 VTSPSASAT
+78 
-87 STSTV
+87 
-92 ALVSTASEVAS
+92 
-103 ASTTE
+103 
-108 TTSTAT
+108 
-114 APATTA
+114 
-120 TAAATASSTPTAAG
+120 
-134 TTSVGSATSSS
+134 
-145 TGATSTSAVTPT
+145 
-157 AVQPTVAQPVAPT
+157 
-170 TQPTATTQPVSAPTA
+170 
-185 TQPVA
+185 
-190 STQPTSASV
+190 
-199 AQPATTT
+199 
-206 LTTSTP
+206 
-212 SPTSA
+212 
-217 ANTAALTTMLTANPM
+217 MLTANPM
-232 SAVGTAP
+232 SAAGTAP

-246 RRRRSLDN
+246 RRRRDAAN
-254 PESTSYTTGAATA
+254 PVTTNYTTGPATA
-267 TPIMSDP
+267 TPAMSDP
-274 NGATITNRP
+274 NGATISSRP
-283 LVVPTPKDPN
+283 LVVPTPKDSGQ
-293 DHITAGI
+293 HVTTGI
-300 NYQLNPNTSQYTY
+300 DFQLNPNPSQYTFA
-313 LVTDL
+313 VTDL
-318 MGFNKAYNT
+318 NSFNATYNK
-327 KYYYRMSKPYD
+327 KYYYRLSKPYNASND
-338 NSTNVTIELVDGA
+338 ITIELVDGQ
-351 TNTVKETKQINGA
+351 NNNVVETKSINGS
-364 GTVNLGQAT
+364 GTVSLGQSI
-373 LAPISGAKQA
+373 LAPLTGSSQA
-383 YIEFRFENIVDA
+383 YIEFRFENIQDA
-395 DKTNRPALRATWKY
+395 DKSSRPALRATWKVSGLVQ
-409 NGSATDF
+409 NFA
-416 DGQRSAIQIYDVVN
+416 GQRSGIQIYDVAN
-430 PANEGTT
+430 KANEGTS

-449 HKTTYYKV
+449 DKTTYYKA
-457 VDKNASTYD
+457 VDRGT
-466 KNRLV
+466 R
-471 GKFVQDT
+471 QDVSRT
-478 NGNYIKNSST
+478 EGIATITTAKRSNDVKNSDIVARYADGT
-488 AGDYKLV
+488 VDVRNENGQIV
-495 NKDGIPDV
+495 NKTTYVNVDRNNINPQEYKEDGAEINL
-503 GTQSYRETGNEES
+503 GTYTSTG
-516 LGSFTLTAMEG
+516 MEG
-527 QDFHASALR
+527 QNLTASGLR
-536 AFEGYS
+536 AFEGYK
-542 LYQTADPRSL
+542 LYQTADSRSL
-552 VDVLKKPYQVG
+552 IDVLKQPFHVG
-563 QRWFDVANAEG
+563 QRWFDVANAQG
-574 AVKRIK
+574 GVKRIK
-580 EVVKEDG
+580 EVVSEDG

-604 AKDVNTDGYVK
+604 SSDLNTDGYFK
-615 VYETVIRPGSN
+615 VYETVIPPGKNNYDVRPQ
-626 NKIDHP
+626 
-632 EDLGKYPTIDDA
+632 DA
-644 GWNRDNNTPSYPGLK
+644 GKDIDVSDPGWNQDNNTPQIPKPGFEYIDSLK
-659 PEYRDKLV
+659 SKLV
-667 KGQPFAIFSDKQNTN
+667 QGKPFTIFSDKQVTN
-682 YKGDLEF
+682 YKGDLQFEKTENNVTTLLF
-689 ARGSG
+689 
-694 ADFIYKRPD
+694 KRPN
-703 GTFYRMS
+703 GTFYKMD
-710 WAGTVAQNNVEV
+710 
-722 KENPVSATE
+722 KEYLQDASGNPTGKVNMKETDVSATD
-731 AAQYSPRYSSA
+731 ANGYKPTYVSK
-742 GEFYVNRGSSD
+742 GEFYVNRGDKDNAYS
-753 TSYTINGVPVASGN
+753 INGTPVSSGNVFRLQNDLNPVYRTVYYYAKPEPVKVKLQFTKALAGRTLQDGEFDFKIQDTASGYN
-767 IFRLENKLT
+767 ETVSNQNGKVTFSELT
-776 PSYETIYYYV
+776 FTKPGVYTYKV
-786 KNEPIDI
+786 NEVP
-793 ELKLKKV
+793 
-800 LKSLNTTVQPELKKG
+800 
-815 AFSFN
+815 
-820 ITNVAADPANP
+820 
-831 LEKDGPAINATVT
+831 
-844 NKEDGSIPFTQKIT
+844 
-858 QADGTEKEV
+858 GT
-867 SLIQLDKVGIYKYR
+867 
-881 ITEVAGSDTEVD
+881 DTDVD
-893 YDGMSVIATVTV
+893 YDGMESTVTITV
-905 TEKKDSSGNY
+905 TEKNAIGDLDAK
-915 LGEHEYTVTYTSK
+915 VTYTSIN
-928 KGQDDSG
+928 GQDDSG
-935 NKTDPDVS
+935 NTTDTNVS
-943 ATNPTGTG
+943 ATNPTVRTG

-1000 NDANGN
+1000 NDLNGN

-1201 TSSGGEATDANDR
+1201 TSSGGEATDANDSE
-1214 VFNNYVVPAIPIRV
+1214 FNNYVVPPV
-1228 DFKKALVGRPL
+1228 PVNVNFTKALAGRAL
-1239 KKNEFTFEM
+1239 VAGEFTFEM
-1248 KDKNGVVVATGTN
+1248 KDENGVVVATGTN

-1270 QLPEVTNA
+1270 QLPEVKNA

-1308 VSVSVV
+1308 VSVTVS
-1314 KNATSH
+1314 KNADHTLK
-1320 ALQAVVTYPG
+1320 ATVTYPG

-1350 KFIVNKEKYDITGT
+1350 KFIVNKKKFDITGN
-1364 KLMDDDDE
+1364 KLMDDDNE
-1372 LADEYTDTNAN
+1372 LTNEYTETNAD
-1383 PYADGTAN
+1383 PYVDKTNN

-1400 TVKKGDKIVY
+1400 TVKKGDEIVY
-1410 QVWLDTTNLKA
+1410 QVWLDTTKLKA
-1421 SDNIQAVGISDKY
+1421 SDNIQAVGITDKY

-1446 KAYDSVTGVDVTD
+1446 KAYDSVTGADVTS
-1459 KFDITVNNGVITATS
+1459 KFVITVNNGEITATS
-1474 KASFIKDINND
+1474 KDEFIKDKVNN

-1492 FAFGRYYKFDIPAT
+1492 FEFGRYYKFDIPAT
-1506 VKMTTPNG
+1506 VKTTTPDG
-1514 VDIENTANQI
+1514 VDIENTANQVI
-1524 VHQYDP
+1524 HQYDP
-1530 TNRNITKPEK
+1530 TKKTVTTPPQKD
-1540 PTQKRVVNLPVPLE
+1540 TQKRVVNLPISLPLN
-1554 FDFTK
+1554 FTK
-1559 KLDGRNL
+1559 RLDGRQL
-1566 VENEFTFVL
+1566 QANEFTFEL
-1575 KKDGVAIQ
+1575 RKDGVKVADAQ
-1583 TVKNSAP
+1583 NDAP
-1590 DATTGIAKIAFKPL
+1590 NANGVAKINFKAL
-1604 EFTKADAGN
+1604 QFTHADLGK
-1613 TFTYTVE
+1613 TYTYTVN
-1620 EVAGTDATVSYDN
+1620 EVADSDATVTYDT

-1638 KVEVKHDGTTMTT
+1638 TVTIQKDGTAKAI
-1651 VVNMLQDAP
+1651 VAHLDQDAP

-1706 GDTKANP
+1706 GDTKVNP
-1713 YVDGTANNEPEN
+1713 YADGTANNEPEN

-1831 KVDISTTVKTDAP
+1831 KFDIVTTVKTDAP

-1864 NTVEKPEKP
+1864 NTVEKP
-1873 TEKRVNSVPV
+1873 N
-1883 PLELKFTKAL
+1883 
-1893 DGRALQAGEFEF
+1893 
-1905 ILEKDGVEVERVK
+1905 
-1918 NDAAGK
+1918 
-1924 INFKKL
+1924 
-1930 EFGKNDLG
+1930 
-1938 KTYNYTVREV
+1938 
-1948 AGTDATVTYD
+1948 
-1958 TMVATVSVSI
+1958 
-1968 SHDGTAKAIVKNVV
+1968 
-1982 DAPDKEFNNKVK
+1982 
-1994 PPEEPKFN
+1994 
-2002 PEKYVVS
+2002 
-2009 TEKFDITGDKLLDDD
+2009 
-2024 SELTDKYGDTN
+2024 
-2035 ANPYA
+2035 
-2040 DGTANN
+2040 
-2046 EPENLNTKTVKP
+2046 
-2058 GSKLVYQVWLDTT
+2058 
-2071 QFSATNTEN
+2071 
-2080 IQTVGITDN
+2080 
-2089 YDEAKLN
+2089 
-2096 VNSIKV
+2096 
-2102 YDSVTGSDV
+2102 
-2111 TSKFDIANTGGVITA
+2111 
-2126 TLKAGFTKSL
+2126 
-2136 GDANNTQ
+2136 
-2143 IIDTTKFAFGRY
+2143 
-2155 YKVDISTTV
+2155 
-2164 KTDAPAGKDIE
+2164 
-2175 NTAGQIV
+2175 
-2182 HYYNPRTNTVE
+2182 
-2193 KPEKPTEKR
+2193 KPTEKR

-2341 EDFDLTGK
+2341 KDFDLTGK

-2768 ETDVTDKFDISI
+2768 ETDVTDKFKISI

-2799 TDATPVIDTTKF
+2799 TDSTPVIDTTKF

-2864 ENNVPVPLEFNY
+2864 DNNVPVPLEFNY

-3217 FEFTKKLGGRDLKA
+3217 FEFTKKLEGRDLKA

-3249 SNDADGK
+3249 SNDVDGK

-3374 TPPTPPTPVVPPVTP
+3374 TPPTPPTPPTPVVPPVTP

>member
-34 SAQADEVGTPTVSA
+34 SVQADEVATPTVSA

-71 QPNPAAS
+71 QSNPAAS

-92 ALVSTASEVAS
+92 ALVSPASEVAS

-108 TTSTAT
+108 TTSTAA

-134 TTSVGSATSSS
+134 TTSVGSAPSSS
-145 TGATSTSAVTPT
+145 TGTTSTSAVTPT
-157 AVQPTVAQPVAPT
+157 AVQPTVEQPVAST
-170 TQPTATTQPVSAPTA
+170 TQPTATTQPVSTPTA

-212 SPTSA
+212 SPTSV

-232 SAVGTAP
+232 SAAGTAP

-246 RRRRSLDN
+246 RRRRDAAN
-254 PESTSYTTGAATA
+254 PVTTNYTTGPATA
-267 TPIMSDP
+267 TPAMSDP
-274 NGATITNRP
+274 NGATISSRP
-283 LVVPTPKDPN
+283 LVVPTPKDSGQ
-293 DHITAGI
+293 HVTTGI
-300 NYQLNPNTSQYTY
+300 DFQLNPNPSQYTFA
-313 LVTDL
+313 VTDL
-318 MGFNKAYNT
+318 NSFNATYNK
-327 KYYYRMSKPYD
+327 KYYYRLSKPYNASND
-338 NSTNVTIELVDGA
+338 ITIELVDGQ
-351 TNTVKETKQINGA
+351 NNNVVETKSINGS
-364 GTVNLGQAT
+364 GTVSLGQSI
-373 LAPISGAKQA
+373 LAPLTGSSQA
-383 YIEFRFENIVDA
+383 YIEFRFENIQDA
-395 DKTNRPALRATWKY
+395 DKSSRPALRATWKVSGLVQ
-409 NGSATDF
+409 NFA
-416 DGQRSAIQIYDVVN
+416 GQRSGIQIYDVAN
-430 PANEGTT
+430 KANEGTS

-449 HKTTYYKV
+449 DKTTYYKA
-457 VDKNASTYD
+457 VDRGT
-466 KNRLV
+466 R
-471 GKFVQDT
+471 QDVSRT
-478 NGNYIKNSST
+478 EGIATITTAKRSNDVKNSDIVARYADGT
-488 AGDYKLV
+488 VDVRNENGQIV
-495 NKDGIPDV
+495 NKTTYVNVDRNNINPQEYKEDGAEINL
-503 GTQSYRETGNEES
+503 GTYTSTG
-516 LGSFTLTAMEG
+516 MEG
-527 QDFHASALR
+527 QNLTASGLR
-536 AFEGYS
+536 AFEGYK
-542 LYQTADPRSL
+542 LYQTADSRSL
-552 VDVLKKPYQVG
+552 IDVLKQPFHVG
-563 QRWFDVANAEG
+563 QRWFDVANAQG
-574 AVKRIK
+574 GVKRIK
-580 EVVKEDG
+580 EVVSEDG

-604 AKDVNTDGYVK
+604 SSDLNTDGYFK
-615 VYETVIRPGSN
+615 VYETVIPPGKNNYDVRPQ
-626 NKIDHP
+626 
-632 EDLGKYPTIDDA
+632 DA
-644 GWNRDNNTPSYPGLK
+644 GKDIDVSDPGWNQDNNTPQIPKPGFEYIDSLK
-659 PEYRDKLV
+659 SKLV
-667 KGQPFAIFSDKQNTN
+667 QGKPFTIFSDKQVTN
-682 YKGDLEF
+682 YKGDLQFEKTENNVTTLLF
-689 ARGSG
+689 
-694 ADFIYKRPD
+694 KRPN
-703 GTFYRMS
+703 GTFYKMD
-710 WAGTVAQNNVEV
+710 
-722 KENPVSATE
+722 KEYLQDASGNPTGKVNMKETDVSATD
-731 AAQYSPRYSSA
+731 ANGYKPTYVSK
-742 GEFYVNRGSSD
+742 GEFYVNRGDKDNAYS
-753 TSYTINGVPVASGN
+753 INGTPVSSGNVFRLQNDLNPVYRTVYYYAKPEPVKVKLQFTKALAGRTLQDGEFDFKIQDTASGYN
-767 IFRLENKLT
+767 ETVSNQNGKVTFSELT
-776 PSYETIYYYV
+776 FTKPGVYTYKV
-786 KNEPIDI
+786 NEVP
-793 ELKLKKV
+793 
-800 LKSLNTTVQPELKKG
+800 
-815 AFSFN
+815 
-820 ITNVAADPANP
+820 
-831 LEKDGPAINATVT
+831 
-844 NKEDGSIPFTQKIT
+844 
-858 QADGTEKEV
+858 GT
-867 SLIQLDKVGIYKYR
+867 
-881 ITEVAGSDTEVD
+881 DTDVD
-893 YDGMSVIATVTV
+893 YDGMESTVTITV
-905 TEKKDSSGNY
+905 TEKNAIGDLDAK
-915 LGEHEYTVTYTSK
+915 VTYTSIN
-928 KGQDDSG
+928 GQDDSG
-935 NKTDPDVS
+935 NTTDTNVS
-943 ATNPTGTG
+943 ATNPTVRTG

-1000 NDANGN
+1000 NDLNGN

-1214 VFNNYVVPAIPIRV
+1214 VFNNFVVPPV
-1228 DFKKALVGRPL
+1228 PVNVNFTKALAGRTL
-1239 KKNEFTFEM
+1239 VAGEFTFEM
-1248 KDKNGVVVATGTN
+1248 KDENGVVVATGTN

-1270 QLPEVTNA
+1270 QLPEVKNA
-1278 QVGKVIKYTVSEK
+1278 QVGKVIKYKVTEK

-1308 VSVSVV
+1308 VSVTVS
-1314 KNATSH
+1314 KNADHTLK
-1320 ALQAVVTYPG
+1320 ATVTYPG

-1350 KFIVNKEKYDITGT
+1350 KFIVNKEKFDITGN
-1364 KLMDDDDE
+1364 KLMDDDNE
-1372 LADEYTDTNAN
+1372 LTNEYTETNAD
-1383 PYADGTAN
+1383 PYVDKTNN

-1400 TVKKGDKIVY
+1400 TVKKGDEIVY
-1410 QVWLDTTNLKA
+1410 QVWLDTTKLKA
-1421 SDNIQAVGISDKY
+1421 SDNIQAVGITDKY
-1434 EADKLEI
+1434 EADKLKI
-1441 NVADI
+1441 NAADI
-1446 KAYDSVTGVDVTD
+1446 KAYDSVTGTDVTS
-1459 KFDITVNNGVITATS
+1459 KFVITVNNGEITATS
-1474 KASFIKDINND
+1474 KDEFIKDK
-1485 PVIDTTK
+1485 VIDTTK
-1492 FAFGRYYKFDIPAT
+1492 FEFGRYYKFDIPAT
-1506 VKMTTPNG
+1506 VKTTTPDG

-1530 TNRNITKPEK
+1530 TKRDITKPEK
-1540 PTQKRVVNLPVPLE
+1540 PTQKRVVNLPISLPLN
-1554 FDFTK
+1554 FTK
-1559 KLDGRNL
+1559 RLDGRQL
-1566 VENEFTFVL
+1566 QANEFTFEL
-1575 KKDGVAIQ
+1575 RKDGVKVADAQ
-1583 TVKNSAP
+1583 NDAP
-1590 DATTGIAKIAFKPL
+1590 NANGVAKINFKAL
-1604 EFTKADAGN
+1604 QFTHADLGK
-1613 TFTYTVE
+1613 TYTYTVN
-1620 EVAGTDATVSYDN
+1620 EVAGSDATVTYDT

-1638 KVEVKHDGTTMTT
+1638 TVTIQKDGTAKAI
-1651 VVNMLQDAP
+1651 VAHLDQDAP

-1691 GDKLLDDDSELADKY
+1691 GDKLLDDDSELTDKY

-1713 YVDGTANNEPEN
+1713 YVDNTNNNEPEN

-1823 KFAFGRYY
+1823 KFEFGRYY
-1831 KVDISTTVKTDAP
+1831 KFDIVTTVKTDAP

-1864 NTVEKPEKP
+1864 NKVEKPEKP
-1873 TEKRVNSVPV
+1873 TQKRVNSVPV

-1893 DGRALQAGEFEF
+1893 A
-1905 ILEKDGVEVERVK
+1905 
-1918 NDAAGK
+1918 
-1924 INFKKL
+1924 
-1930 EFGKNDLG
+1930 
-1938 KTYNYTVREV
+1938 
-1948 AGTDATVTYD
+1948 
-1958 TMVATVSVSI
+1958 
-1968 SHDGTAKAIVKNVV
+1968 
-1982 DAPDKEFNNKVK
+1982 
-1994 PPEEPKFN
+1994 
-2002 PEKYVVS
+2002 
-2009 TEKFDITGDKLLDDD
+2009 
-2024 SELTDKYGDTN
+2024 
-2035 ANPYA
+2035 
-2040 DGTANN
+2040 
-2046 EPENLNTKTVKP
+2046 
-2058 GSKLVYQVWLDTT
+2058 
-2071 QFSATNTEN
+2071 
-2080 IQTVGITDN
+2080 
-2089 YDEAKLN
+2089 
-2096 VNSIKV
+2096 
-2102 YDSVTGSDV
+2102 
-2111 TSKFDIANTGGVITA
+2111 
-2126 TLKAGFTKSL
+2126 
-2136 GDANNTQ
+2136 
-2143 IIDTTKFAFGRY
+2143 
-2155 YKVDISTTV
+2155 
-2164 KTDAPAGKDIE
+2164 
-2175 NTAGQIV
+2175 
-2182 HYYNPRTNTVE
+2182 
-2193 KPEKPTEKR
+2193 
-2202 VNSVPVPL
+2202 
-2210 ELNFTKKLD
+2210 

-2240 RAKNDAPD
+2240 RAKNGAPD

-2768 ETDVTDKFDISI
+2768 ETDVTDKFKISI

-3047 TKTVKRGDKLVY
+3047 TNTVKRGDKLVY

-3089 LNVNQPDIKAYDGKT
+3089 LNVKQSDIKAYDGKT

-3217 FEFTKKLGGRDLKA
+3217 FEFTKKLEGRDLKA

>member
-92 ALVSTASEVAS
+92 ALVSPASEVAS

-108 TTSTAT
+108 TTSIAT

-232 SAVGTAP
+232 SAAGTAT

-254 PESTSYTTGAATA
+254 PESTSHTTGAATA
-267 TPIMSDP
+267 TPTMSDP

-466 KNRLV
+466 MNRLV

-495 NKDGIPDV
+495 NKDGTPDV

-632 EDLGKYPTIDDA
+632 EDLGKNPTIDDA

-710 WAGTVAQNNVEV
+710 WAGNVAQNNVEV

-767 IFRLENKLT
+767 IFRLENKLS
-776 PSYETIYYYV
+776 PSYETVYYYV

-858 QADGTEKEV
+858 QADGAEKEV

-893 YDGMSVIATVTV
+893 YDEMSVTATVTV
-905 TEKKDSSGNY
+905 TEKKDASGNY
-915 LGEHEYTVTYTSK
+915 LGEYEYTVTYTSE
-928 KGQDDSG
+928 KGQDDKG
-935 NKTDPDVS
+935 KETGTNVS
-943 ATNPTGTG
+943 ATNPKEKTG

-993 AVVGTAK
+993 TVVGTAK

-1214 VFNNYVVPAIPIRV
+1214 VFNNFVVPAIPIRV
-1228 DFKKALVGRPL
+1228 DFKKALVGRSL
-1239 KKNEFTFEM
+1239 KANEFTFEM
-1248 KDKNGVVVATGTN
+1248 KDSAGTVVATGTN
-1261 DEHGVVTFN
+1261 DANGVVTFN
-1270 QLPEVTNA
+1270 QLPKVKNA
-1278 QVGKVIKYTVSEK
+1278 QVGQTIKYYVSEK
-1291 VPANKEFG
+1291 VPSNKEFG
-1299 VTYDNMVAE
+1299 VTYDSMVAE
-1308 VSVSVV
+1308 VSVTVS
-1314 KNATSH
+1314 KNADHTLK
-1320 ALQAVVTYPG
+1320 ATVTYPG

-1350 KFIVNKEKYDITGT
+1350 KFIVNKKGYDITGN

-1372 LADEYTDTNAN
+1372 LADEYVDTNAN
-1383 PYADGTAN
+1383 PYVDGTTN

-1400 TVKKGDKIVY
+1400 TVKKGDEIVY
-1410 QVWLDTTNLKA
+1410 QVWLDTTKLKA
-1421 SDNIQAVGISDKY
+1421 SDNIQAVGITDKY

-1441 NVADI
+1441 NASNI
-1446 KAYDSVTGVDVTD
+1446 KAYDSVTGVDVTA
-1459 KFDITVNNGVITATS
+1459 KFDIKVENGTITATS
-1474 KASFIKDINND
+1474 KDEFIKDANNN

-1492 FAFGRYYKFDIPAT
+1492 FEFGRYYKFDIPAT

-1583 TVKNSAP
+1583 TAKNSAP

-1604 EFTKADAGN
+1604 EFTKANAGN

-1638 KVEVKHDGTTMTT
+1638 KVEVKHDGTTKAT

-1677 PEKYVVSK
+1677 PEKYVVDK

-1691 GDKLLDDDSELADKY
+1691 GDKLVDDDKELADKY
-1706 GDTKANP
+1706 ADTNANP
-1713 YVDGTANNEPEN
+1713 YADDASNNEPEN
-1725 LNTKTVKPGS
+1725 LNTKTVKPGD

-1750 TNTENIQTVGITDNY
+1750 TNTENIQTLSITDNY
-1765 DEAKLDV
+1765 DEDKLDV

-1831 KVDISTTVKTDAP
+1831 K
-1844 AGKDIE
+1844 
-1850 NTAGQIVHYYNPRT
+1850 
-1864 NTVEKPEKP
+1864 
-1873 TEKRVNSVPV
+1873 
-1883 PLELKFTKAL
+1883 
-1893 DGRALQAGEFEF
+1893 
-1905 ILEKDGVEVERVK
+1905 
-1918 NDAAGK
+1918 
-1924 INFKKL
+1924 
-1930 EFGKNDLG
+1930 
-1938 KTYNYTVREV
+1938 
-1948 AGTDATVTYD
+1948 
-1958 TMVATVSVSI
+1958 
-1968 SHDGTAKAIVKNVV
+1968 
-1982 DAPDKEFNNKVK
+1982 
-1994 PPEEPKFN
+1994 
-2002 PEKYVVS
+2002 
-2009 TEKFDITGDKLLDDD
+2009 FDI
-2024 SELTDKYGDTN
+2024 
-2035 ANPYA
+2035 
-2040 DGTANN
+2040 
-2046 EPENLNTKTVKP
+2046 V
-2058 GSKLVYQVWLDTT
+2058 
-2071 QFSATNTEN
+2071 
-2080 IQTVGITDN
+2080 
-2089 YDEAKLN
+2089 
-2096 VNSIKV
+2096 
-2102 YDSVTGSDV
+2102 
-2111 TSKFDIANTGGVITA
+2111 
-2126 TLKAGFTKSL
+2126 
-2136 GDANNTQ
+2136 
-2143 IIDTTKFAFGRY
+2143 
-2155 YKVDISTTV
+2155 TTV

-2326 PEEPKFN
+2326 PEEPEFK

-2768 ETDVTDKFDISI
+2768 ETDVTDKFKISI

-2965 VVNHASAGGNAT
+2965 VVNHASTGGNAT

-3089 LNVNQPDIKAYDGKT
+3089 LNVNQSDIKAYDGKT

-3217 FEFTKKLGGRDLKA
+3217 FEFTKKLEGRDLKA

-3389 PTPPTPVVPPV
+3389 PT
-3400 TPPTSPEVSREQ
+3400 SPEVSREQ

>member
-1 MKDFFNRRQRFSLR
+1 
-15 KYSFGV
+15 
-21 ASVLLGTALFAAH
+21 
-34 SAQADEVGTPTVSA
+34 
-48 GNPGTSVAGES
+48 
-59 SSSLVNTTTTAP
+59 
-71 QPNPAAS
+71 
-78 VTSPSASAT
+78 
-87 STSTV
+87 
-92 ALVSTASEVAS
+92 
-103 ASTTE
+103 
-108 TTSTAT
+108 
-114 APATTA
+114 
-120 TAAATASSTPTAAG
+120 
-134 TTSVGSATSSS
+134 
-145 TGATSTSAVTPT
+145 
-157 AVQPTVAQPVAPT
+157 
-170 TQPTATTQPVSAPTA
+170 
-185 TQPVA
+185 
-190 STQPTSASV
+190 
-199 AQPATTT
+199 
-206 LTTSTP
+206 
-212 SPTSA
+212 
-217 ANTAALTTMLTANPM
+217 MLTANPM
-232 SAVGTAP
+232 SAAGTAT

-254 PESTSYTTGAATA
+254 PESTSHTTGAATA
-267 TPIMSDP
+267 TPTMSDP

-466 KNRLV
+466 MNRLV

-495 NKDGIPDV
+495 NKDGTPDV

-1030 KTFNY
+1030 KNFNY

-1214 VFNNYVVPAIPIRV
+1214 VFNNFVVPAIPIRV
-1228 DFKKALVGRPL
+1228 DFKKALVGRSL
-1239 KKNEFTFEM
+1239 KANEFTFEM
-1248 KDKNGVVVATGTN
+1248 KDSAGTVVATGTN
-1261 DEHGVVTFN
+1261 DANGVVTFN
-1270 QLPEVTNA
+1270 QLPKVKNA
-1278 QVGKVIKYTVSEK
+1278 QVGQTIKYYVSEK
-1291 VPANKEFG
+1291 VPSNKEFG
-1299 VTYDNMVAE
+1299 VTYDSMVAE
-1308 VSVSVV
+1308 VSVTVS
-1314 KNATSH
+1314 KNADHTLK
-1320 ALQAVVTYPG
+1320 ATVTYPG
-1330 GDTEFNNTVTPPT
+1330 GDTEFNNTVIPPT

-1350 KFIVNKEKYDITGT
+1350 KFIVNKEKYDITGN

-1372 LADEYTDTNAN
+1372 LADEYVDTNAN
-1383 PYADGTAN
+1383 PYVDGTTN

-1410 QVWLDTTNLKA
+1410 QVWLDTTKLKA

-1446 KAYDSVTGVDVTD
+1446 KAYDSVTGVDVTA
-1459 KFDITVNNGVITATS
+1459 KFDIKVENGTITATS
-1474 KASFIKDINND
+1474 KNEFIKDANNN

-1492 FAFGRYYKFDIPAT
+1492 FEFGRYYKFDIPAT
-1506 VKMTTPNG
+1506 VKTTTPDG
-1514 VDIENTANQI
+1514 VDIVNTANQV

-1530 TNRNITKPEK
+1530 TKKTVTTPPKK
-1540 PTQKRVVNLPVPLE
+1540 DTQKRVVNLPISLPLN
-1554 FDFTK
+1554 FTK
-1559 KLDGRNL
+1559 RLDGRQL
-1566 VENEFTFVL
+1566 QANEFTFEL
-1575 KKDGVAIQ
+1575 RKDGVKVADAQ
-1583 TVKNSAP
+1583 NDAP
-1590 DATTGIAKIAFKPL
+1590 NANGVAKINFKAL
-1604 EFTKADAGN
+1604 QFTHDDLGK
-1613 TFTYTVE
+1613 TYTYTVN
-1620 EVAGTDATVSYDN
+1620 EVAGSDATVTYDT

-1638 KVEVKHDGTTMTT
+1638 TVTIQKDGTAKAI
-1651 VVNMLQDAP
+1651 VAHLDQDAP

-1677 PEKYVVSK
+1677 PEKYVVDK

-1691 GDKLLDDDSELADKY
+1691 GDKLVDDDKELADKY
-1706 GDTKANP
+1706 ADTNANP
-1713 YVDGTANNEPEN
+1713 YADDASNNEPEN
-1725 LNTKTVKPGS
+1725 LNTKTVKPGD

-1750 TNTENIQTVGITDNY
+1750 TNTENIQTLGITDNY
-1765 DEAKLDV
+1765 DEDKLDV

-1778 DSVTGADVTSKFDIA
+1778 DSVTGTDVTSKFDIA

-1831 KVDISTTVKTDAP
+1831 KVDIV
-1844 AGKDIE
+1844 
-1850 NTAGQIVHYYNPRT
+1850 
-1864 NTVEKPEKP
+1864 
-1873 TEKRVNSVPV
+1873 
-1883 PLELKFTKAL
+1883 
-1893 DGRALQAGEFEF
+1893 
-1905 ILEKDGVEVERVK
+1905 
-1918 NDAAGK
+1918 
-1924 INFKKL
+1924 
-1930 EFGKNDLG
+1930 
-1938 KTYNYTVREV
+1938 
-1948 AGTDATVTYD
+1948 
-1958 TMVATVSVSI
+1958 
-1968 SHDGTAKAIVKNVV
+1968 
-1982 DAPDKEFNNKVK
+1982 
-1994 PPEEPKFN
+1994 
-2002 PEKYVVS
+2002 
-2009 TEKFDITGDKLLDDD
+2009 
-2024 SELTDKYGDTN
+2024 
-2035 ANPYA
+2035 
-2040 DGTANN
+2040 
-2046 EPENLNTKTVKP
+2046 
-2058 GSKLVYQVWLDTT
+2058 
-2071 QFSATNTEN
+2071 
-2080 IQTVGITDN
+2080 
-2089 YDEAKLN
+2089 
-2096 VNSIKV
+2096 
-2102 YDSVTGSDV
+2102 
-2111 TSKFDIANTGGVITA
+2111 
-2126 TLKAGFTKSL
+2126 
-2136 GDANNTQ
+2136 
-2143 IIDTTKFAFGRY
+2143 
-2155 YKVDISTTV
+2155 TTV

-2326 PEEPKFN
+2326 PEEPEFK

-2341 EDFDLTGK
+2341 EYFDLTGK

-2382 RNDKGELEEVFENL
+2382 PNDKGELEEVFENL

-2451 GETGADVTSKFDVA
+2451 GETGTDVTSKFDVA
-2465 VTNGIIT
+2465 VTNDGIIT

-2534 RTHTVETP
+2534 RTHKVETP

-3217 FEFTKKLGGRDLKA
+3217 FEFTKKLEGRDLKA

-3389 PTPPTPVVPPV
+3389 PT
-3400 TPPTSPEVSREQ
+3400 SPEVSREQ

>member
-92 ALVSTASEVAS
+92 ALVSPASEVAS

-1214 VFNNYVVPAIPIRV
+1214 VFNNFVVPAIPIRV
-1228 DFKKALVGRPL
+1228 DFKKALVGRSL
-1239 KKNEFTFEM
+1239 KANEFTFEM
-1248 KDKNGVVVATGTN
+1248 KDSAGTVVATGTN
-1261 DEHGVVTFN
+1261 DANGVVTFN
-1270 QLPEVTNA
+1270 QLPKVKNA
-1278 QVGKVIKYTVSEK
+1278 QVGQTIKYYVSEK
-1291 VPANKEFG
+1291 VPSNKEFG
-1299 VTYDNMVAE
+1299 VTYDSMVAE
-1308 VSVSVV
+1308 VSVTVS
-1314 KNATSH
+1314 KNADHTLK
-1320 ALQAVVTYPG
+1320 ATVTYPG

-1350 KFIVNKEKYDITGT
+1350 KFIVNKKEYDITGN

-1372 LADEYTDTNAN
+1372 LADEYVDTNAN
-1383 PYADGTAN
+1383 PYVDGTTN

-1410 QVWLDTTNLKA
+1410 QVWLDTTKLKA

-1446 KAYDSVTGVDVTD
+1446 KAYDSVTGADVTD

-1474 KASFIKDINND
+1474 KDNFIKDKVNN

-1492 FAFGRYYKFDIPAT
+1492 FEFGRYYKFDIPAT
-1506 VKMTTPNG
+1506 VKTMTPDG
-1514 VDIENTANQI
+1514 VDIVNTANQV

-1530 TNRNITKPEK
+1530 TKKTVTTPPKK
-1540 PTQKRVVNLPVPLE
+1540 DTQKRVVNLPISLPLN
-1554 FDFTK
+1554 FTK
-1559 KLDGRNL
+1559 RLDGRQL
-1566 VENEFTFVL
+1566 QANEFTFEL
-1575 KKDGVAIQ
+1575 RKDGVKVGEA
-1583 TVKNSAP
+1583 KNGAP
-1590 DATTGIAKIAFKPL
+1590 NANGVAKINFEAL
-1604 EFTKADAGN
+1604 QFTHADLGK
-1613 TFTYTVE
+1613 TYTYTVN
-1620 EVAGTDATVSYDN
+1620 EVAGSDATVTYDN

-1638 KVEVKHDGTTMTT
+1638 TVTIQKDGTAKAI
-1651 VVNMLQDAP
+1651 VAHLDQDAP

-1666 TVKPPEEPKFN
+1666 KVKPPEEPKFN

-1685 EKFDIT
+1685 AKFDIT
-1691 GDKLLDDDSELADKY
+1691 GTKLVDDDSELTDKY
-1706 GDTKANP
+1706 GDTNANP
-1713 YVDGTANNEPEN
+1713 YADGTANNEPEN

-1735 KLVYQVWLDTKQFSA
+1735 TLVYQVWLDTTQFSA
-1750 TNTENIQTVGITDNY
+1750 TNTEKVQTLSITDNY
-1765 DEAKLDV
+1765 DEDKLDV

-1831 KVDISTTVKTDAP
+1831 KVDIV
-1844 AGKDIE
+1844 
-1850 NTAGQIVHYYNPRT
+1850 
-1864 NTVEKPEKP
+1864 
-1873 TEKRVNSVPV
+1873 
-1883 PLELKFTKAL
+1883 
-1893 DGRALQAGEFEF
+1893 
-1905 ILEKDGVEVERVK
+1905 
-1918 NDAAGK
+1918 
-1924 INFKKL
+1924 
-1930 EFGKNDLG
+1930 
-1938 KTYNYTVREV
+1938 
-1948 AGTDATVTYD
+1948 
-1958 TMVATVSVSI
+1958 
-1968 SHDGTAKAIVKNVV
+1968 
-1982 DAPDKEFNNKVK
+1982 
-1994 PPEEPKFN
+1994 
-2002 PEKYVVS
+2002 
-2009 TEKFDITGDKLLDDD
+2009 
-2024 SELTDKYGDTN
+2024 
-2035 ANPYA
+2035 
-2040 DGTANN
+2040 
-2046 EPENLNTKTVKP
+2046 
-2058 GSKLVYQVWLDTT
+2058 
-2071 QFSATNTEN
+2071 
-2080 IQTVGITDN
+2080 
-2089 YDEAKLN
+2089 
-2096 VNSIKV
+2096 
-2102 YDSVTGSDV
+2102 
-2111 TSKFDIANTGGVITA
+2111 
-2126 TLKAGFTKSL
+2126 
-2136 GDANNTQ
+2136 
-2143 IIDTTKFAFGRY
+2143 
-2155 YKVDISTTV
+2155 TTV

-2261 EFGKDDIGKTYNYTV
+2261 EFGKDDIGKIYNYTV

-2382 RNDKGELEEVFENL
+2382 LNDKGELEEVFENL

-2608 ADIGQTFNYIVEEE
+2608 ADIGHTFNYIVEEV
-2622 KGDKPGVTYDDMKV
+2622 KDDKPGVTYDDMKV

-2758 DESAI
+2758 EASAI

-3217 FEFTKKLGGRDLKA
+3217 FEFTKKLEGRDLKA

>member
-92 ALVSTASEVAS
+92 ALVSPASEVAS

-1214 VFNNYVVPAIPIRV
+1214 VFNNFVVPAIPIRV
-1228 DFKKALVGRPL
+1228 DFKKALVGRSL
-1239 KKNEFTFEM
+1239 KANEFTFEM
-1248 KDKNGVVVATGTN
+1248 KDSAGTVVATGTN
-1261 DEHGVVTFN
+1261 DANGVVTFN
-1270 QLPEVTNA
+1270 QLPKVKNA
-1278 QVGKVIKYTVSEK
+1278 QVGQTIKYYVSEK
-1291 VPANKEFG
+1291 VPSNKEFG
-1299 VTYDNMVAE
+1299 VTYDSMVAE
-1308 VSVSVV
+1308 VSVTVS
-1314 KNATSH
+1314 KNADHTLK
-1320 ALQAVVTYPG
+1320 ATVTYPG
-1330 GDTEFNNTVTPPT
+1330 GDTEFNNTVIPPT

-1350 KFIVNKEKYDITGT
+1350 KFIVNKEKYDITGN

-1372 LADEYTDTNAN
+1372 LADEYVDTNAN
-1383 PYADGTAN
+1383 PYVDGTTN

-1446 KAYDSVTGVDVTD
+1446 KAYDSVTGVDVTA
-1459 KFDITVNNGVITATS
+1459 KFDIKVENGTITATS
-1474 KASFIKDINND
+1474 KNEFIKDANNN

-1492 FAFGRYYKFDIPAT
+1492 FEFGRYYKFDIPAT
-1506 VKMTTPNG
+1506 VKTTTPDG
-1514 VDIENTANQI
+1514 VDIVNTANQV

-1530 TNRNITKPEK
+1530 TKKTVTTPPKK
-1540 PTQKRVVNLPVPLE
+1540 DTQKRVVNLPISLPLN
-1554 FDFTK
+1554 FTK
-1559 KLDGRNL
+1559 RLDGRQL
-1566 VENEFTFVL
+1566 QANEFTFEL
-1575 KKDGVAIQ
+1575 RKDGVKVADAQ
-1583 TVKNSAP
+1583 NDAP
-1590 DATTGIAKIAFKPL
+1590 NANGVAKINFKAL
-1604 EFTKADAGN
+1604 QFTHDDLGK
-1613 TFTYTVE
+1613 TYTYTVN
-1620 EVAGTDATVSYDN
+1620 EVAGSDATVTYDT

-1638 KVEVKHDGTTMTT
+1638 TVTIQKDGTAKAI
-1651 VVNMLQDAP
+1651 VAHLDQDAP

-1677 PEKYVVSK
+1677 PEKYVVDK

-1691 GDKLLDDDSELADKY
+1691 GDKLVDDDSELA
-1706 GDTKANP
+1706 
-1713 YVDGTANNEPEN
+1713 
-1725 LNTKTVKPGS
+1725 
-1735 KLVYQVWLDTKQFSA
+1735 
-1750 TNTENIQTVGITDNY
+1750 
-1765 DEAKLDV
+1765 
-1772 NSIKVY
+1772 
-1778 DSVTGADVTSKFDIA
+1778 
-1793 NTGGV
+1793 
-1798 ITATLK
+1798 
-1804 AGFTKSLGDANNT
+1804 
-1817 QIIDTT
+1817 
-1823 KFAFGRYY
+1823 
-1831 KVDISTTVKTDAP
+1831 
-1844 AGKDIE
+1844 
-1850 NTAGQIVHYYNPRT
+1850 
-1864 NTVEKPEKP
+1864 
-1873 TEKRVNSVPV
+1873 
-1883 PLELKFTKAL
+1883 
-1893 DGRALQAGEFEF
+1893 
-1905 ILEKDGVEVERVK
+1905 
-1918 NDAAGK
+1918 
-1924 INFKKL
+1924 
-1930 EFGKNDLG
+1930 
-1938 KTYNYTVREV
+1938 
-1948 AGTDATVTYD
+1948 
-1958 TMVATVSVSI
+1958 
-1968 SHDGTAKAIVKNVV
+1968 
-1982 DAPDKEFNNKVK
+1982 
-1994 PPEEPKFN
+1994 
-2002 PEKYVVS
+2002 
-2009 TEKFDITGDKLLDDD
+2009 
-2024 SELTDKYGDTN
+2024 DKYGDTN

-2080 IQTVGITDN
+2080 IQTLSITDN
-2089 YDEAKLN
+2089 YDEDKLD
-2096 VNSIKV
+2096 VDSIKV
-2102 YDSVTGSDV
+2102 YDGVTGADV
-2111 TSKFDIANTGGVITA
+2111 TSKFDIANTGGVITV

-2143 IIDTTKFAFGRY
+2143 IIDTTKFEFGRY
-2155 YKVDISTTV
+2155 YKVDIVTTV
-2164 KTDAPAGKDIE
+2164 KTSVEPGKDIE

-2182 HYYNPRTNTVE
+2182 HYYNPRTNKVE

-2326 PEEPKFN
+2326 PEEPEFK

-2341 EDFDLTGK
+2341 EYFDLTGK

-2382 RNDKGELEEVFENL
+2382 PNDKGELEEVFENL

-2451 GETGADVTSKFDVA
+2451 GETGTDVTSKFDVA
-2465 VTNGIIT
+2465 VTNDGIIT

-2534 RTHTVETP
+2534 RTHKVETP

-3217 FEFTKKLGGRDLKA
+3217 FEFTKKLEGRDLKA

>member
-71 QPNPAAS
+71 QSNPAAS

-92 ALVSTASEVAS
+92 ALVSPASEVAS

-108 TTSTAT
+108 TTSIAT

-232 SAVGTAP
+232 SAAGTAT

-254 PESTSYTTGAATA
+254 PESTSHTTGAATA
-267 TPIMSDP
+267 TPTMSDP

-466 KNRLV
+466 MNRLV

-495 NKDGIPDV
+495 NKDGTPDV

-632 EDLGKYPTIDDA
+632 EDLGKNPTIDDA

-710 WAGTVAQNNVEV
+710 WAGNVAQNNVEV

-767 IFRLENKLT
+767 IFRLENKLS
-776 PSYETIYYYV
+776 PSYETVYYYV

-858 QADGTEKEV
+858 QADGAEKEV

-893 YDGMSVIATVTV
+893 YDEMSVTATVTV
-905 TEKKDSSGNY
+905 TEKKDASGNY
-915 LGEHEYTVTYTSK
+915 LGEYEYTVTYTSE
-928 KGQDDSG
+928 KGQDDKG
-935 NKTDPDVS
+935 KETGTNVS
-943 ATNPTGTG
+943 ATNPKEKTG

-1000 NDANGN
+1000 NDLNGN

-1214 VFNNYVVPAIPIRV
+1214 VFNNFVVPPV
-1228 DFKKALVGRPL
+1228 PVNVNFTKALAGRTL
-1239 KKNEFTFEM
+1239 VAGEFTFEM
-1248 KDKNGVVVATGTN
+1248 KDENGVVVATGTN

-1270 QLPEVTNA
+1270 QLPEVKNA
-1278 QVGKVIKYTVSEK
+1278 QVGKVIKYKVTEK

-1308 VSVSVV
+1308 VSVTVS
-1314 KNATSH
+1314 KNADHTLK
-1320 ALQAVVTYPG
+1320 ATVTYPG

-1350 KFIVNKEKYDITGT
+1350 KFIVNKEKFDITGN
-1364 KLMDDDDE
+1364 KLMDDDNE
-1372 LADEYTDTNAN
+1372 LTNEYTETNAD
-1383 PYADGTAN
+1383 PYVDKTNN

-1400 TVKKGDKIVY
+1400 TVKKGDEIVY

-1421 SDNIQAVGISDKY
+1421 SDNIQAVGITDKY
-1434 EADKLEI
+1434 EADKLKI

-1446 KAYDSVTGVDVTD
+1446 KAYDSVTGADVTS
-1459 KFDITVNNGVITATS
+1459 KFVITVNNGEITATS
-1474 KASFIKDINND
+1474 KNEFIKDK
-1485 PVIDTTK
+1485 VIDTTK
-1492 FAFGRYYKFDIPAT
+1492 FEFGRYYKFDIPAT

-1530 TNRNITKPEK
+1530 TKRDITKPEK

-1638 KVEVKHDGTTMTT
+1638 KVEVKHDGTTKTT

-1677 PEKYVVSK
+1677 PEKYVVST

-1691 GDKLLDDDSELADKY
+1691 GDKLLDDDSELTDKY
-1706 GDTKANP
+1706 GDTNANP

-1778 DSVTGADVTSKFDIA
+1778 DSVTG
-1793 NTGGV
+1793 
-1798 ITATLK
+1798 
-1804 AGFTKSLGDANNT
+1804 
-1817 QIIDTT
+1817 
-1823 KFAFGRYY
+1823 
-1831 KVDISTTVKTDAP
+1831 
-1844 AGKDIE
+1844 
-1850 NTAGQIVHYYNPRT
+1850 
-1864 NTVEKPEKP
+1864 
-1873 TEKRVNSVPV
+1873 
-1883 PLELKFTKAL
+1883 
-1893 DGRALQAGEFEF
+1893 
-1905 ILEKDGVEVERVK
+1905 
-1918 NDAAGK
+1918 
-1924 INFKKL
+1924 
-1930 EFGKNDLG
+1930 
-1938 KTYNYTVREV
+1938 
-1948 AGTDATVTYD
+1948 
-1958 TMVATVSVSI
+1958 
-1968 SHDGTAKAIVKNVV
+1968 
-1982 DAPDKEFNNKVK
+1982 
-1994 PPEEPKFN
+1994 
-2002 PEKYVVS
+2002 
-2009 TEKFDITGDKLLDDD
+2009 
-2024 SELTDKYGDTN
+2024 
-2035 ANPYA
+2035 
-2040 DGTANN
+2040 
-2046 EPENLNTKTVKP
+2046 
-2058 GSKLVYQVWLDTT
+2058 
-2071 QFSATNTEN
+2071 
-2080 IQTVGITDN
+2080 
-2089 YDEAKLN
+2089 
-2096 VNSIKV
+2096 
-2102 YDSVTGSDV
+2102 SDV

-2155 YKVDISTTV
+2155 YKFDIVTTV

-2240 RAKNDAPD
+2240 RAKNGAPD

-2534 RTHTVETP
+2534 RTHKVETP

-2608 ADIGQTFNYIVEEE
+2608 ADIGHTFNYIVEEE
-2622 KGDKPGVTYDDMKV
+2622 KGDKPGITYDDMKV

-2680 KPEKYVVS
+2680 KPEKYVVF

-3120 ITANLKDGFTKSLG
+3120 ITATLKDGFTKSLG

-3217 FEFTKKLGGRDLKA
+3217 FEFTKKLEGRDLKA

-3389 PTPPTPVVPPV
+3389 PT
-3400 TPPTSPEVSREQ
+3400 SPEVSREQ

>member
-92 ALVSTASEVAS
+92 ALVSPASEVAS

-108 TTSTAT
+108 TTSIAT

-232 SAVGTAP
+232 SAAGTAT

-254 PESTSYTTGAATA
+254 PESTSHTTGAATA
-267 TPIMSDP
+267 TPTMSDP

-466 KNRLV
+466 MNRLV

-495 NKDGIPDV
+495 NKDGTPDV

-632 EDLGKYPTIDDA
+632 EDLGKNPTIDDA

-710 WAGTVAQNNVEV
+710 WAGNVAQNNVEV

-767 IFRLENKLT
+767 IFRLENKLS
-776 PSYETIYYYV
+776 PSYETVYYYV

-858 QADGTEKEV
+858 QADGAEKEV

-893 YDGMSVIATVTV
+893 YDEMSVTATVTV
-905 TEKKDSSGNY
+905 TEKKDASGNY
-915 LGEHEYTVTYTSK
+915 LGEYEYTVTYTSE
-928 KGQDDSG
+928 KGQDDKG
-935 NKTDPDVS
+935 KETGTNVS
-943 ATNPTGTG
+943 ATNPKEKTG

-993 AVVGTAK
+993 TVVGTAK

-1214 VFNNYVVPAIPIRV
+1214 VFNNFVVPAIPIRV
-1228 DFKKALVGRPL
+1228 DFKKALVGRSL
-1239 KKNEFTFEM
+1239 KANEFTFEM
-1248 KDKNGVVVATGTN
+1248 KDSAGTVVATGTN
-1261 DEHGVVTFN
+1261 DANGVVTFN
-1270 QLPEVTNA
+1270 QLPKVKNA
-1278 QVGKVIKYTVSEK
+1278 QVGQTIKYYVSEK
-1291 VPANKEFG
+1291 VPSNKEFG
-1299 VTYDNMVAE
+1299 VTYDSMVAE
-1308 VSVSVV
+1308 VSVTVS
-1314 KNATSH
+1314 KNADHTLK
-1320 ALQAVVTYPG
+1320 ATVTYPG

-1350 KFIVNKEKYDITGT
+1350 KFIVNKKEYDITGN

-1372 LADEYTDTNAN
+1372 LADEYVDTNAN
-1383 PYADGTAN
+1383 PYVDGTTN

-1400 TVKKGDKIVY
+1400 TVKKGDEIVY
-1410 QVWLDTTNLKA
+1410 QVWLDTTKLKA
-1421 SDNIQAVGISDKY
+1421 SDNIQAVGITDKY

-1441 NVADI
+1441 NASNI
-1446 KAYDSVTGVDVTD
+1446 KAYDSVTGVDVTA
-1459 KFDITVNNGVITATS
+1459 KFDIKVENGTITATS
-1474 KASFIKDINND
+1474 KDEFIKDANNN

-1492 FAFGRYYKFDIPAT
+1492 FEFGRYYKFDIPAT

-1583 TVKNSAP
+1583 TAKNSAP

-1604 EFTKADAGN
+1604 EFTKANAGN

-1638 KVEVKHDGTTMTT
+1638 KVEVKHDGTTKAT

-1677 PEKYVVSK
+1677 PEKYVVDK

-1691 GDKLLDDDSELADKY
+1691 GDKLVDDDKELADKY
-1706 GDTKANP
+1706 ADTNANP
-1713 YVDGTANNEPEN
+1713 YADDASNNEPEN
-1725 LNTKTVKPGS
+1725 LNTKTVKPGD

-1750 TNTENIQTVGITDNY
+1750 TNTENIQTLSITDNY
-1765 DEAKLDV
+1765 DEDKLDV
-1772 NSIKVY
+1772 DSIKVY
-1778 DSVTGADVTSKFDIA
+1778 DGVTGADVTSKFDIA

-1798 ITATLK
+1798 ITVTLK

-1823 KFAFGRYY
+1823 KFEFGRYY
-1831 KVDISTTVKTDAP
+1831 KVDIVTTVKTSVEP
-1844 AGKDIE
+1844 GKDIE

-1864 NTVEKPEKP
+1864 NK
-1873 TEKRVNSVPV
+1873 
-1883 PLELKFTKAL
+1883 
-1893 DGRALQAGEFEF
+1893 
-1905 ILEKDGVEVERVK
+1905 
-1918 NDAAGK
+1918 
-1924 INFKKL
+1924 
-1930 EFGKNDLG
+1930 
-1938 KTYNYTVREV
+1938 
-1948 AGTDATVTYD
+1948 
-1958 TMVATVSVSI
+1958 
-1968 SHDGTAKAIVKNVV
+1968 
-1982 DAPDKEFNNKVK
+1982 
-1994 PPEEPKFN
+1994 
-2002 PEKYVVS
+2002 
-2009 TEKFDITGDKLLDDD
+2009 
-2024 SELTDKYGDTN
+2024 
-2035 ANPYA
+2035 
-2040 DGTANN
+2040 
-2046 EPENLNTKTVKP
+2046 
-2058 GSKLVYQVWLDTT
+2058 
-2071 QFSATNTEN
+2071 
-2080 IQTVGITDN
+2080 
-2089 YDEAKLN
+2089 
-2096 VNSIKV
+2096 
-2102 YDSVTGSDV
+2102 
-2111 TSKFDIANTGGVITA
+2111 
-2126 TLKAGFTKSL
+2126 
-2136 GDANNTQ
+2136 
-2143 IIDTTKFAFGRY
+2143 
-2155 YKVDISTTV
+2155 
-2164 KTDAPAGKDIE
+2164 
-2175 NTAGQIV
+2175 
-2182 HYYNPRTNTVE
+2182 VE

-2276 EEVKGTDSTVS
+2276 EEVKGKDSTVS

-2326 PEEPKFN
+2326 PEEPEFK

-2680 KPEKYVVS
+2680 KPEKYVVF

-3120 ITANLKDGFTKSLG
+3120 ITATLKDGFTKSLG

-3217 FEFTKKLGGRDLKA
+3217 FEFTKKLEGRDLKA

-3389 PTPPTPVVPPV
+3389 PT
-3400 TPPTSPEVSREQ
+3400 SPEVSREQ

>member
-92 ALVSTASEVAS
+92 ALVSPASEVAS

-108 TTSTAT
+108 TTSIAT

-232 SAVGTAP
+232 SAAGTAT

-254 PESTSYTTGAATA
+254 PESTSHTTGAATA
-267 TPIMSDP
+267 TPTMSDP

-466 KNRLV
+466 MNRLV

-495 NKDGIPDV
+495 NKDGTPDV

-632 EDLGKYPTIDDA
+632 EDLGKNPTIDDA

-710 WAGTVAQNNVEV
+710 WAGNVAQNNVEV

-767 IFRLENKLT
+767 IFRLENKLS
-776 PSYETIYYYV
+776 PSYETVYYYV

-858 QADGTEKEV
+858 QADGAEKEV

-893 YDGMSVIATVTV
+893 YDEMSVTATVTV
-905 TEKKDSSGNY
+905 TEKKDASGNY
-915 LGEHEYTVTYTSK
+915 LGEYEYTVTYTSE
-928 KGQDDSG
+928 KGQDDKG
-935 NKTDPDVS
+935 KETGTNVS
-943 ATNPTGTG
+943 ATNPKEKTG

-993 AVVGTAK
+993 TVVGTAK

-1157 VYNYTVKEVAGTNTD
+1157 VYNYTVKEVAGTNSD

-1214 VFNNYVVPAIPIRV
+1214 VFNNFVVPPV
-1228 DFKKALVGRPL
+1228 PVNVNFTKALAGRTL
-1239 KKNEFTFEM
+1239 VAGEFTFEM
-1248 KDKNGVVVATGTN
+1248 KDENGVVVATGTN

-1270 QLPEVTNA
+1270 QLPEVKNA
-1278 QVGKVIKYTVSEK
+1278 QVGKVIKYKVTEK

-1308 VSVSVV
+1308 VSVTVS
-1314 KNATSH
+1314 KNADHTLK
-1320 ALQAVVTYPG
+1320 ATVTYPG

-1350 KFIVNKEKYDITGT
+1350 KFIVNKEKFDITGN
-1364 KLMDDDDE
+1364 KLMDDDNE
-1372 LADEYTDTNAN
+1372 LTNEYTETNAD
-1383 PYADGTAN
+1383 PYVDKTNN

-1400 TVKKGDKIVY
+1400 TVKKGDEIVY
-1410 QVWLDTTNLKA
+1410 QVWLDTTKLKA
-1421 SDNIQAVGISDKY
+1421 SDNIQAVGITDKY
-1434 EADKLEI
+1434 EADKLKI
-1441 NVADI
+1441 NAADI
-1446 KAYDSVTGVDVTD
+1446 KAYDSVTGTDVTS
-1459 KFDITVNNGVITATS
+1459 KFVITVNNGEITATS
-1474 KASFIKDINND
+1474 KDEFIKDK
-1485 PVIDTTK
+1485 VIDTTK
-1492 FAFGRYYKFDIPAT
+1492 FEFGRYYKFDIPAT
-1506 VKMTTPNG
+1506 VKTTTPDG

-1530 TNRNITKPEK
+1530 TKRDITKPEK
-1540 PTQKRVVNLPVPLE
+1540 PTQKRVVNLPISLPLN
-1554 FDFTK
+1554 FTK
-1559 KLDGRNL
+1559 RLDGRQL
-1566 VENEFTFVL
+1566 QANEFTFEL
-1575 KKDGVAIQ
+1575 RKDGVKVADAQ
-1583 TVKNSAP
+1583 NDAP
-1590 DATTGIAKIAFKPL
+1590 NANGVAKINFKAL
-1604 EFTKADAGN
+1604 QFTHADLGK
-1613 TFTYTVE
+1613 TYTYTVN
-1620 EVAGTDATVSYDN
+1620 EVAGSDATVTYDT

-1638 KVEVKHDGTTMTT
+1638 TVTIQKDGTAKAI
-1651 VVNMLQDAP
+1651 VAHLDQDAP

-1666 TVKPPEEPKFN
+1666 TVK
-1677 PEKYVVSK
+1677 
-1685 EKFDIT
+1685 
-1691 GDKLLDDDSELADKY
+1691 
-1706 GDTKANP
+1706 
-1713 YVDGTANNEPEN
+1713 
-1725 LNTKTVKPGS
+1725 
-1735 KLVYQVWLDTKQFSA
+1735 
-1750 TNTENIQTVGITDNY
+1750 
-1765 DEAKLDV
+1765 
-1772 NSIKVY
+1772 
-1778 DSVTGADVTSKFDIA
+1778 
-1793 NTGGV
+1793 
-1798 ITATLK
+1798 
-1804 AGFTKSLGDANNT
+1804 
-1817 QIIDTT
+1817 
-1823 KFAFGRYY
+1823 
-1831 KVDISTTVKTDAP
+1831 
-1844 AGKDIE
+1844 
-1850 NTAGQIVHYYNPRT
+1850 
-1864 NTVEKPEKP
+1864 
-1873 TEKRVNSVPV
+1873 
-1883 PLELKFTKAL
+1883 
-1893 DGRALQAGEFEF
+1893 
-1905 ILEKDGVEVERVK
+1905 
-1918 NDAAGK
+1918 
-1924 INFKKL
+1924 
-1930 EFGKNDLG
+1930 
-1938 KTYNYTVREV
+1938 
-1948 AGTDATVTYD
+1948 
-1958 TMVATVSVSI
+1958 
-1968 SHDGTAKAIVKNVV
+1968 
-1982 DAPDKEFNNKVK
+1982 
-1994 PPEEPKFN
+1994 
-2002 PEKYVVS
+2002 
-2009 TEKFDITGDKLLDDD
+2009 
-2024 SELTDKYGDTN
+2024 
-2035 ANPYA
+2035 
-2040 DGTANN
+2040 
-2046 EPENLNTKTVKP
+2046 
-2058 GSKLVYQVWLDTT
+2058 
-2071 QFSATNTEN
+2071 
-2080 IQTVGITDN
+2080 
-2089 YDEAKLN
+2089 
-2096 VNSIKV
+2096 
-2102 YDSVTGSDV
+2102 
-2111 TSKFDIANTGGVITA
+2111 
-2126 TLKAGFTKSL
+2126 
-2136 GDANNTQ
+2136 
-2143 IIDTTKFAFGRY
+2143 
-2155 YKVDISTTV
+2155 
-2164 KTDAPAGKDIE
+2164 
-2175 NTAGQIV
+2175 
-2182 HYYNPRTNTVE
+2182 
-2193 KPEKPTEKR
+2193 
-2202 VNSVPVPL
+2202 
-2210 ELNFTKKLD
+2210 
-2219 GRQLKA
+2219 
-2225 NEFTFVLKKDGVEVE
+2225 
-2240 RAKNDAPD
+2240 
-2248 ATTGIAKINFTKL
+2248 
-2261 EFGKDDIGKTYNYTV
+2261 
-2276 EEVKGTDSTVS
+2276 
-2287 YDGMVATVRVSISH
+2287 
-2301 DGTAKAIVKN
+2301 
-2311 VVDAPDKEFDNRVTP
+2311 P

-3217 FEFTKKLGGRDLKA
+3217 FEFTKKLEGRDLKA

-3423 VAMAFGGLLAAAG
+3423 VAMAFGGLLASAG

>member
-92 ALVSTASEVAS
+92 ALVSPASEVAS

-108 TTSTAT
+108 TTSIAT

-232 SAVGTAP
+232 SAAGTAT

-254 PESTSYTTGAATA
+254 PESTSHTTGAATA

-495 NKDGIPDV
+495 NKDGTPDV

-632 EDLGKYPTIDDA
+632 EDLGKNPTIDDA

-767 IFRLENKLT
+767 IFRLENKLS
-776 PSYETIYYYV
+776 PSYETVYYYV

-858 QADGTEKEV
+858 QADGAEKEV

-893 YDGMSVIATVTV
+893 YDEMSVTATVTV
-905 TEKKDSSGNY
+905 TEKKDASGNY
-915 LGEHEYTVTYTSK
+915 LGEYEYTVTYTSE
-928 KGQDDSG
+928 KGQDDKG
-935 NKTDPDVS
+935 KETGTNVS
-943 ATNPTGTG
+943 ATNPKEKTG

-1000 NDANGN
+1000 NDLNGN

-1214 VFNNYVVPAIPIRV
+1214 VFNNFVVPPV
-1228 DFKKALVGRPL
+1228 PVNVNFTKALAGRTL
-1239 KKNEFTFEM
+1239 VAGEFTFEM
-1248 KDKNGVVVATGTN
+1248 KDENGVVVATGTN

-1270 QLPEVTNA
+1270 QLPEVKNA
-1278 QVGKVIKYTVSEK
+1278 QVGKVIKYKVTEK

-1308 VSVSVV
+1308 VSVTVS
-1314 KNATSH
+1314 KNADHTLK
-1320 ALQAVVTYPG
+1320 ATVTYPG

-1350 KFIVNKEKYDITGT
+1350 KFIVNKEKFDITGN
-1364 KLMDDDDE
+1364 KLMDDDNE
-1372 LADEYTDTNAN
+1372 LTNEYTETNAD
-1383 PYADGTAN
+1383 PYVDKTNN

-1400 TVKKGDKIVY
+1400 TVKKGDEIVY

-1421 SDNIQAVGISDKY
+1421 SDNIQAVGITDKY
-1434 EADKLEI
+1434 EADKLKI

-1446 KAYDSVTGVDVTD
+1446 KAYDSVTGADVTS
-1459 KFDITVNNGVITATS
+1459 KFVITVNNGEITATS
-1474 KASFIKDINND
+1474 KNEFIKDK
-1485 PVIDTTK
+1485 VIDTTK
-1492 FAFGRYYKFDIPAT
+1492 FEFGRYYKFDIPAT

-1530 TNRNITKPEK
+1530 TKRDITKPEK

-1638 KVEVKHDGTTMTT
+1638 KVEVKHDGTTKTT

-1677 PEKYVVSK
+1677 PEKYVVST

-1691 GDKLLDDDSELADKY
+1691 GDKLLDDDSELTDKY
-1706 GDTKANP
+1706 GDTNANP

-1778 DSVTGADVTSKFDIA
+1778 DSVTG
-1793 NTGGV
+1793 
-1798 ITATLK
+1798 
-1804 AGFTKSLGDANNT
+1804 
-1817 QIIDTT
+1817 
-1823 KFAFGRYY
+1823 
-1831 KVDISTTVKTDAP
+1831 
-1844 AGKDIE
+1844 
-1850 NTAGQIVHYYNPRT
+1850 
-1864 NTVEKPEKP
+1864 
-1873 TEKRVNSVPV
+1873 
-1883 PLELKFTKAL
+1883 
-1893 DGRALQAGEFEF
+1893 
-1905 ILEKDGVEVERVK
+1905 
-1918 NDAAGK
+1918 
-1924 INFKKL
+1924 
-1930 EFGKNDLG
+1930 
-1938 KTYNYTVREV
+1938 
-1948 AGTDATVTYD
+1948 
-1958 TMVATVSVSI
+1958 
-1968 SHDGTAKAIVKNVV
+1968 
-1982 DAPDKEFNNKVK
+1982 
-1994 PPEEPKFN
+1994 
-2002 PEKYVVS
+2002 
-2009 TEKFDITGDKLLDDD
+2009 
-2024 SELTDKYGDTN
+2024 
-2035 ANPYA
+2035 
-2040 DGTANN
+2040 
-2046 EPENLNTKTVKP
+2046 
-2058 GSKLVYQVWLDTT
+2058 
-2071 QFSATNTEN
+2071 
-2080 IQTVGITDN
+2080 
-2089 YDEAKLN
+2089 
-2096 VNSIKV
+2096 
-2102 YDSVTGSDV
+2102 SDV

-2155 YKVDISTTV
+2155 YKFDIVTTV

-2240 RAKNDAPD
+2240 RAKNGAPD

-2534 RTHTVETP
+2534 RTHKVETP

-2608 ADIGQTFNYIVEEE
+2608 ADIGHTFNYIVEEE

-3089 LNVNQPDIKAYDGKT
+3089 LNVKQSDIKAYDGKT

-3217 FEFTKKLGGRDLKA
+3217 FEFTKKLEGRDLKA

>member
-34 SAQADEVGTPTVSA
+34 SVQADEVATPTVSA

-71 QPNPAAS
+71 QSNPAAS

-92 ALVSTASEVAS
+92 ALVSSASEVAS

-157 AVQPTVAQPVAPT
+157 AVQPTVAQPVAST
-170 TQPTATTQPVSAPTA
+170 TQPTATTQPVSTPTA
-185 TQPVA
+185 TQPAA

-199 AQPATTT
+199 VQPATTT

-217 ANTAALTTMLTANPM
+217 ANTAALTTMLTANPL
-232 SAVGTAP
+232 SAAGTAP

-254 PESTSYTTGAATA
+254 PESTSHTTGAATA
-267 TPIMSDP
+267 TPTMSDP

-466 KNRLV
+466 MNRLV

-495 NKDGIPDV
+495 NKDGTPDV

-632 EDLGKYPTIDDA
+632 EDFGKNPTIDDA

-1157 VYNYTVKEVAGTNTD
+1157 VYNYTVKEVAGTNSD

-1228 DFKKALVGRPL
+1228 DFKKALVGRSL
-1239 KKNEFTFEM
+1239 KANEFTFEM
-1248 KDKNGVVVATGTN
+1248 KDSAGTVVATGTN
-1261 DEHGVVTFN
+1261 DANGVVTFN
-1270 QLPEVTNA
+1270 QLPKVKNA
-1278 QVGKVIKYTVSEK
+1278 QVGQTIKYYVSEK
-1291 VPANKEFG
+1291 VPSNKEFG
-1299 VTYDNMVAE
+1299 VTYDSMVAE
-1308 VSVSVV
+1308 VSVTVS
-1314 KNATSH
+1314 KNADHTLK
-1320 ALQAVVTYPG
+1320 ATVTYPG

-1350 KFIVNKEKYDITGT
+1350 KFIVNKEKYDITGN

-1372 LADEYTDTNAN
+1372 LADEYVDTNAN
-1383 PYADGTAN
+1383 PYVDGTTN

-1410 QVWLDTTNLKA
+1410 QVWLDTRNLKA
-1421 SDNIQAVGISDKY
+1421 SDNIKAVGITDKY

-1441 NVADI
+1441 NASNI
-1446 KAYDSVTGVDVTD
+1446 KAYDSATGADVTA
-1459 KFDITVNNGVITATS
+1459 KFDIKVENGTITATS
-1474 KASFIKDINND
+1474 KDEFIKDANNN

-1492 FAFGRYYKFDIPAT
+1492 FEFGRYYKFDIPAT

-1540 PTQKRVVNLPVPLE
+1540 PTQKRVVNLPISLPLN
-1554 FDFTK
+1554 FTK
-1559 KLDGRNL
+1559 RLDGRQL
-1566 VENEFTFVL
+1566 QANEFTFEL
-1575 KKDGVAIQ
+1575 RKDGVKVAEAQ
-1583 TVKNSAP
+1583 NGAP
-1590 DATTGIAKIAFKPL
+1590 NANGVAKINFKAL
-1604 EFTKADAGN
+1604 QFTHADLGK
-1613 TFTYTVE
+1613 TYTYTVN
-1620 EVAGTDATVSYDN
+1620 EVAGSDATVTYDT

-1638 KVEVKHDGTTMTT
+1638 TVTIQKDGTAKAI
-1651 VVNMLQDAP
+1651 VAHLDQDAP

-1691 GDKLLDDDSELADKY
+1691 GDKLLDDDSELTDKY

-1735 KLVYQVWLDTKQFSA
+1735 KLVYQVWLDTTQFSA

-1831 KVDISTTVKTDAP
+1831 KFDIVTTVKTDAP

-1864 NTVEKPEKP
+1864 NTVEKP
-1873 TEKRVNSVPV
+1873 N
-1883 PLELKFTKAL
+1883 
-1893 DGRALQAGEFEF
+1893 
-1905 ILEKDGVEVERVK
+1905 
-1918 NDAAGK
+1918 
-1924 INFKKL
+1924 
-1930 EFGKNDLG
+1930 
-1938 KTYNYTVREV
+1938 
-1948 AGTDATVTYD
+1948 
-1958 TMVATVSVSI
+1958 
-1968 SHDGTAKAIVKNVV
+1968 
-1982 DAPDKEFNNKVK
+1982 
-1994 PPEEPKFN
+1994 
-2002 PEKYVVS
+2002 
-2009 TEKFDITGDKLLDDD
+2009 
-2024 SELTDKYGDTN
+2024 
-2035 ANPYA
+2035 
-2040 DGTANN
+2040 
-2046 EPENLNTKTVKP
+2046 
-2058 GSKLVYQVWLDTT
+2058 
-2071 QFSATNTEN
+2071 
-2080 IQTVGITDN
+2080 
-2089 YDEAKLN
+2089 
-2096 VNSIKV
+2096 
-2102 YDSVTGSDV
+2102 
-2111 TSKFDIANTGGVITA
+2111 
-2126 TLKAGFTKSL
+2126 
-2136 GDANNTQ
+2136 
-2143 IIDTTKFAFGRY
+2143 
-2155 YKVDISTTV
+2155 
-2164 KTDAPAGKDIE
+2164 
-2175 NTAGQIV
+2175 
-2182 HYYNPRTNTVE
+2182 
-2193 KPEKPTEKR
+2193 KPTEKR

-2341 EDFDLTGK
+2341 KDFDLTGK

-2358 ADKYGDTKINPYADK
+2358 ADKYSDTKINPYADK

-2768 ETDVTDKFDISI
+2768 ETDVTDKFKISI

-3089 LNVNQPDIKAYDGKT
+3089 LNVNQSDIKAYDGKT

-3217 FEFTKKLGGRDLKA
+3217 FEFTKKLEGRDLKA

>member
-92 ALVSTASEVAS
+92 ALVSPASEVAS

-157 AVQPTVAQPVAPT
+157 VVQPTVAQPVAST

-232 SAVGTAP
+232 SAAGTAP

-246 RRRRSLDN
+246 RRRRDAAN
-254 PESTSYTTGAATA
+254 PVTTNYTTGPATA
-267 TPIMSDP
+267 TPAMSDP
-274 NGATITNRP
+274 NGATISSRP
-283 LVVPTPKDPN
+283 LVVPTPKDSGQ
-293 DHITAGI
+293 HVTTGI
-300 NYQLNPNTSQYTY
+300 DFQLNPNPSQYTFA
-313 LVTDL
+313 VTDL
-318 MGFNKAYNT
+318 NSFNATYNK
-327 KYYYRMSKPYD
+327 KYYYRLSKPYNASND
-338 NSTNVTIELVDGA
+338 ITIELVDGQ
-351 TNTVKETKQINGA
+351 NNNVVETKSINGS
-364 GTVNLGQAT
+364 GTVSLGQSI
-373 LAPISGAKQA
+373 LAPLTGSSQA
-383 YIEFRFENIVDA
+383 YIEFRFENIQDA
-395 DKTNRPALRATWKY
+395 DKSSRPALRATWKVSGLVQ
-409 NGSATDF
+409 NFA
-416 DGQRSAIQIYDVVN
+416 GQRSGIQIYDVAN
-430 PANEGTT
+430 KANEGTS

-449 HKTTYYKV
+449 DKTTYYKA
-457 VDKNASTYD
+457 VDRGT
-466 KNRLV
+466 R
-471 GKFVQDT
+471 QDVSRT
-478 NGNYIKNSST
+478 EGIATITTAKRSNDVKNSDIVARYADGT
-488 AGDYKLV
+488 VDVRNENGQIV
-495 NKDGIPDV
+495 NKTTYVNVDRNNINPQEYKEDGAEINL
-503 GTQSYRETGNEES
+503 GTYTSTG
-516 LGSFTLTAMEG
+516 MEG
-527 QDFHASALR
+527 QNLTASGLR
-536 AFEGYS
+536 AFEGYK
-542 LYQTADPRSL
+542 LYQTADSRSL
-552 VDVLKKPYQVG
+552 IDVLNQPFHVG
-563 QRWFDVANAEG
+563 QRWFDVANAQG
-574 AVKRIK
+574 GVKRIK
-580 EVVKEDG
+580 EVVSEDG

-604 AKDVNTDGYVK
+604 SSDLNTDGYFK
-615 VYETVIRPGSN
+615 VYETVIPPGKNNYDVRPQ
-626 NKIDHP
+626 
-632 EDLGKYPTIDDA
+632 DA
-644 GWNRDNNTPSYPGLK
+644 GKDIDVSDPGWNQDNNTPQIPKPGFEYIDSLK
-659 PEYRDKLV
+659 SKLV
-667 KGQPFAIFSDKQNTN
+667 QGKPFTIFSDKQVTN
-682 YKGDLEF
+682 YKGDLQFEKTENNVTTLLF
-689 ARGSG
+689 
-694 ADFIYKRPD
+694 KRPN
-703 GTFYRMS
+703 GTFYKMD
-710 WAGTVAQNNVEV
+710 
-722 KENPVSATE
+722 KEYLQDASGNPTGKVNMKETDVSATD
-731 AAQYSPRYSSA
+731 ANGYKPTYVSK
-742 GEFYVNRGSSD
+742 GEFYVNRGDKDNAYS
-753 TSYTINGVPVASGN
+753 INGTPVSSGNVFRLQNDLNPVYRTVYYYAKPEPVKVKLQFTKALAGRTLQDGEFDFKIQDTASGYN
-767 IFRLENKLT
+767 ETVSNQNGKVTFSELT
-776 PSYETIYYYV
+776 FTKPGVYTYKV
-786 KNEPIDI
+786 NEVP
-793 ELKLKKV
+793 
-800 LKSLNTTVQPELKKG
+800 
-815 AFSFN
+815 
-820 ITNVAADPANP
+820 
-831 LEKDGPAINATVT
+831 
-844 NKEDGSIPFTQKIT
+844 
-858 QADGTEKEV
+858 GT
-867 SLIQLDKVGIYKYR
+867 
-881 ITEVAGSDTEVD
+881 DTDVD
-893 YDGMSVIATVTV
+893 YDGMESTVTITV
-905 TEKKDSSGNY
+905 TEKNAIGDLDAK
-915 LGEHEYTVTYTSK
+915 VTYTSIN
-928 KGQDDSG
+928 GQDDSG
-935 NKTDPDVS
+935 NTTDTNVS
-943 ATNPTGTG
+943 ATNPTVRTG

-1000 NDANGN
+1000 NDLNGN

-1239 KKNEFTFEM
+1239 KENEFTFEM

-1270 QLPEVTNA
+1270 QLPEVKNA

-1308 VSVSVV
+1308 VSVTVS
-1314 KNATSH
+1314 KNADHTLK
-1320 ALQAVVTYPG
+1320 ATVAYPG

-1350 KFIVNKEKYDITGT
+1350 KFIVNKKKFDITGN
-1364 KLMDDDDE
+1364 KLMDDDNE
-1372 LADEYTDTNAN
+1372 LTNEYTETNAD
-1383 PYADGTAN
+1383 PYVDKTNN

-1400 TVKKGDKIVY
+1400 TVKKGDEIVY
-1410 QVWLDTTNLKA
+1410 QVWLDTTKLKA
-1421 SDNIQAVGISDKY
+1421 SDNIQAVGITDKY

-1446 KAYDSVTGVDVTD
+1446 KAYDSVTGADVTS
-1459 KFDITVNNGVITATS
+1459 KFVITVNNGEITATS
-1474 KASFIKDINND
+1474 KDEFIKDKVNN

-1492 FAFGRYYKFDIPAT
+1492 FEFGRYYKFDIPAT
-1506 VKMTTPNG
+1506 VKTTTPDG
-1514 VDIENTANQI
+1514 VDIENTANQVI
-1524 VHQYDP
+1524 HQYDP
-1530 TNRNITKPEK
+1530 TKKTVTTPPQKD
-1540 PTQKRVVNLPVPLE
+1540 TQKRVVNLPISLPLN
-1554 FDFTK
+1554 FTK
-1559 KLDGRNL
+1559 RLDGRQL
-1566 VENEFTFVL
+1566 QANEFTFEL
-1575 KKDGVAIQ
+1575 RKDGVKVADAQ
-1583 TVKNSAP
+1583 NDAP
-1590 DATTGIAKIAFKPL
+1590 NANGVAKINFKAL
-1604 EFTKADAGN
+1604 QFTHADLGK
-1613 TFTYTVE
+1613 TYTYTVN
-1620 EVAGTDATVSYDN
+1620 EVAGSDATVTYDT

-1638 KVEVKHDGTTMTT
+1638 TVTIQKDGTAKAI
-1651 VVNMLQDAP
+1651 VAHLDQDAP

-1706 GDTKANP
+1706 GDTKVNP
-1713 YVDGTANNEPEN
+1713 YADGTANNEPEN

-1831 KVDISTTVKTDAP
+1831 KFDIVTTVKTDAP

-1864 NTVEKPEKP
+1864 NTVEKP
-1873 TEKRVNSVPV
+1873 N
-1883 PLELKFTKAL
+1883 
-1893 DGRALQAGEFEF
+1893 
-1905 ILEKDGVEVERVK
+1905 
-1918 NDAAGK
+1918 
-1924 INFKKL
+1924 
-1930 EFGKNDLG
+1930 
-1938 KTYNYTVREV
+1938 
-1948 AGTDATVTYD
+1948 
-1958 TMVATVSVSI
+1958 
-1968 SHDGTAKAIVKNVV
+1968 
-1982 DAPDKEFNNKVK
+1982 
-1994 PPEEPKFN
+1994 
-2002 PEKYVVS
+2002 
-2009 TEKFDITGDKLLDDD
+2009 
-2024 SELTDKYGDTN
+2024 
-2035 ANPYA
+2035 
-2040 DGTANN
+2040 
-2046 EPENLNTKTVKP
+2046 
-2058 GSKLVYQVWLDTT
+2058 
-2071 QFSATNTEN
+2071 
-2080 IQTVGITDN
+2080 
-2089 YDEAKLN
+2089 
-2096 VNSIKV
+2096 
-2102 YDSVTGSDV
+2102 
-2111 TSKFDIANTGGVITA
+2111 
-2126 TLKAGFTKSL
+2126 
-2136 GDANNTQ
+2136 
-2143 IIDTTKFAFGRY
+2143 
-2155 YKVDISTTV
+2155 
-2164 KTDAPAGKDIE
+2164 
-2175 NTAGQIV
+2175 
-2182 HYYNPRTNTVE
+2182 
-2193 KPEKPTEKR
+2193 KPTEKR

-2341 EDFDLTGK
+2341 KDFDLTGK

-2358 ADKYGDTKINPYADK
+2358 ADKYSDTKINPYADK

-2768 ETDVTDKFDISI
+2768 ETDVTDKFKISI

-2799 TDATPVIDTTKF
+2799 TDSTPVIDTTKF

-2864 ENNVPVPLEFNY
+2864 DNNVPVPLEFNY

-3217 FEFTKKLGGRDLKA
+3217 FEFTKKLEGRDLKA

-3249 SNDADGK
+3249 SNDVDGK

-3374 TPPTPPTPVVPPVTP
+3374 TPPTPPTPPTPVVPPVTP

>member
-1 MKDFFNRRQRFSLR
+1 MKDFFNRCQRFSLR

-92 ALVSTASEVAS
+92 ALVSPASEVAS

-157 AVQPTVAQPVAPT
+157 VVQPTVAQPVAST

-232 SAVGTAP
+232 SAAGTAP

-246 RRRRSLDN
+246 RRRRDAAN
-254 PESTSYTTGAATA
+254 PVTTNYTTGPATA
-267 TPIMSDP
+267 TPAMSDP
-274 NGATITNRP
+274 NGATISSRP
-283 LVVPTPKDPN
+283 LVVPTPKDSGQ
-293 DHITAGI
+293 HVTTGI
-300 NYQLNPNTSQYTY
+300 DFQLNPNPSQYTFA
-313 LVTDL
+313 VTDL
-318 MGFNKAYNT
+318 NSFNATYNK
-327 KYYYRMSKPYD
+327 KYYYRLSKPYNASND
-338 NSTNVTIELVDGA
+338 ITIELVDGQ
-351 TNTVKETKQINGA
+351 NNNVVETKSINGS
-364 GTVNLGQAT
+364 GTVSLGQSI
-373 LAPISGAKQA
+373 LAPLTGSSQA
-383 YIEFRFENIVDA
+383 YIEFRFENIQDA
-395 DKTNRPALRATWKY
+395 DKSSRPALRATWKVSGLVQ
-409 NGSATDF
+409 NFA
-416 DGQRSAIQIYDVVN
+416 GQRSGIQIYDVAN
-430 PANEGTT
+430 KANEGTS

-449 HKTTYYKV
+449 DKTTYYKA
-457 VDKNASTYD
+457 VDRGT
-466 KNRLV
+466 R
-471 GKFVQDT
+471 QDVSRT
-478 NGNYIKNSST
+478 EGIATITTAKRSNDVKNSDIVARYADGT
-488 AGDYKLV
+488 VDVRNENGQIV
-495 NKDGIPDV
+495 NKTTYVNVDRNNINPQEYKEDGAEINL
-503 GTQSYRETGNEES
+503 GTYTSTG
-516 LGSFTLTAMEG
+516 MEG
-527 QDFHASALR
+527 QNLTASGLR
-536 AFEGYS
+536 AFEGYK
-542 LYQTADPRSL
+542 LYQTADSRSL
-552 VDVLKKPYQVG
+552 IDVLKQPFHVG
-563 QRWFDVANAEG
+563 QRWFDVANAQG
-574 AVKRIK
+574 GVKRIK
-580 EVVKEDG
+580 EVVSEDG

-604 AKDVNTDGYVK
+604 SSDLNTDGYFK
-615 VYETVIRPGSN
+615 VYETVIPPGKNNYDVRPQ
-626 NKIDHP
+626 
-632 EDLGKYPTIDDA
+632 DA
-644 GWNRDNNTPSYPGLK
+644 GKDIDVSDPGWNQDNNTPQIPKPGFEYIDSLK
-659 PEYRDKLV
+659 SKLV
-667 KGQPFAIFSDKQNTN
+667 QGKPFTIFSDKQVTN
-682 YKGDLEF
+682 YKGDLQFEKTENNVTTLLF
-689 ARGSG
+689 
-694 ADFIYKRPD
+694 KRPN
-703 GTFYRMS
+703 GTFYKMD
-710 WAGTVAQNNVEV
+710 
-722 KENPVSATE
+722 KEYLQDASGNPTGKVNMKETDVSATD
-731 AAQYSPRYSSA
+731 ANGYKPTYVSK
-742 GEFYVNRGSSD
+742 GEFYVNRGDKDNAYS
-753 TSYTINGVPVASGN
+753 INGTPVSSGNVFRLQNDLNPVYRTVYYYAKPEPVKVKLQFTKALAGRTLQDGEFDFKIQDTASGYN
-767 IFRLENKLT
+767 ETVSNQNGKVTFSELT
-776 PSYETIYYYV
+776 FTKPGVYTYKV
-786 KNEPIDI
+786 NEVP
-793 ELKLKKV
+793 
-800 LKSLNTTVQPELKKG
+800 
-815 AFSFN
+815 
-820 ITNVAADPANP
+820 
-831 LEKDGPAINATVT
+831 
-844 NKEDGSIPFTQKIT
+844 
-858 QADGTEKEV
+858 GT
-867 SLIQLDKVGIYKYR
+867 
-881 ITEVAGSDTEVD
+881 DTDVD
-893 YDGMSVIATVTV
+893 YDGMESTVTITV
-905 TEKKDSSGNY
+905 TEKNAIGDLDAK
-915 LGEHEYTVTYTSK
+915 VTYTSIN
-928 KGQDDSG
+928 GQDDSG
-935 NKTDPDVS
+935 NTTDTNVS
-943 ATNPTGTG
+943 ATNPTVRTG

-1000 NDANGN
+1000 NDLNGN

-1239 KKNEFTFEM
+1239 KENEFTFEM

-1270 QLPEVTNA
+1270 QLPEVKNA

-1308 VSVSVV
+1308 VSVTVS
-1314 KNATSH
+1314 KNADHTLK
-1320 ALQAVVTYPG
+1320 ATVAYPG

-1350 KFIVNKEKYDITGT
+1350 KFIVNKKKFDITGN
-1364 KLMDDDDE
+1364 KLMDDDNE
-1372 LADEYTDTNAN
+1372 LTNEYTETNAD
-1383 PYADGTAN
+1383 PYVDKTNN

-1400 TVKKGDKIVY
+1400 TVKKGDEIVY
-1410 QVWLDTTNLKA
+1410 QVWLDTTKLKA
-1421 SDNIQAVGISDKY
+1421 SDNIQAVGITDKY

-1446 KAYDSVTGVDVTD
+1446 KAYDSVTGADVTS
-1459 KFDITVNNGVITATS
+1459 KFVITVNNGEITATS
-1474 KASFIKDINND
+1474 KDEFIKDKVNN

-1492 FAFGRYYKFDIPAT
+1492 FEFGRYYKFDIPAT
-1506 VKMTTPNG
+1506 VKTTTPDG
-1514 VDIENTANQI
+1514 VDIENTANQVI
-1524 VHQYDP
+1524 HQYDP
-1530 TNRNITKPEK
+1530 TKKTVTTPPQKD
-1540 PTQKRVVNLPVPLE
+1540 TQKRVVNLPISLPLN
-1554 FDFTK
+1554 FTK
-1559 KLDGRNL
+1559 RLDGRQL
-1566 VENEFTFVL
+1566 QANEFTFEL
-1575 KKDGVAIQ
+1575 RKDGVKVADAQ
-1583 TVKNSAP
+1583 NDAP
-1590 DATTGIAKIAFKPL
+1590 NANGVAKINFKAL
-1604 EFTKADAGN
+1604 QFTHADLGK
-1613 TFTYTVE
+1613 TYTYTVN
-1620 EVAGTDATVSYDN
+1620 EVAGSDATVTYDT

-1638 KVEVKHDGTTMTT
+1638 TVTIQKDGTAKAI
-1651 VVNMLQDAP
+1651 VAHLDQDAP

-1706 GDTKANP
+1706 GDTKVNP
-1713 YVDGTANNEPEN
+1713 YADGTANNEPEN

-1831 KVDISTTVKTDAP
+1831 KFDIVTTVKTDAP

-1864 NTVEKPEKP
+1864 NTVEKP
-1873 TEKRVNSVPV
+1873 N
-1883 PLELKFTKAL
+1883 
-1893 DGRALQAGEFEF
+1893 
-1905 ILEKDGVEVERVK
+1905 
-1918 NDAAGK
+1918 
-1924 INFKKL
+1924 
-1930 EFGKNDLG
+1930 
-1938 KTYNYTVREV
+1938 
-1948 AGTDATVTYD
+1948 
-1958 TMVATVSVSI
+1958 
-1968 SHDGTAKAIVKNVV
+1968 
-1982 DAPDKEFNNKVK
+1982 
-1994 PPEEPKFN
+1994 
-2002 PEKYVVS
+2002 
-2009 TEKFDITGDKLLDDD
+2009 
-2024 SELTDKYGDTN
+2024 
-2035 ANPYA
+2035 
-2040 DGTANN
+2040 
-2046 EPENLNTKTVKP
+2046 
-2058 GSKLVYQVWLDTT
+2058 
-2071 QFSATNTEN
+2071 
-2080 IQTVGITDN
+2080 
-2089 YDEAKLN
+2089 
-2096 VNSIKV
+2096 
-2102 YDSVTGSDV
+2102 
-2111 TSKFDIANTGGVITA
+2111 
-2126 TLKAGFTKSL
+2126 
-2136 GDANNTQ
+2136 
-2143 IIDTTKFAFGRY
+2143 
-2155 YKVDISTTV
+2155 
-2164 KTDAPAGKDIE
+2164 
-2175 NTAGQIV
+2175 
-2182 HYYNPRTNTVE
+2182 
-2193 KPEKPTEKR
+2193 KPTEKR

-2341 EDFDLTGK
+2341 KDFDLTGK

-2358 ADKYGDTKINPYADK
+2358 ADKYSDTKINPYADK

-2768 ETDVTDKFDISI
+2768 ETDVTDKFKISI

-2799 TDATPVIDTTKF
+2799 TDSTPVIDTTKF

-2864 ENNVPVPLEFNY
+2864 DNNVPVPLEFNY

-2987 VVPPEKPKFQPE
+2987 VVPPETPKFQPE
-2999 KYVVNQEKFDITGDK
+2999 KYVVNKEKFDITGNK

-3217 FEFTKKLGGRDLKA
+3217 FEFTKKLEGRDLKA

-3249 SNDADGK
+3249 SNDVDGK

-3374 TPPTPPTPVVPPVTP
+3374 TPPTPPTPPTPVVPPVTP

>member
-1 MKDFFNRRQRFSLR
+1 
-15 KYSFGV
+15 
-21 ASVLLGTALFAAH
+21 
-34 SAQADEVGTPTVSA
+34 
-48 GNPGTSVAGES
+48 
-59 SSSLVNTTTTAP
+59 
-71 QPNPAAS
+71 
-78 VTSPSASAT
+78 
-87 STSTV
+87 
-92 ALVSTASEVAS
+92 
-103 ASTTE
+103 
-108 TTSTAT
+108 
-114 APATTA
+114 
-120 TAAATASSTPTAAG
+120 
-134 TTSVGSATSSS
+134 
-145 TGATSTSAVTPT
+145 
-157 AVQPTVAQPVAPT
+157 
-170 TQPTATTQPVSAPTA
+170 
-185 TQPVA
+185 
-190 STQPTSASV
+190 
-199 AQPATTT
+199 
-206 LTTSTP
+206 
-212 SPTSA
+212 
-217 ANTAALTTMLTANPM
+217 
-232 SAVGTAP
+232 
-239 EVRSRSS
+239 
-246 RRRRSLDN
+246 
-254 PESTSYTTGAATA
+254 
-267 TPIMSDP
+267 
-274 NGATITNRP
+274 
-283 LVVPTPKDPN
+283 
-293 DHITAGI
+293 
-300 NYQLNPNTSQYTY
+300 
-313 LVTDL
+313 
-318 MGFNKAYNT
+318 
-327 KYYYRMSKPYD
+327 
-338 NSTNVTIELVDGA
+338 
-351 TNTVKETKQINGA
+351 
-364 GTVNLGQAT
+364 
-373 LAPISGAKQA
+373 
-383 YIEFRFENIVDA
+383 
-395 DKTNRPALRATWKY
+395 
-409 NGSATDF
+409 
-416 DGQRSAIQIYDVVN
+416 
-430 PANEGTT
+430 
-437 ITDPQYYIPRLT
+437 
-449 HKTTYYKV
+449 
-457 VDKNASTYD
+457 
-466 KNRLV
+466 
-471 GKFVQDT
+471 
-478 NGNYIKNSST
+478 
-488 AGDYKLV
+488 
-495 NKDGIPDV
+495 
-503 GTQSYRETGNEES
+503 
-516 LGSFTLTAMEG
+516 
-527 QDFHASALR
+527 
-536 AFEGYS
+536 
-542 LYQTADPRSL
+542 
-552 VDVLKKPYQVG
+552 
-563 QRWFDVANAEG
+563 
-574 AVKRIK
+574 
-580 EVVKEDG
+580 
-587 TVRIEMWA
+587 
-595 IKSDSLNKI
+595 
-604 AKDVNTDGYVK
+604 
-615 VYETVIRPGSN
+615 
-626 NKIDHP
+626 
-632 EDLGKYPTIDDA
+632 
-644 GWNRDNNTPSYPGLK
+644 
-659 PEYRDKLV
+659 
-667 KGQPFAIFSDKQNTN
+667 
-682 YKGDLEF
+682 
-689 ARGSG
+689 
-694 ADFIYKRPD
+694 
-703 GTFYRMS
+703 
-710 WAGTVAQNNVEV
+710 
-722 KENPVSATE
+722 
-731 AAQYSPRYSSA
+731 
-742 GEFYVNRGSSD
+742 
-753 TSYTINGVPVASGN
+753 
-767 IFRLENKLT
+767 
-776 PSYETIYYYV
+776 
-786 KNEPIDI
+786 
-793 ELKLKKV
+793 
-800 LKSLNTTVQPELKKG
+800 
-815 AFSFN
+815 
-820 ITNVAADPANP
+820 
-831 LEKDGPAINATVT
+831 
-844 NKEDGSIPFTQKIT
+844 
-858 QADGTEKEV
+858 
-867 SLIQLDKVGIYKYR
+867 
-881 ITEVAGSDTEVD
+881 
-893 YDGMSVIATVTV
+893 
-905 TEKKDSSGNY
+905 
-915 LGEHEYTVTYTSK
+915 
-928 KGQDDSG
+928 
-935 NKTDPDVS
+935 
-943 ATNPTGTG
+943 
-951 TDTEFNNFVVAPVN
+951 
-965 VEFDFTKKLSGRNLK
+965 
-980 ANEFTFNLLNEAG
+980 
-993 AVVGTAK
+993 
-1000 NDANGN
+1000 
-1006 IKFTGI
+1006 
-1012 KYKVSDLGT
+1012 
-1021 NSAGKRNDS
+1021 
-1030 KTFNY
+1030 
-1035 TVKEVVPTTAEAGMS
+1035 
-1050 YDQMEA
+1050 
-1056 KVAVTVTKTGHTL
+1056 
-1069 TTATTYSSV
+1069 
-1078 NGIDAN
+1078 
-1084 GNPTTGV
+1084 
-1091 DKEFNNT
+1091 
-1098 FTPNPVKVN
+1098 
-1107 LEFDKSLS
+1107 
-1115 NGTLNAGDF
+1115 
-1124 SFKLTGDG
+1124 
-1132 NVNETVTNKANG
+1132 
-1144 KINFSTLSFDKAG
+1144 
-1157 VYNYTVKEVAGTNTD
+1157 
-1172 VDYDAMTINVKV
+1172 
-1184 TVTKDA
+1184 
-1190 NTGLLSASTVM
+1190 
-1201 TSSGGEATDANDR
+1201 
-1214 VFNNYVVPAIPIRV
+1214 
-1228 DFKKALVGRPL
+1228 
-1239 KKNEFTFEM
+1239 
-1248 KDKNGVVVATGTN
+1248 
-1261 DEHGVVTFN
+1261 
-1270 QLPEVTNA
+1270 
-1278 QVGKVIKYTVSEK
+1278 
-1291 VPANKEFG
+1291 
-1299 VTYDNMVAE
+1299 MVAE
-1308 VSVSVV
+1308 VSVTVS
-1314 KNATSH
+1314 KNADHTLK
-1320 ALQAVVTYPG
+1320 ATVTYPG

-1350 KFIVNKEKYDITGT
+1350 KFIVNKKEYDITGN

-1372 LADEYTDTNAN
+1372 LADEYVDTNAN
-1383 PYADGTAN
+1383 PYVDGTTN

-1400 TVKKGDKIVY
+1400 TVKKGDEIVY
-1410 QVWLDTTNLKA
+1410 QVWLDTTKLKA
-1421 SDNIQAVGISDKY
+1421 SDNIQAVGITDKY

-1441 NVADI
+1441 NASNI
-1446 KAYDSVTGVDVTD
+1446 KAYDSVTGVDVTA
-1459 KFDITVNNGVITATS
+1459 KFDIKVENGTITATS
-1474 KASFIKDINND
+1474 KDEFIKDANNN

-1492 FAFGRYYKFDIPAT
+1492 FEFGRYYKFDIPAT

-1583 TVKNSAP
+1583 TAKNSAP

-1604 EFTKADAGN
+1604 EFTKANAGN

-1638 KVEVKHDGTTMTT
+1638 KVEVKHDGTTKAT

-1677 PEKYVVSK
+1677 PEKYVVDK

-1691 GDKLLDDDSELADKY
+1691 GDKLVDDDKELADKY
-1706 GDTKANP
+1706 ADTNANP
-1713 YVDGTANNEPEN
+1713 YADDASNNEPEN
-1725 LNTKTVKPGS
+1725 LNTKTVKPGD

-1750 TNTENIQTVGITDNY
+1750 TNTENIQTLSITDNY
-1765 DEAKLDV
+1765 DEDKLDV

-1778 DSVTGADVTSKFDIA
+1778 DSVTGTDVTSKFDIA

-1831 KVDISTTVKTDAP
+1831 KVDIVTTVKTSVEP
-1844 AGKDIE
+1844 GKDIE

-1864 NTVEKPEKP
+1864 NK
-1873 TEKRVNSVPV
+1873 
-1883 PLELKFTKAL
+1883 
-1893 DGRALQAGEFEF
+1893 
-1905 ILEKDGVEVERVK
+1905 
-1918 NDAAGK
+1918 
-1924 INFKKL
+1924 
-1930 EFGKNDLG
+1930 
-1938 KTYNYTVREV
+1938 
-1948 AGTDATVTYD
+1948 
-1958 TMVATVSVSI
+1958 
-1968 SHDGTAKAIVKNVV
+1968 
-1982 DAPDKEFNNKVK
+1982 
-1994 PPEEPKFN
+1994 
-2002 PEKYVVS
+2002 
-2009 TEKFDITGDKLLDDD
+2009 
-2024 SELTDKYGDTN
+2024 
-2035 ANPYA
+2035 
-2040 DGTANN
+2040 
-2046 EPENLNTKTVKP
+2046 
-2058 GSKLVYQVWLDTT
+2058 
-2071 QFSATNTEN
+2071 
-2080 IQTVGITDN
+2080 
-2089 YDEAKLN
+2089 
-2096 VNSIKV
+2096 
-2102 YDSVTGSDV
+2102 
-2111 TSKFDIANTGGVITA
+2111 
-2126 TLKAGFTKSL
+2126 
-2136 GDANNTQ
+2136 
-2143 IIDTTKFAFGRY
+2143 
-2155 YKVDISTTV
+2155 
-2164 KTDAPAGKDIE
+2164 
-2175 NTAGQIV
+2175 
-2182 HYYNPRTNTVE
+2182 VE

-3217 FEFTKKLGGRDLKA
+3217 FEFTKKLEGRDLKA

>member
-34 SAQADEVGTPTVSA
+34 SVQADEVATPTVSA

-71 QPNPAAS
+71 QSNPAAS

-92 ALVSTASEVAS
+92 ALVSSASEVAS

-157 AVQPTVAQPVAPT
+157 AVQPTVAQPVAST
-170 TQPTATTQPVSAPTA
+170 TQPTATTQPVSTPTA
-185 TQPVA
+185 TQPAA

-199 AQPATTT
+199 VQPATTT

-217 ANTAALTTMLTANPM
+217 ANTAALTTMLTANPL
-232 SAVGTAP
+232 SAAGTAP

-254 PESTSYTTGAATA
+254 PESTSHTTGAATA
-267 TPIMSDP
+267 TPTMSDP

-466 KNRLV
+466 MNRLV

-495 NKDGIPDV
+495 NKDGTPDV

-632 EDLGKYPTIDDA
+632 EDFGKNPTIDDA

-1157 VYNYTVKEVAGTNTD
+1157 VYNYTVKEVAGTNSD

-1228 DFKKALVGRPL
+1228 DFKKALVGRSL
-1239 KKNEFTFEM
+1239 KANEFTFEM
-1248 KDKNGVVVATGTN
+1248 KDSAGTVVATGTN
-1261 DEHGVVTFN
+1261 DANGVVTFN
-1270 QLPEVTNA
+1270 QLPKVKNA
-1278 QVGKVIKYTVSEK
+1278 QVGQTIKYYVSEK
-1291 VPANKEFG
+1291 VPSNKEFG
-1299 VTYDNMVAE
+1299 VTYDSMVAE
-1308 VSVSVV
+1308 VSVTVS
-1314 KNATSH
+1314 KNADHTLK
-1320 ALQAVVTYPG
+1320 ATVTYPG

-1350 KFIVNKEKYDITGT
+1350 KFIVNKEKYDITGN

-1372 LADEYTDTNAN
+1372 LADEYVDTNAN
-1383 PYADGTAN
+1383 PYVDGTTN

-1410 QVWLDTTNLKA
+1410 QVWLDTRNLKA
-1421 SDNIQAVGISDKY
+1421 SDNIKAVGITDKY

-1441 NVADI
+1441 NASNI
-1446 KAYDSVTGVDVTD
+1446 KAYDSATGADVTA
-1459 KFDITVNNGVITATS
+1459 KFDIKVENGTITATS
-1474 KASFIKDINND
+1474 KDEFIKDANNN

-1492 FAFGRYYKFDIPAT
+1492 FEFGRYYKFDIPAT

-1540 PTQKRVVNLPVPLE
+1540 PTQKRVVNLPISLPLN
-1554 FDFTK
+1554 FTK
-1559 KLDGRNL
+1559 RLDGRQL
-1566 VENEFTFVL
+1566 QANEFTFEL
-1575 KKDGVAIQ
+1575 RKDGVKVAEAQ
-1583 TVKNSAP
+1583 NGAP
-1590 DATTGIAKIAFKPL
+1590 NANGVAKINFKAL
-1604 EFTKADAGN
+1604 QFTHADLGK
-1613 TFTYTVE
+1613 TYTYTVN
-1620 EVAGTDATVSYDN
+1620 EVAGSDATVTYDT

-1638 KVEVKHDGTTMTT
+1638 TVTIQKDGTAKAI
-1651 VVNMLQDAP
+1651 VAHLDQDAP

-1685 EKFDIT
+1685 EKYDIT
-1691 GDKLLDDDSELADKY
+1691 GDKLVDDDRELADKY
-1706 GDTKANP
+1706 ADTNANP
-1713 YVDGTANNEPEN
+1713 YADDASNNEKEN
-1725 LNTKTVKPGS
+1725 LNTKTVKRGD
-1735 KLVYQVWLDTKQFSA
+1735 KLVYQVWLDTTQFSA

-1831 KVDISTTVKTDAP
+1831 KFDIVTTVKTDAP

-1864 NTVEKPEKP
+1864 NTVEKP
-1873 TEKRVNSVPV
+1873 N
-1883 PLELKFTKAL
+1883 
-1893 DGRALQAGEFEF
+1893 
-1905 ILEKDGVEVERVK
+1905 
-1918 NDAAGK
+1918 
-1924 INFKKL
+1924 
-1930 EFGKNDLG
+1930 
-1938 KTYNYTVREV
+1938 
-1948 AGTDATVTYD
+1948 
-1958 TMVATVSVSI
+1958 
-1968 SHDGTAKAIVKNVV
+1968 
-1982 DAPDKEFNNKVK
+1982 
-1994 PPEEPKFN
+1994 
-2002 PEKYVVS
+2002 
-2009 TEKFDITGDKLLDDD
+2009 
-2024 SELTDKYGDTN
+2024 
-2035 ANPYA
+2035 
-2040 DGTANN
+2040 
-2046 EPENLNTKTVKP
+2046 
-2058 GSKLVYQVWLDTT
+2058 
-2071 QFSATNTEN
+2071 
-2080 IQTVGITDN
+2080 
-2089 YDEAKLN
+2089 
-2096 VNSIKV
+2096 
-2102 YDSVTGSDV
+2102 
-2111 TSKFDIANTGGVITA
+2111 
-2126 TLKAGFTKSL
+2126 
-2136 GDANNTQ
+2136 
-2143 IIDTTKFAFGRY
+2143 
-2155 YKVDISTTV
+2155 
-2164 KTDAPAGKDIE
+2164 
-2175 NTAGQIV
+2175 
-2182 HYYNPRTNTVE
+2182 
-2193 KPEKPTEKR
+2193 KPTEKR

-2341 EDFDLTGK
+2341 KDFDLTGK

-2358 ADKYGDTKINPYADK
+2358 ADKYSDTKINPYADK

-2768 ETDVTDKFDISI
+2768 ETDVTDKFKISI

-2811 AFGRYYK
+2811 AFGCYYK

-3089 LNVNQPDIKAYDGKT
+3089 LNVNQSDIKAYDGKT

-3217 FEFTKKLGGRDLKA
+3217 FEFTKKLEGRDLKA

-3389 PTPPTPVVPPV
+3389 PT
-3400 TPPTSPEVSREQ
+3400 SPEVSREQ

>member
-1 MKDFFNRRQRFSLR
+1 
-15 KYSFGV
+15 
-21 ASVLLGTALFAAH
+21 
-34 SAQADEVGTPTVSA
+34 
-48 GNPGTSVAGES
+48 
-59 SSSLVNTTTTAP
+59 
-71 QPNPAAS
+71 
-78 VTSPSASAT
+78 
-87 STSTV
+87 
-92 ALVSTASEVAS
+92 
-103 ASTTE
+103 
-108 TTSTAT
+108 
-114 APATTA
+114 
-120 TAAATASSTPTAAG
+120 
-134 TTSVGSATSSS
+134 
-145 TGATSTSAVTPT
+145 
-157 AVQPTVAQPVAPT
+157 
-170 TQPTATTQPVSAPTA
+170 
-185 TQPVA
+185 
-190 STQPTSASV
+190 
-199 AQPATTT
+199 
-206 LTTSTP
+206 
-212 SPTSA
+212 
-217 ANTAALTTMLTANPM
+217 MLTANPM
-232 SAVGTAP
+232 SAAGTAP

-246 RRRRSLDN
+246 RRRRDAAN
-254 PESTSYTTGAATA
+254 PVTTNYTTGPATA
-267 TPIMSDP
+267 TPAMSDP
-274 NGATITNRP
+274 NGATISSRP
-283 LVVPTPKDPN
+283 LVVPTPKDSGQ
-293 DHITAGI
+293 HVTTGI
-300 NYQLNPNTSQYTY
+300 DFQLNPNPSQYTFA
-313 LVTDL
+313 VTDL
-318 MGFNKAYNT
+318 NSFNATYNK
-327 KYYYRMSKPYD
+327 KYYYRLSKPYNASND
-338 NSTNVTIELVDGA
+338 ITIELVDGQ
-351 TNTVKETKQINGA
+351 NNNVVETKSINGS
-364 GTVNLGQAT
+364 GTVSLGQSI
-373 LAPISGAKQA
+373 LAPLTGSSQA
-383 YIEFRFENIVDA
+383 YIEFRFENIQDA
-395 DKTNRPALRATWKY
+395 DKSSRPALRATWKVSGLVQ
-409 NGSATDF
+409 NFA
-416 DGQRSAIQIYDVVN
+416 GQRSGIQIYDVAN
-430 PANEGTT
+430 KANEGTS

-449 HKTTYYKV
+449 DKTTYYKA
-457 VDKNASTYD
+457 VDRGT
-466 KNRLV
+466 R
-471 GKFVQDT
+471 QDVSRT
-478 NGNYIKNSST
+478 EGIATITTAKRSNDVKDSDIVARYADGTVDVRNENGQI
-488 AGDYKLV
+488 V
-495 NKDGIPDV
+495 NKTTYVNVDRNNINPQEYKEDGAETDL
-503 GTQSYRETGNEES
+503 GTYTSTG
-516 LGSFTLTAMEG
+516 MEG
-527 QDFHASALR
+527 QNLTASGLR
-536 AFEGYS
+536 AFEGYK
-542 LYQTADPRSL
+542 LYQTADSKSL
-552 VDVLKKPYQVG
+552 IDVLKQPFHVG
-563 QRWFDVANAEG
+563 QRWFDVANAQG
-574 AVKRIK
+574 GVKRIK
-580 EVVKEDG
+580 EVVSEDG

-604 AKDVNTDGYVK
+604 SKDLNTDGYFK
-615 VYETVIRPGSN
+615 VYETVIPPGKNNYDVRPQ
-626 NKIDHP
+626 
-632 EDLGKYPTIDDA
+632 DA
-644 GWNRDNNTPSYPGLK
+644 GKDIDVSDPGWNQDNNTPQIPKPGFEYIDSLK
-659 PEYRDKLV
+659 SKLV
-667 KGQPFAIFSDKQNTN
+667 QGKPFTIFSDKQVTN
-682 YKGDLEF
+682 YKGDLQFEKTENNVTTLLF
-689 ARGSG
+689 
-694 ADFIYKRPD
+694 KRPN
-703 GTFYRMS
+703 GTFYKMD
-710 WAGTVAQNNVEV
+710 
-722 KENPVSATE
+722 KEYLQDASGNPTGKVNMKETDVSATD
-731 AAQYSPRYSSA
+731 ANGYKPTYVSK
-742 GEFYVNRGSSD
+742 GEFYVNRGDKDNAYS
-753 TSYTINGVPVASGN
+753 INGTPVSSGNVFRLQNDLNPVYRTVYYYAKPEPVNVKLQFTKALAGRTLQDGEFDFKIQDTASGYN
-767 IFRLENKLT
+767 ETVSNQNGKVTFSELT
-776 PSYETIYYYV
+776 FTKPGVYTY
-786 KNEPIDI
+786 
-793 ELKLKKV
+793 KV
-800 LKSLNTTVQPELKKG
+800 N
-815 AFSFN
+815 
-820 ITNVAADPANP
+820 
-831 LEKDGPAINATVT
+831 
-844 NKEDGSIPFTQKIT
+844 
-858 QADGTEKEV
+858 EV
-867 SLIQLDKVGIYKYR
+867 SG
-881 ITEVAGSDTEVD
+881 TDTDVD
-893 YDGMSVIATVTV
+893 YDGMESTVTITV
-905 TEKKDSSGNY
+905 TEKNAIGDLDAK
-915 LGEHEYTVTYTSK
+915 VTYTSIN
-928 KGQDDSG
+928 GQDASG
-935 NKTDPDVS
+935 NTTDTNVS
-943 ATNPTGTG
+943 ATNPTVRTG

-993 AVVGTAK
+993 TVVGTAK

-1021 NSAGKRNDS
+1021 DSAGKRNNI

-1157 VYNYTVKEVAGTNTD
+1157 VYNYTVKEVAGTNSD

-1184 TVTKDA
+1184 TVTKDV

-1201 TSSGGEATDANDR
+1201 TSSGGEAIDANDR
-1214 VFNNYVVPAIPIRV
+1214 VFNNFVVPPV
-1228 DFKKALVGRPL
+1228 PVNVNFTKALAGRTL
-1239 KKNEFTFEM
+1239 VAGEFTFEM
-1248 KDKNGVVVATGTN
+1248 KDENGVVVATGTN

-1270 QLPEVTNA
+1270 QLPEVKNA
-1278 QVGKVIKYTVSEK
+1278 QVGKVIKYTVTEK

-1314 KNATSH
+1314 KNATTH

-1343 TPDFQPE
+1343 TPEFQPE
-1350 KFIVNKEKYDITGT
+1350 KFVVSKEKYDITGN

-1372 LADEYTDTNAN
+1372 LANEYTDTNAN

-1446 KAYDSVTGVDVTD
+1446 KAYDSVTGADVTS
-1459 KFDITVNNGVITATS
+1459 KFVITVNNGEITATS
-1474 KASFIKDINND
+1474 KDEFIKDK
-1485 PVIDTTK
+1485 VIDTTK
-1492 FAFGRYYKFDIPAT
+1492 FEFGRYYKFDIPAT
-1506 VKMTTPNG
+1506 VKTTTPDG

-1530 TNRNITKPEK
+1530 TKRDITKPEK

-1554 FDFTK
+1554 
-1559 KLDGRNL
+1559 
-1566 VENEFTFVL
+1566 
-1575 KKDGVAIQ
+1575 
-1583 TVKNSAP
+1583 
-1590 DATTGIAKIAFKPL
+1590 
-1604 EFTKADAGN
+1604 
-1613 TFTYTVE
+1613 
-1620 EVAGTDATVSYDN
+1620 
-1633 MVATI
+1633 
-1638 KVEVKHDGTTMTT
+1638 
-1651 VVNMLQDAP
+1651 
-1660 DKEFNN
+1660 
-1666 TVKPPEEPKFN
+1666 
-1677 PEKYVVSK
+1677 
-1685 EKFDIT
+1685 
-1691 GDKLLDDDSELADKY
+1691 
-1706 GDTKANP
+1706 
-1713 YVDGTANNEPEN
+1713 
-1725 LNTKTVKPGS
+1725 
-1735 KLVYQVWLDTKQFSA
+1735 
-1750 TNTENIQTVGITDNY
+1750 
-1765 DEAKLDV
+1765 
-1772 NSIKVY
+1772 
-1778 DSVTGADVTSKFDIA
+1778 
-1793 NTGGV
+1793 
-1798 ITATLK
+1798 
-1804 AGFTKSLGDANNT
+1804 
-1817 QIIDTT
+1817 
-1823 KFAFGRYY
+1823 
-1831 KVDISTTVKTDAP
+1831 
-1844 AGKDIE
+1844 
-1850 NTAGQIVHYYNPRT
+1850 
-1864 NTVEKPEKP
+1864 
-1873 TEKRVNSVPV
+1873 
-1883 PLELKFTKAL
+1883 LKFTKAL
-1893 DGRALQAGEFEF
+1893 AGRQLKANEFEF
-1905 ILEKDGVEVERVK
+1905 VLEKDGVEVERVK

-1930 EFGKNDLG
+1930 EFGKDDFG
-1938 KTYNYTVREV
+1938 KTYSYTVYEV
-1948 AGTDATVTYD
+1948 TGSDATVTYD
-1958 TMVATVSVSI
+1958 TMVATVRVSI

-2058 GSKLVYQVWLDTT
+2058 GSKLVYQVWLDTK

-2102 YDSVTGSDV
+2102 YDSVTGADV

-2126 TLKAGFTKSL
+2126 TLKSGFTKSL

-2155 YKVDISTTV
+2155 YKFDISTTV

-2193 KPEKPTEKR
+2193 KPNKPTEKR

-2534 RTHTVETP
+2534 RTHKVENP

-2864 ENNVPVPLEFNY
+2864 DNNVPVPLEFNY

-2890 SFLLKDQDGKVLQT
+2890 RFLLKDQDGKVLQT

-2965 VVNHASAGGNAT
+2965 VVNHASTGGNAT

-3089 LNVNQPDIKAYDGKT
+3089 LNVNQSDIKAYDGKT

-3217 FEFTKKLGGRDLKA
+3217 FEFTKKLEGRDLKA

-3352 PPTPVVPPVT
+3352 
-3362 PPTPPTPVVPPV
+3362 
-3374 TPPTPPTPVVPPVTP
+3374 
-3389 PTPPTPVVPPV
+3389 
-3400 TPPTSPEVSREQ
+3400 SPEVSREQ

>member
-92 ALVSTASEVAS
+92 ALVSPASEVAS

-935 NKTDPDVS
+935 NTTDTNVS
-943 ATNPTGTG
+943 ATNPTVRTG

-993 AVVGTAK
+993 TVVGTAK

-1021 NSAGKRNDS
+1021 DSAGKRNNI

-1157 VYNYTVKEVAGTNTD
+1157 VYNYTVKEVAGTNSD

-1214 VFNNYVVPAIPIRV
+1214 VFNNFVVPAIPIRV
-1228 DFKKALVGRPL
+1228 DFKKALVGRSL
-1239 KKNEFTFEM
+1239 KANEFTFEM
-1248 KDKNGVVVATGTN
+1248 KDSAGTVVATGTN
-1261 DEHGVVTFN
+1261 DANGVVTFN
-1270 QLPEVTNA
+1270 QLPKVKNA
-1278 QVGKVIKYTVSEK
+1278 QVGQTIKYYVSEK
-1291 VPANKEFG
+1291 VPSNKEFG
-1299 VTYDNMVAE
+1299 VTYDSMVAE
-1308 VSVSVV
+1308 VSVTVS
-1314 KNATSH
+1314 KNADHTLK
-1320 ALQAVVTYPG
+1320 ATVTYPG

-1350 KFIVNKEKYDITGT
+1350 KFIVNKKEYDITGN

-1372 LADEYTDTNAN
+1372 LADEYVDTNAN
-1383 PYADGTAN
+1383 PYVDGTTN

-1410 QVWLDTTNLKA
+1410 QVWLDTTKLKA

-1446 KAYDSVTGVDVTD
+1446 KAYDSVTGADVTS
-1459 KFDITVNNGVITATS
+1459 KFVITVNNGEITATS
-1474 KASFIKDINND
+1474 KDEFIKDKVNN

-1492 FAFGRYYKFDIPAT
+1492 FEFGRYYKFDIPAT
-1506 VKMTTPNG
+1506 VKTTTPDG
-1514 VDIENTANQI
+1514 VDIVNTANQV

-1530 TNRNITKPEK
+1530 TKKTVTTPPKK
-1540 PTQKRVVNLPVPLE
+1540 DTQKRVVNLPISLPLN
-1554 FDFTK
+1554 FTK
-1559 KLDGRNL
+1559 RLDGRQL
-1566 VENEFTFVL
+1566 QANEFTFEL
-1575 KKDGVAIQ
+1575 RKDGVKVGEA
-1583 TVKNSAP
+1583 KNGAP
-1590 DATTGIAKIAFKPL
+1590 NANGVAKINFEAL
-1604 EFTKADAGN
+1604 QFTHADLGK
-1613 TFTYTVE
+1613 TYTYTVN
-1620 EVAGTDATVSYDN
+1620 EVAGSDATVTYDN

-1638 KVEVKHDGTTMTT
+1638 TVTIQKDGTAKAI
-1651 VVNMLQDAP
+1651 VAHLDQDAP

-1691 GDKLLDDDSELADKY
+1691 GDKLLDDDSELTDKY

-1725 LNTKTVKPGS
+1725 LNTKTVKP
-1735 KLVYQVWLDTKQFSA
+1735 
-1750 TNTENIQTVGITDNY
+1750 E
-1765 DEAKLDV
+1765 
-1772 NSIKVY
+1772 
-1778 DSVTGADVTSKFDIA
+1778 
-1793 NTGGV
+1793 
-1798 ITATLK
+1798 
-1804 AGFTKSLGDANNT
+1804 
-1817 QIIDTT
+1817 
-1823 KFAFGRYY
+1823 
-1831 KVDISTTVKTDAP
+1831 
-1844 AGKDIE
+1844 
-1850 NTAGQIVHYYNPRT
+1850 
-1864 NTVEKPEKP
+1864 
-1873 TEKRVNSVPV
+1873 
-1883 PLELKFTKAL
+1883 
-1893 DGRALQAGEFEF
+1893 
-1905 ILEKDGVEVERVK
+1905 
-1918 NDAAGK
+1918 
-1924 INFKKL
+1924 
-1930 EFGKNDLG
+1930 
-1938 KTYNYTVREV
+1938 
-1948 AGTDATVTYD
+1948 
-1958 TMVATVSVSI
+1958 
-1968 SHDGTAKAIVKNVV
+1968 
-1982 DAPDKEFNNKVK
+1982 
-1994 PPEEPKFN
+1994 
-2002 PEKYVVS
+2002 
-2009 TEKFDITGDKLLDDD
+2009 
-2024 SELTDKYGDTN
+2024 
-2035 ANPYA
+2035 
-2040 DGTANN
+2040 
-2046 EPENLNTKTVKP
+2046 
-2058 GSKLVYQVWLDTT
+2058 SKLVYQVWLDTT

-2089 YDEAKLN
+2089 YDEAKLD

-2143 IIDTTKFAFGRY
+2143 IIDTTKFEFGRY
-2155 YKVDISTTV
+2155 YKFDIVTTV

-2182 HYYNPRTNTVE
+2182 HYYNPRTNKVE

-2382 RNDKGELEEVFENL
+2382 LNDKGELEEVFENL

-2768 ETDVTDKFDISI
+2768 ETDVTDKFKISI

-2789 KPSLTKPISA
+2789 KAELTKPISA

-3120 ITANLKDGFTKSLG
+3120 ITATLKDGFTKSLG

-3217 FEFTKKLGGRDLKA
+3217 FEFTKKLEGRDLKA